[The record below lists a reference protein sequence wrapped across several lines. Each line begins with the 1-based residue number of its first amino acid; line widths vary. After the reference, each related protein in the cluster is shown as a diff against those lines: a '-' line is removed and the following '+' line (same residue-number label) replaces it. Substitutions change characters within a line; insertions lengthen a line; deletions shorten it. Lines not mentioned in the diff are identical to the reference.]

1 MLDKKKI
8 NFRRK
13 RMMTPDKRYRYSI
26 RKFNVGIA
34 SVAIAAFMFLGNG
47 AVSVSAND
55 LASNEEVIPTS
66 GPVSEEDLSSST
78 EIKETDPV
86 SSSTLPTETPEE
98 TPTAL
103 PAQTEKVVTEETVP
117 VAENADSLP
126 TNESQQ
132 ESLSTTESDDAL
144 AAAKK
149 VLEEVISEA
158 EVLSADALRK
168 AAKSTADTSSLQSA
182 ANATKA
188 AAEAANQVF
197 ADEHASLEDINAQIT
212 AIRTAVGNLVP
223 ELTSFTGTE
232 EVTVMLAA
240 TTSGAADAN
249 QSGIDEISERT
260 GQYTAI
266 SVTQNF
272 KWTDILENPIIALK
286 MTDGTYKYKKF
297 SGTVTMDIAKAAY
310 VAGEFED
317 AAAYKAT
324 NGTLQAGDKVYIIQ
338 ESDFTSA
345 PTSIEESYDLTKFH
359 HRKNLIFG
367 GDSIWEGVTSAELAE
382 GDADSSAFIAL
393 ARPGSFVSEIWFH
406 KAEISADGGDRY
418 LPKENNT
425 LLVADSISE
434 ALSQSEPSY
443 KNFGLFLSHIDV
455 NDDKVNKPNTVME
468 LPEGVEVVFADRSG
482 QQTTFAGAMDE
493 IMAALRYDE
502 NDDTLLNTQQKLK
515 FKFIVKKDGVQIQE
529 DADWREITLH
539 VYSSAEKVKGLVKT
553 TLTNTRN
560 DFEAGI
566 VDNINFSG
574 LPEEMKN
581 EAIDMEKTYPNVDG
595 TLPQDGQL
603 PEFSNPDNK
612 DYDWIDKDREESD
625 GTHAT
630 SPARYFPY
638 DMGLFQGEGDRI
650 TGKLRGYLPYISGYN
665 MPADEDRIE
674 AEHGRISIPPSEHDK
689 ELLPYFTLGSIF
701 SKTMFG
707 RSMTPEPGGVNKSYW
722 HSLTQAMPIPQ
733 LDFEPEVNLDIV
745 TLSDNPQPNPK
756 GTVKIVYKALNAD
769 GTDVDSS
776 VVLRADV
783 TDTEDAAVGT
793 PWNAKETGVDHD
805 KDAATAPIDE
815 RPETFTTQ
823 ATETNPSREYKLV
836 SAKTTVQT
844 PTDAAPVTVTDD
856 AQLEGQVI
864 EGTTTVTY
872 YYALVQE
879 QPATSREVKGDVVIK
894 YEDTVGTEIKGQLK
908 DTDQGVVATYTTPSR
923 RYIKVDNQV
932 TYLDSEPAETVE
944 LSNLAYNAD
953 QTREDGTVEKPA
965 TIESAG
971 KTYRFI
977 KLKDDS
983 ATVTGLVT
991 EATKT
996 VTYVYAPEQT
1006 RQVPTEKTGSVI
1018 VEYKLEGSE
1027 TPEKPEGTK
1036 LQADFNDTTDQLVST
1051 STVTE
1056 TYYVDANGKE
1066 QVTNTSE
1073 PVVTLTNATYEV
1085 TKAEAPDVLTIG
1097 EKTYHKVRVNGTENG
1112 TLPAGETKVTYYY
1125 AEEQVEEGVIEEKG
1139 NVTVKYETEGGAPL
1153 KPDYKDSE
1161 NVLVSSTPT
1170 TRRYYLKDGKKV
1182 YLDDQ
1187 PVRGTTTKTDATY
1200 DTREDKSET
1209 GGVNE
1214 KPATLTDESGTT
1226 YHLIKTKDKTP
1237 ENGTLPAGD
1246 TVVTYVYAPEQTRE
1260 VSTEKTGSVIVE
1272 YKLEGSETPEKPEGE
1287 KLQADFNDTT
1297 DQLVSTSTVTET
1309 YYVDE
1314 NGEEQVT
1321 NTSEPVVTNTNATYE
1336 VTKDEAPDVL
1346 TIGGKTYH
1354 KVRVTGTE
1362 NGTLPA
1368 GETKVTYYYAEEQ
1381 VEKGVIEEKGN
1392 VTVKYETEGGAP
1404 LKPAYKDSEN
1414 VLVSSTPTTRR
1425 YYLKDG
1431 NKVYLDDQPV
1441 RGTTT
1446 KTDAT
1451 YDTREDKSETG
1462 GVNEKPATLTDESGT
1477 TYHLIKTKDKTPENG
1492 TLPAGDTVVTYVY
1505 APEQTEIIP
1514 TENKAKVTVNYYI
1527 LGTSTPLQP
1536 SYEDTP
1542 ATKISETVTTNT
1554 YYLDAN
1560 NERVP
1565 VGDPAVVINPV
1576 DPAVSYDT
1584 TETKNG
1590 KEERPT
1596 TLKSGDKT
1604 YHLVE
1609 AATTFTEGTGV
1620 SGTLTKDTVVNY
1632 YYAEIKEEVNTERTN
1647 GSVTIK
1653 YESTDGTPLR
1663 DDKEDTASTVI
1674 STKTTTKKYYEYD
1687 GQKVYVGDPVESTET
1702 VDLSYNTTEAD
1713 KDEKPS
1719 TLEKDD
1725 KTYQLVA
1732 VKAGSADENGK
1743 VTGDHVVTYVYAE
1756 IKDEVTTEPTNGS
1769 VTIKYESTDGTPLRD
1784 DKEDTAS
1791 TVISTKTTTKKYY
1804 EYDGQKVYVGD
1815 PVESTETKDLSYD
1828 TTEADKDEKPETL
1841 QKGDKTYQLVAVK
1854 ADSAAEKGKVT
1865 GDHVV
1870 TYVYAEIKEEV
1881 TTEPTNGSVTIKY
1894 ETTDGTPLRD
1904 DKEDTAS
1911 TVISTKTTTKKYY
1924 EYDGQ
1929 KVYVGDPVESTE
1941 TKDLSYDTTE
1951 ADKDEKPETLQKG
1964 DKTYQLV
1971 AVKAGSADENGKVTG
1986 DHVVTYVYAE
1996 VPEEPKPEEP
2006 KPEEPKPG
2014 EPTPGEPTPPTD
2026 GGTTP
2031 PTDGGVNPPTDGGTT
2046 PPTDGGVNPPTDGG
2060 TTPPTDGGVNPP
2072 TDGGTTPPTD
2082 GGVNPPTDGG
2092 TTPPTDGGTTPP
2104 TDGGTTPPTDGG
2116 TTPPTDGGT
2125 TPPTD
2130 GGTTPPTDGGVN
2142 PPTDGGVNPPT
2153 DGGTTPPIDGGTTPP
2168 TDGGVNP
2175 PTDGG
2180 TTPPTDGGTTPPTDG
2195 GVNPPTDGGTTP
2207 PTDGGTTPPTDGG
2220 TTPPTDGGTT
2230 PPTDGG
2236 TTPPTDGGTTPP
2248 TDGGTTPPTDGGTT
2262 PPTDGG
2268 TTPPT
2273 DGGTTPPTDGG
2284 TTPPTDG
2291 GTTPPTDGGTTP
2303 PTDGGTTPPTDGG
2316 TTPPTD
2322 GGVNPPTDGGVNPPT
2337 DGGTTPPTDGGTTPP
2352 TDGGTTPP
2360 TDGGTTPPTDGGV
2373 NPPTDGGTTPPTDGG
2388 TTPPTDGGTTPPTD
2402 GGTTPPTDG
2411 GTTPPTDGGTTPP
2424 TDGGTTPPTDGGTT
2438 PPTDGG
2444 TTPPTDGGTTPPTDG
2459 GVNPP
2464 TDGGTTPPTDGGTTP
2479 PTDGGTTPPTDGGT
2493 TPPTDG
2499 GTTPPTDGGV
2509 NPPTDGGT
2517 TPTPPTGTITVT
2529 PKAGTA
2535 QLPNTGEAST
2545 SPLYGVL
2552 AFATGLAGLFG
2563 LVKKKKEEDQ

>member
-13 RMMTPDKRYRYSI
+13 RMTTPDKHYRYSI

-47 AVSVSAND
+47 AVSVSANE

-66 GPVSEEDLSSST
+66 GPVSEEDLSSSA
-78 EIKETDPV
+78 EIKESELVP
-86 SSSTLPTETPEE
+86 SSTPNTGTPAET
-98 TPTAL
+98 
-103 PAQTEKVVTEETVP
+103 PAQTEKVVAEETVP

-132 ESLSTTESDDAL
+132 ESLSTKESDDAL

-197 ADEHASLEDINAQIT
+197 ADEHVSLEDINAQIT

-249 QSGIDEISERT
+249 QSGIDAISANN

-272 KWTDILENPIIALK
+272 KWEDMVSDPIIALK
-286 MTDGTYKYKKF
+286 MTDGSYKYKKF
-297 SGTVTMDIAKAAY
+297 SDPVTVDKAKAAY
-310 VAGEFED
+310 AAGEFVD
-317 AAAYKAT
+317 AATYKVA
-324 NGTLQAGDKVYIIQ
+324 NGPLHADDKVYIIQ

-359 HRKNLIFG
+359 HRENLVLG
-367 GDSIWEGVTSAELAE
+367 GDNFFDGATID
-382 GDADSSAFIAL
+382 DAASDSVLIAL
-393 ARPGSFVSEIWFH
+393 ARPGSFVSEIEF
-406 KAEISADGGDRY
+406 KNASEPGEPSIY

-425 LLVADSISE
+425 LLVVDNIRE
-434 ALSQSEPSY
+434 AVEQAGPNDQSY
-443 KNFGLFLSHIDV
+443 KNFGLFLSYIAV
-455 NDDKVNKPNTVME
+455 SDDKVNKPNTVMK
-468 LPEGVEVVFADRSG
+468 LPEGVEVVFADSSG
-482 QQTTFAGAMDE
+482 QQTTFNAAMAE
-493 IMAALRYDE
+493 MMNRLEY
-502 NDDTLLNTQQKLK
+502 NDAEWTVLNPQQKLK
-515 FKFIVKKDGVQIQE
+515 FKFIVKKDGRIIQE
-529 DADWREITLH
+529 DKNWREITLH
-539 VYSSAEKVKGLVKT
+539 VYNTLDAVKGMVKT
-553 TLTNTRN
+553 KLENTQN
-560 DFEAGI
+560 DFTKGI
-566 VDNINFSG
+566 VDNIDFSG
-574 LPEEMKN
+574 LPEVMKN
-581 EAIDMEKTYPNVDG
+581 EAVEMERKYPNVDG
-595 TLPQDGQL
+595 STPQDGAL
-603 PEFSNPDNK
+603 PQFLNPTNK
-612 DYDWIDKDREESD
+612 RYDWIDKDRGESD

-630 SPARYFPY
+630 SPVRYFPY
-638 DMGLFQGEGDRI
+638 DMGLFQGEGDKI
-650 TGKLRGYLPYISGYN
+650 NKKLRGYLPYITDYK
-665 MPADEDRIE
+665 MPPDESAWE
-674 AEHGRISIPPSEHDK
+674 AENGIIDIPPTEHDK
-689 ELLPYFTLGSIF
+689 ELMPYFTIGSVF
-701 SKTMFG
+701 TRTMFD
-707 RSMTPEPGGVNKSYW
+707 RNMTPEPGGVNNSYW
-722 HSLTQAMPIPQ
+722 NSLVQDAPIPQ

-879 QPATSREVKGDVVIK
+879 QPATSREVKGDVIIK
-894 YEDTVGTEIKGQLK
+894 YEDTAGTEIKGQLK

-1006 RQVPTEKTGSVI
+1006 RQVSTPSNGSVI

-1027 TPEKPEGTK
+1027 TPEKPEGEK
-1036 LQADFNDTTDQLVST
+1036 LQADFKDTTDQLVST

-1056 TYYVDANGKE
+1056 TYYVDANGEE

-1085 TKAEAPDVLTIG
+1085 TKAEAPDILTIG

-1139 NVTVKYETEGGAPL
+1139 NVTVKYETEGGTTL
-1153 KPDYKDSE
+1153 KPAYKDSE

-1182 YLDDQ
+1182 YLDEQ

-1200 DTREDKSET
+1200 DTREDKSAT

-1237 ENGTLPAGD
+1237 ENG
-1246 TVVTYVYAPEQTRE
+1246 
-1260 VSTEKTGSVIVE
+1260 I
-1272 YKLEGSETPEKPEGE
+1272 
-1287 KLQADFNDTT
+1287 
-1297 DQLVSTSTVTET
+1297 
-1309 YYVDE
+1309 
-1314 NGEEQVT
+1314 
-1321 NTSEPVVTNTNATYE
+1321 
-1336 VTKDEAPDVL
+1336 
-1346 TIGGKTYH
+1346 
-1354 KVRVTGTE
+1354 
-1362 NGTLPA
+1362 
-1368 GETKVTYYYAEEQ
+1368 
-1381 VEKGVIEEKGN
+1381 
-1392 VTVKYETEGGAP
+1392 
-1404 LKPAYKDSEN
+1404 
-1414 VLVSSTPTTRR
+1414 
-1425 YYLKDG
+1425 
-1431 NKVYLDDQPV
+1431 
-1441 RGTTT
+1441 
-1446 KTDAT
+1446 
-1451 YDTREDKSETG
+1451 
-1462 GVNEKPATLTDESGT
+1462 
-1477 TYHLIKTKDKTPENG
+1477 
-1492 TLPAGDTVVTYVY
+1492 LPAGDTVVTYVY

-1565 VGDPAVVINPV
+1565 VGDPTVVINPV

-1596 TLKSGDKT
+1596 TLESGGKT

-1632 YYAEIKEEVNTERTN
+1632 YYAEIKEEVTTEPTN

-1653 YESTDGTPLR
+1653 YETVDGKELQSPFPDTPST
-1663 DDKEDTASTVI
+1663 EI
-1674 STKTTTKKYYEYD
+1674 SSITTKRNYYEYN
-1687 GQKVYVGDPVESTET
+1687 GVKTYVGEAEVTPSTKD
-1702 VDLSYNTTEAD
+1702 VPYNTTED
-1713 KDEKPS
+1713 NEKPE
-1719 TLEKDD
+1719 TLQKGG

-1756 IKDEVTTEPTNGS
+1756 IKEEVNTERTNGS
-1769 VTIKYESTDGTPLRD
+1769 VTIKYETVDGKELQSPFPDTPST
-1784 DKEDTAS
+1784 E
-1791 TVISTKTTTKKYY
+1791 ISSITTKRNYY
-1804 EYDGQKVYVGD
+1804 EYNGVKTYVGEAE
-1815 PVESTETKDLSYD
+1815 VTLSTKDVPYN
-1828 TTEADKDEKPETL
+1828 TTEDNEKPEIL
-1841 QKGDKTYQLVAVK
+1841 QKGGKTYQLVAVK
-1854 ADSAAEKGKVT
+1854 AGSADENGKVT

-1924 EYDGQ
+1924 EYNGEKVYVGDPVESTETVDLSYNTTEADKDEKPSTLEKDGKTYQ
-1929 KVYVGDPVESTE
+1929 LVAVKDGSADENGKVTGDHVVTYVYAEIKEEVTTEPTNGSVTIKYESTDGTPLRDDKEDTASTVISTKTTTKKYYEYNGEKVYVGDPVESTE

-1951 ADKDEKPETLQKG
+1951 ADKDEKPETLQKDG
-1964 DKTYQLV
+1964 KTYQLV
-1971 AVKAGSADENGKVTG
+1971 AVKAGSADEKGNVSGEL
-1986 DHVVTYVYAE
+1986 VVTYVYAE

-2006 KPEEPKPG
+2006 KPEEP
-2014 EPTPGEPTPPTD
+2014 
-2026 GGTTP
+2026 
-2031 PTDGGVNPPTDGGTT
+2031 
-2046 PPTDGGVNPPTDGG
+2046 
-2060 TTPPTDGGVNPP
+2060 
-2072 TDGGTTPPTD
+2072 TPPTD

-2130 GGTTPPTDGGVN
+2130 GGTTPPTDGGSTPPTDGGTTPPTDGGVT

-2153 DGGTTPPIDGGTTPP
+2153 DGGITPPTDGGVTPPTDGGTTPPTDGGTTPPTDGGTTPPTDGGTTPPTDGGTTPPTDGGTTPP

-2220 TTPPTDGGTT
+2220 TTPPTDGG
-2230 PPTDGG
+2230 
-2236 TTPPTDGGTTPP
+2236 
-2248 TDGGTTPPTDGGTT
+2248 
-2262 PPTDGG
+2262 
-2268 TTPPT
+2268 
-2273 DGGTTPPTDGG
+2273 
-2284 TTPPTDG
+2284 
-2291 GTTPPTDGGTTP
+2291 
-2303 PTDGGTTPPTDGG
+2303 
-2316 TTPPTD
+2316 
-2322 GGVNPPTDGGVNPPT
+2322 VNPPTDGGVNPPT
-2337 DGGTTPPTDGGTTPP
+2337 GGGTTPP

-2424 TDGGTTPPTDGGTT
+2424 TDGGTPGE
-2438 PPTDGG
+2438 
-2444 TTPPTDGGTTPPTDG
+2444 
-2459 GVNPP
+2459 
-2464 TDGGTTPPTDGGTTP
+2464 
-2479 PTDGGTTPPTDGGT
+2479 
-2493 TPPTDG
+2493 
-2499 GTTPPTDGGV
+2499 
-2509 NPPTDGGT
+2509 
-2517 TPTPPTGTITVT
+2517 PTPPAPPAVT

>member
-66 GPVSEEDLSSST
+66 GPVSEEELSSSA
-78 EIKETDPV
+78 EIKESELVP
-86 SSSTLPTETPEE
+86 SSTPNTETPAE
-98 TPTAL
+98 TP
-103 PAQTEKVVTEETVP
+103 AQSEKVVTEGTVP
-117 VAENADSLP
+117 VTENADSLP

-132 ESLSTTESDDAL
+132 ESLSTKESDDAL

-212 AIRTAVGNLVP
+212 AIRTAVGNLGP

-266 SVTQNF
+266 SVTTQNF
-272 KWTDILENPIIALK
+272 KWEDMEPSPIIALK
-286 MTDGTYKYKKF
+286 KTDGTYKYKKF
-297 SGTVTMDIAKAAY
+297 SGPVTVDIAKAAQR
-310 VAGEFED
+310 AGQFVD

-359 HRKNLIFG
+359 HRKHLIFG
-367 GDSIWEGVTSAELAE
+367 GDLIYEGAPIEDLAAP
-382 GDADSSAFIAL
+382 DADATYSAFIAL
-393 ARPGSFVSEIWFH
+393 ARPDSFVSEIGFTDTGWD
-406 KAEISADGGDRY
+406 SDGVFSPRY

-425 LLVADSISE
+425 VLVADSIRE
-434 ALSQSEPSY
+434 ALGQAEQNEQSY
-443 KNFGLFLSHIDV
+443 KNFGLFLSHIDG

-468 LPEGVEVVFADRSG
+468 LPKGVEVVFADKNS
-482 QQTTFAGAMDE
+482 QPTTFAEAMAE
-493 IMAALRYDE
+493 ILEALRYDE
-502 NDDTLLNTQQKLK
+502 NYEIVNHKDTLK
-515 FKFIVKKDGVQIQE
+515 FKFIVKKDGQIIQE
-529 DADWREITLH
+529 DAAWREITLH
-539 VYSSAEKVKGLVKT
+539 VYSSTEKVQGLVKT
-553 TLTNTRN
+553 KLTNTQN
-560 DFEAGI
+560 NFAAGI
-566 VDNINFSG
+566 VDNIDFSG
-574 LPEEMKN
+574 LPEEMKK
-581 EAIDMEKTYPNVDG
+581 EAIEMEKTYRNVDG
-595 TLPQDGQL
+595 SLPQDGAL
-603 PEFSNPDNK
+603 PQFSNPDNK
-612 DYDWIDKDREESD
+612 HYDWINKDGEESA
-625 GTHAT
+625 GNHAT

-638 DMGLFQGEGDRI
+638 DMDLFQGDGNRI
-650 TGKLRGYLPYISGYN
+650 TEALLGYIPYIQDYN
-665 MPADEDRIE
+665 PGLSATNDVPNDALIKDI
-674 AEHGRISIPPSEHDK
+674 APSEHDR
-689 ELLPYFTLGSIF
+689 ELVPYFTLGSIF

-805 KDAATAPIDE
+805 KDTATDSIDE

-823 ATETNPSREYKLV
+823 ATETNPSREYKLA

-844 PTDAAPVTVTDD
+844 PTDAAPVTVTND
-856 AQLEGQVI
+856 AQLEGKVI

-879 QPATSREVKGDVVIK
+879 QPATSREVKGDVIIK
-894 YEDTVGTEIKGQLK
+894 YEDTAGTEIKGQLK

-932 TYLDSEPAETVE
+932 TYLDSEPAETVK

-1006 RQVPTEKTGSVI
+1006 REVPTEKTGSVI

-1056 TYYVDANGKE
+1056 TYYVDANGVEK
-1066 QVTNTSE
+1066 VTNTSE
-1073 PVVTLTNATYEV
+1073 PVVTLTNAIYEV

-1097 EKTYHKVRVNGTENG
+1097 GKTYHKVRVNGTENG

-1125 AEEQVEEGVIEEKG
+1125 AEEQVEESVIEEKG

-1182 YLDDQ
+1182 YLDEQ

-1200 DTREDKSET
+1200 DTREDKSAT

-1214 KPATLTDESGTT
+1214 KPATLTDETGTT
-1226 YHLIKTKDKTP
+1226 YHLIKTKDETP

-1260 VSTEKTGSVIVE
+1260 VPTEKTGSVIVE
-1272 YKLEGSETPEKPEGE
+1272 YKLEGSETPEKPEGT
-1287 KLQADFNDTT
+1287 KLQADFKDTT

-1309 YYVDE
+1309 YYVDA
-1314 NGEEQVT
+1314 NGVEKVT

-1431 NKVYLDDQPV
+1431 KKVYLDEQPV

-1451 YDTREDKSETG
+1451 YDTREDKSATG
-1462 GVNEKPATLTDESGT
+1462 GVNEKPATLTDESGKK
-1477 TYHLIKTKDKTPENG
+1477 YHLIKTKDKTPENG

-1542 ATKISETVTTNT
+1542 ATKISETVTTKT

-1565 VGDPAVVINPV
+1565 VGDPAVVTNPV
-1576 DPAVSYDT
+1576 DPAVTYNT
-1584 TETKNG
+1584 TLTKADG
-1590 KEERPT
+1590 TAERPT
-1596 TLKSGDKT
+1596 TLESGGKT

-1609 AATTFTEGTGV
+1609 AATTFTDGTGIR
-1620 SGTLTKDTVVNY
+1620 GNLTKDTVVNY
-1632 YYAEIKEEVNTERTN
+1632 YYAEIKDEVTTEPTN

-1713 KDEKPS
+1713 KDEKPE
-1719 TLEKDD
+1719 TLQKDG
-1725 KTYQLVA
+1725 KTYQRVA

-1756 IKDEVTTEPTNGS
+1756 IKDEV
-1769 VTIKYESTDGTPLRD
+1769 
-1784 DKEDTAS
+1784 
-1791 TVISTKTTTKKYY
+1791 
-1804 EYDGQKVYVGD
+1804 
-1815 PVESTETKDLSYD
+1815 
-1828 TTEADKDEKPETL
+1828 
-1841 QKGDKTYQLVAVK
+1841 
-1854 ADSAAEKGKVT
+1854 
-1865 GDHVV
+1865 
-1870 TYVYAEIKEEV
+1870 
-1881 TTEPTNGSVTIKY
+1881 
-1894 ETTDGTPLRD
+1894 
-1904 DKEDTAS
+1904 
-1911 TVISTKTTTKKYY
+1911 
-1924 EYDGQ
+1924 
-1929 KVYVGDPVESTE
+1929 
-1941 TKDLSYDTTE
+1941 
-1951 ADKDEKPETLQKG
+1951 
-1964 DKTYQLV
+1964 
-1971 AVKAGSADENGKVTG
+1971 
-1986 DHVVTYVYAE
+1986 
-1996 VPEEPKPEEP
+1996 
-2006 KPEEPKPG
+2006 
-2014 EPTPGEPTPPTD
+2014 
-2026 GGTTP
+2026 
-2031 PTDGGVNPPTDGGTT
+2031 
-2046 PPTDGGVNPPTDGG
+2046 
-2060 TTPPTDGGVNPP
+2060 
-2072 TDGGTTPPTD
+2072 
-2082 GGVNPPTDGG
+2082 
-2092 TTPPTDGGTTPP
+2092 
-2104 TDGGTTPPTDGG
+2104 
-2116 TTPPTDGGT
+2116 
-2125 TPPTD
+2125 
-2130 GGTTPPTDGGVN
+2130 
-2142 PPTDGGVNPPT
+2142 
-2153 DGGTTPPIDGGTTPP
+2153 
-2168 TDGGVNP
+2168 
-2175 PTDGG
+2175 
-2180 TTPPTDGGTTPPTDG
+2180 
-2195 GVNPPTDGGTTP
+2195 
-2207 PTDGGTTPPTDGG
+2207 
-2220 TTPPTDGGTT
+2220 
-2230 PPTDGG
+2230 
-2236 TTPPTDGGTTPP
+2236 
-2248 TDGGTTPPTDGGTT
+2248 
-2262 PPTDGG
+2262 
-2268 TTPPT
+2268 
-2273 DGGTTPPTDGG
+2273 
-2284 TTPPTDG
+2284 
-2291 GTTPPTDGGTTP
+2291 
-2303 PTDGGTTPPTDGG
+2303 
-2316 TTPPTD
+2316 
-2322 GGVNPPTDGGVNPPT
+2322 
-2337 DGGTTPPTDGGTTPP
+2337 
-2352 TDGGTTPP
+2352 
-2360 TDGGTTPPTDGGV
+2360 
-2373 NPPTDGGTTPPTDGG
+2373 
-2388 TTPPTDGGTTPPTD
+2388 
-2402 GGTTPPTDG
+2402 
-2411 GTTPPTDGGTTPP
+2411 
-2424 TDGGTTPPTDGGTT
+2424 
-2438 PPTDGG
+2438 
-2444 TTPPTDGGTTPPTDG
+2444 
-2459 GVNPP
+2459 
-2464 TDGGTTPPTDGGTTP
+2464 
-2479 PTDGGTTPPTDGGT
+2479 
-2493 TPPTDG
+2493 
-2499 GTTPPTDGGV
+2499 
-2509 NPPTDGGT
+2509 
-2517 TPTPPTGTITVT
+2517 
-2529 PKAGTA
+2529 
-2535 QLPNTGEAST
+2535 
-2545 SPLYGVL
+2545 
-2552 AFATGLAGLFG
+2552 
-2563 LVKKKKEEDQ
+2563 

>member
-13 RMMTPDKRYRYSI
+13 RMTTPDKRYRYSI

-55 LASNEEVIPTS
+55 LASNEEAIPTS

-78 EIKETDPV
+78 EIKETEPV

-98 TPTAL
+98 T

-132 ESLSTTESDDAL
+132 ESLGTKESDDAL

-149 VLEEVISEA
+149 VLEQVISEA

-212 AIRTAVGNLVP
+212 AIRTAVVNLGP

-240 TTSGAADAN
+240 TTSGVADAN

-266 SVTQNF
+266 SVTTQNF
-272 KWTDILENPIIALK
+272 KWEDMASDPIIALK
-286 MTDGTYKYKKF
+286 KTDGTYKYKKF
-297 SGTVTMDIAKAAY
+297 SGSVTVDIAKAAQR
-310 VAGEFED
+310 AGQFVD
-317 AAAYKAT
+317 AATYISA

-367 GDSIWEGVTSAELAE
+367 GDGIYEGATVDELADPFY
-382 GDADSSAFIAL
+382 DADNSAFIAL
-393 ARPGSFVSEIWFH
+393 ARPGSFVSEIRFH

-434 ALSQSEPSY
+434 ALRQSEPSY
-443 KNFGLFLSHIDV
+443 KNFGLFLSHIAV
-455 NDDKVNKPNTVME
+455 SDDKVNKPNTVME
-468 LPEGVEVVFADRSG
+468 LPQGVEVVFANQSG

-493 IMAALRYDE
+493 IMAALQYDPDYGTVV
-502 NDDTLLNTQQKLK
+502 NPQQKLK
-515 FKFIVKKDGVQIQE
+515 FKFIVKKDGVQIQ
-529 DADWREITLH
+529 ADENWREITLH
-539 VYSSAEKVKGLVKT
+539 VYSSSDAVKGLVKT
-553 TLTNTRN
+553 TLTNTPN
-560 DFEAGI
+560 NFEAGI
-566 VDNINFSG
+566 VDNIDFSG

-595 TLPQDGQL
+595 STPEDGAL

-612 DYDWIDKDREESD
+612 DYDWIDKDRQESA
-625 GTHAT
+625 GNHAT

-638 DMGLFQGEGDRI
+638 DMDLFQGDGNRI
-650 TGKLRGYLPYISGYN
+650 NETLRGYIPYLQAYKRGNSDVPI
-665 MPADEDRIE
+665 DEPGIT
-674 AEHGRISIPPSEHDK
+674 PSEHDK
-689 ELLPYFTLGSIF
+689 ALLPYFTLGSIF
-701 SKTMFG
+701 TNTLFG
-707 RSMTPEPGGVNKSYW
+707 RSMTPEPGGVNGSYW

-805 KDAATAPIDE
+805 KDTATDSIDE

-856 AQLEGQVI
+856 AQLEGKVI

-932 TYLDSEPAETVE
+932 TYLDSEPTETVE
-944 LSNLAYNAD
+944 LSNFAYNAD

-996 VTYVYAPEQT
+996 VTYVYVPEQT
-1006 RQVPTEKTGSVI
+1006 RQVPTPSNGSVIVEYKLEGSETTENPEGTKLQADFNDTTDQLVSTSTVTETYYVDANGVEKVTNTSEPVVTLTNATYEVTKDEAPDVLTIGGKTYHKVRVTGTENGTLPAGETKVTYYYAEEQVEEGVIEEKGNVTVKYETEGGAPLKPAYKDSENVLVSSTPTTRRYYLKDGKKVYLDEQPVRGTTTKTDATYDTREDKSATGGVNEKPATLTDESGTTYHLIKTKDETPENGTLPAGDTVVTYVYAPEQTREVPTPSNGSVI

-1097 EKTYHKVRVNGTENG
+1097 GKTYHKVRVNGTENG
-1112 TLPAGETKVTYYY
+1112 TLPVGETKVTYYY
-1125 AEEQVEEGVIEEKG
+1125 AEEQVEE
-1139 NVTVKYETEGGAPL
+1139 
-1153 KPDYKDSE
+1153 
-1161 NVLVSSTPT
+1161 
-1170 TRRYYLKDGKKV
+1170 
-1182 YLDDQ
+1182 
-1187 PVRGTTTKTDATY
+1187 
-1200 DTREDKSET
+1200 
-1209 GGVNE
+1209 
-1214 KPATLTDESGTT
+1214 
-1226 YHLIKTKDKTP
+1226 
-1237 ENGTLPAGD
+1237 
-1246 TVVTYVYAPEQTRE
+1246 
-1260 VSTEKTGSVIVE
+1260 
-1272 YKLEGSETPEKPEGE
+1272 
-1287 KLQADFNDTT
+1287 
-1297 DQLVSTSTVTET
+1297 
-1309 YYVDE
+1309 
-1314 NGEEQVT
+1314 
-1321 NTSEPVVTNTNATYE
+1321 
-1336 VTKDEAPDVL
+1336 
-1346 TIGGKTYH
+1346 
-1354 KVRVTGTE
+1354 
-1362 NGTLPA
+1362 
-1368 GETKVTYYYAEEQ
+1368 
-1381 VEKGVIEEKGN
+1381 GVIEEKGN

-1431 NKVYLDDQPV
+1431 KKVYLDEQPV

-1451 YDTREDKSETG
+1451 YDTREDKSATG
-1462 GVNEKPATLTDESGT
+1462 GVNEKPATLTDETGT
-1477 TYHLIKTKDKTPENG
+1477 TYHLIKTKDETPENG

-1505 APEQTEIIP
+1505 APEQTREVP
-1514 TENKAKVTVNYYI
+1514 TEKTGSVIVEYKLEGSETPEKPEGTKLQADFKDTTDQLVSTSTVTETYYVDANGVEKVTN
-1527 LGTSTPLQP
+1527 TSEP
-1536 SYEDTP
+1536 
-1542 ATKISETVTTNT
+1542 VVTNT
-1554 YYLDAN
+1554 NATY
-1560 NERVP
+1560 EV
-1565 VGDPAVVINPV
+1565 
-1576 DPAVSYDT
+1576 
-1584 TETKNG
+1584 TKDEAPDVLTIG
-1590 KEERPT
+1590 
-1596 TLKSGDKT
+1596 GKT
-1604 YHLVE
+1604 YHKVRVNG
-1609 AATTFTEGTGV
+1609 TEN
-1620 SGTLTKDTVVNY
+1620 GTLPAGETKVTY
-1632 YYAEIKEEVNTERTN
+1632 YYAEEQVEE
-1647 GSVTIK
+1647 G
-1653 YESTDGTPLR
+1653 
-1663 DDKEDTASTVI
+1663 VI
-1674 STKTTTKKYYEYD
+1674 E
-1687 GQKVYVGDPVESTET
+1687 
-1702 VDLSYNTTEAD
+1702 
-1713 KDEKPS
+1713 
-1719 TLEKDD
+1719 
-1725 KTYQLVA
+1725 
-1732 VKAGSADENGK
+1732 
-1743 VTGDHVVTYVYAE
+1743 
-1756 IKDEVTTEPTNGS
+1756 
-1769 VTIKYESTDGTPLRD
+1769 
-1784 DKEDTAS
+1784 
-1791 TVISTKTTTKKYY
+1791 
-1804 EYDGQKVYVGD
+1804 
-1815 PVESTETKDLSYD
+1815 
-1828 TTEADKDEKPETL
+1828 
-1841 QKGDKTYQLVAVK
+1841 
-1854 ADSAAEKGKVT
+1854 EKG
-1865 GDHVV
+1865 
-1870 TYVYAEIKEEV
+1870 
-1881 TTEPTNGSVTIKY
+1881 NVTIKY
-1894 ETTDGTPLRD
+1894 ETEGGAPLKSDYKDSENVLVSSTPTTRRYYLKDGKKVYLDEQPVRG
-1904 DKEDTAS
+1904 
-1911 TVISTKTTTKKYY
+1911 TTTKTDATYDTREDKSATGGVNEKPATLTDESGKKYHLI
-1924 EYDGQ
+1924 
-1929 KVYVGDPVESTE
+1929 K
-1941 TKDLSYDTTE
+1941 TKDNT
-1951 ADKDEKPETLQKG
+1951 P
-1964 DKTYQLV
+1964 
-1971 AVKAGSADENGKVTG
+1971 ENGTLPAG
-1986 DHVVTYVYAE
+1986 DTVVTYVYAE

-2006 KPEEPKPG
+2006 KPG
-2014 EPTPGEPTPPTD
+2014 EPTPPTDGGTTPPTDGGTTPPTDGGTTPPTDGGVNPPTDGGVNPPTDGGTTPPTD

-2046 PPTDGGVNPPTDGG
+2046 PPTDGGTTPPTDGGTTPPTDGGVNPPTDGGTTPPIDGGTTPPTDGG

-2130 GGTTPPTDGGVN
+2130 GGTTP
-2142 PPTDGGVNPPT
+2142 
-2153 DGGTTPPIDGGTTPP
+2153 
-2168 TDGGVNP
+2168 
-2175 PTDGG
+2175 
-2180 TTPPTDGGTTPPTDG
+2180 
-2195 GVNPPTDGGTTP
+2195 
-2207 PTDGGTTPPTDGG
+2207 
-2220 TTPPTDGGTT
+2220 
-2230 PPTDGG
+2230 
-2236 TTPPTDGGTTPP
+2236 
-2248 TDGGTTPPTDGGTT
+2248 
-2262 PPTDGG
+2262 
-2268 TTPPT
+2268 
-2273 DGGTTPPTDGG
+2273 
-2284 TTPPTDG
+2284 
-2291 GTTPPTDGGTTP
+2291 
-2303 PTDGGTTPPTDGG
+2303 
-2316 TTPPTD
+2316 
-2322 GGVNPPTDGGVNPPT
+2322 
-2337 DGGTTPPTDGGTTPP
+2337 
-2352 TDGGTTPP
+2352 
-2360 TDGGTTPPTDGGV
+2360 
-2373 NPPTDGGTTPPTDGG
+2373 
-2388 TTPPTDGGTTPPTD
+2388 
-2402 GGTTPPTDG
+2402 
-2411 GTTPPTDGGTTPP
+2411 
-2424 TDGGTTPPTDGGTT
+2424 
-2438 PPTDGG
+2438 
-2444 TTPPTDGGTTPPTDG
+2444 
-2459 GVNPP
+2459 
-2464 TDGGTTPPTDGGTTP
+2464 
-2479 PTDGGTTPPTDGGT
+2479 
-2493 TPPTDG
+2493 
-2499 GTTPPTDGGV
+2499 
-2509 NPPTDGGT
+2509 
-2517 TPTPPTGTITVT
+2517 TPPTGTITVT

>member
-55 LASNEEVIPTS
+55 LASNEEAIPTS

-78 EIKETDPV
+78 EIKETEPV

-98 TPTAL
+98 TP
-103 PAQTEKVVTEETVP
+103 AQTEKVVTEETVP
-117 VAENADSLP
+117 VTENADSLP

-132 ESLSTTESDDAL
+132 ESLSTKESDDAL

-149 VLEEVISEA
+149 VLEQVISEA

-232 EVTVMLAA
+232 EVTVMLAT
-240 TTSGAADAN
+240 TTSGVADAN

-266 SVTQNF
+266 SVTTQNF
-272 KWTDILENPIIALK
+272 KWEDMEPSPIIALK
-286 MTDGTYKYKKF
+286 KTDGTYKYKKF
-297 SGTVTMDIAKAAY
+297 SGQVTMDIAKAAQR
-310 VAGEFED
+310 AGEFVD
-317 AAAYKAT
+317 AATYISA

-359 HRKNLIFG
+359 HRKHLIFG
-367 GDSIWEGVTSAELAE
+367 GDSIYEGATVEGLADA
-382 GDADSSAFIAL
+382 DADSSAFIAL
-393 ARPGSFVSEIWFH
+393 ARPGSFVSEIEFDDPWLNVG
-406 KAEISADGGDRY
+406 KKY

-434 ALSQSEPSY
+434 ALRQSEQSY
-443 KNFGLFLSHIDV
+443 KNFGLFLSYIDV

-468 LPEGVEVVFADRSG
+468 LPKGVEVVFANQND
-482 QQTTFAGAMDE
+482 QPTTFAEAMDE
-493 IMAALRYDE
+493 IMAALQEDE
-502 NDDTLLNTQQKLK
+502 NYEIVNHKDTLK
-515 FKFIVKKDGVQIQE
+515 FKFIVKKDGQIIKE
-529 DADWREITLH
+529 DAYWREITLH

-553 TLTNTRN
+553 KLTNTAN
-560 DFEAGI
+560 NFEAGI
-566 VDNINFSG
+566 VDNIDFSG

-595 TLPQDGQL
+595 SLPQDGQL

-612 DYDWIDKDREESD
+612 DYDWIDKDREASD
-625 GTHAT
+625 GNHAT

-638 DMGLFQGEGDRI
+638 DMDLFQGDGNRI
-650 TGKLRGYLPYISGYN
+650 NEKLRGYIPELPDYKHGN
-665 MPADEDRIE
+665 GEDKII
-674 AEHGRISIPPSEHDK
+674 AIPPSEHDK
-689 ELLPYFTLGSIF
+689 ALLPYFTIGSVF
-701 SKTMFG
+701 TRTMFD
-707 RSMTPEPGGVNKSYW
+707 RNMTPESGGVNESYW

-879 QPATSREVKGDVVIK
+879 QPATSREVKGDVIIK
-894 YEDTVGTEIKGQLK
+894 YEDTAGTEIKGQLK

-996 VTYVYAPEQT
+996 VTYVYVPEQT
-1006 RQVPTEKTGSVI
+1006 RQVPTPSNGSVI

-1027 TPEKPEGTK
+1027 TTENPEGTK

-1056 TYYVDANGKE
+1056 TYYVDANGVEK
-1066 QVTNTSE
+1066 VTNTSE

-1085 TKAEAPDVLTIG
+1085 TKDEAPDVLTIG
-1097 EKTYHKVRVNGTENG
+1097 GKTYHKVRVTGTENG

-1139 NVTVKYETEGGAPL
+1139 NVTIKYETEGGAPL
-1153 KPDYKDSE
+1153 KSDYKDSE

-1170 TRRYYLKDGKKV
+1170 TRRYYLKDGNKV
-1182 YLDDQ
+1182 YLDEQ

-1200 DTREDKSET
+1200 DTREDKSAT

-1297 DQLVSTSTVTET
+1297 NQLVSTSTVTET
-1309 YYVDE
+1309 YYVDA
-1314 NGEEQVT
+1314 NGVEKVT
-1321 NTSEPVVTNTNATYE
+1321 NTSEPVVTLTNATYE
-1336 VTKDEAPDVL
+1336 VTKAEAPDAL

-1354 KVRVTGTE
+1354 KVRVNGTE

-1381 VEKGVIEEKGN
+1381 VEEGVIEEKGN
-1392 VTVKYETEGGAP
+1392 VTIKYETEGGAP

-1431 NKVYLDDQPV
+1431 NKVYLDEQPV

-1451 YDTREDKSETG
+1451 YDTREDKSATG

-1632 YYAEIKEEVNTERTN
+1632 YYAEIKEEVTTVPTN

-1653 YESTDGTPLR
+1653 YETVDGKELQSPFPDTPSTEISSITTKRNYYEYNGVKTYVGEAEVTPSTKDVPYNTTEDNEKPEILQKGGKTYQLVAVKAGSADENGKVTGDHVVTYVYAEIKEEVTTEPTNGSVTIKYETTDGTPLR
-1663 DDKEDTASTVI
+1663 DDKEDTTSTVI
-1674 STKTTTKKYYEYD
+1674 STKTTTKKYYEYN
-1687 GQKVYVGDPVESTET
+1687 GEKVYVGDPVESTET

-1756 IKDEVTTEPTNGS
+1756 VPEEP
-1769 VTIKYESTDGTPLRD
+1769 K
-1784 DKEDTAS
+1784 
-1791 TVISTKTTTKKYY
+1791 
-1804 EYDGQKVYVGD
+1804 
-1815 PVESTETKDLSYD
+1815 
-1828 TTEADKDEKPETL
+1828 
-1841 QKGDKTYQLVAVK
+1841 
-1854 ADSAAEKGKVT
+1854 
-1865 GDHVV
+1865 
-1870 TYVYAEIKEEV
+1870 
-1881 TTEPTNGSVTIKY
+1881 
-1894 ETTDGTPLRD
+1894 
-1904 DKEDTAS
+1904 
-1911 TVISTKTTTKKYY
+1911 
-1924 EYDGQ
+1924 
-1929 KVYVGDPVESTE
+1929 
-1941 TKDLSYDTTE
+1941 
-1951 ADKDEKPETLQKG
+1951 
-1964 DKTYQLV
+1964 
-1971 AVKAGSADENGKVTG
+1971 
-1986 DHVVTYVYAE
+1986 
-1996 VPEEPKPEEP
+1996 PEEPKPEEP

-2014 EPTPGEPTPPTD
+2014 EP
-2026 GGTTP
+2026 
-2031 PTDGGVNPPTDGGTT
+2031 
-2046 PPTDGGVNPPTDGG
+2046 
-2060 TTPPTDGGVNPP
+2060 
-2072 TDGGTTPPTD
+2072 
-2082 GGVNPPTDGG
+2082 
-2092 TTPPTDGGTTPP
+2092 
-2104 TDGGTTPPTDGG
+2104 
-2116 TTPPTDGGT
+2116 

-2153 DGGTTPPIDGGTTPP
+2153 DGGTTPPIDGGTT
-2168 TDGGVNP
+2168 
-2175 PTDGG
+2175 
-2180 TTPPTDGGTTPPTDG
+2180 
-2195 GVNPPTDGGTTP
+2195 
-2207 PTDGGTTPPTDGG
+2207 
-2220 TTPPTDGGTT
+2220 
-2230 PPTDGG
+2230 
-2236 TTPPTDGGTTPP
+2236 
-2248 TDGGTTPPTDGGTT
+2248 
-2262 PPTDGG
+2262 
-2268 TTPPT
+2268 
-2273 DGGTTPPTDGG
+2273 
-2284 TTPPTDG
+2284 
-2291 GTTPPTDGGTTP
+2291 
-2303 PTDGGTTPPTDGG
+2303 
-2316 TTPPTD
+2316 
-2322 GGVNPPTDGGVNPPT
+2322 
-2337 DGGTTPPTDGGTTPP
+2337 
-2352 TDGGTTPP
+2352 
-2360 TDGGTTPPTDGGV
+2360 
-2373 NPPTDGGTTPPTDGG
+2373 
-2388 TTPPTDGGTTPPTD
+2388 
-2402 GGTTPPTDG
+2402 
-2411 GTTPPTDGGTTPP
+2411 
-2424 TDGGTTPPTDGGTT
+2424 
-2438 PPTDGG
+2438 
-2444 TTPPTDGGTTPPTDG
+2444 
-2459 GVNPP
+2459 
-2464 TDGGTTPPTDGGTTP
+2464 
-2479 PTDGGTTPPTDGGT
+2479 
-2493 TPPTDG
+2493 
-2499 GTTPPTDGGV
+2499 
-2509 NPPTDGGT
+2509 
-2517 TPTPPTGTITVT
+2517 
-2529 PKAGTA
+2529 
-2535 QLPNTGEAST
+2535 
-2545 SPLYGVL
+2545 
-2552 AFATGLAGLFG
+2552 
-2563 LVKKKKEEDQ
+2563 

>member
-1 MLDKKKI
+1 MLDKKKV

-13 RMMTPDKRYRYSI
+13 RMTTPDKHYRYSI

-55 LASNEEVIPTS
+55 LASNEEAIPTS

-78 EIKETDPV
+78 EIKETEPV

-98 TPTAL
+98 TP
-103 PAQTEKVVTEETVP
+103 AQTEKVVTEETVP
-117 VAENADSLP
+117 VTENADSLP

-132 ESLSTTESDDAL
+132 ESLSTKESDDAL

-149 VLEEVISEA
+149 VLEQVISEA

-232 EVTVMLAA
+232 EVTVMLAT
-240 TTSGAADAN
+240 TTSGVADAN
-249 QSGIDEISERT
+249 QSGIDAISANN

-272 KWTDILENPIIALK
+272 KWTDIEENPIIALK
-286 MTDGTYKYKKF
+286 MADGTYKYKKF
-297 SGTVTMDIAKAAY
+297 SGTVTVDRAKAAKD
-310 VAGEFED
+310 EFVD
-317 AAAYKAT
+317 AATYKTA
-324 NGTLQAGDKVYIIQ
+324 NGPLQAGDKVYIIQ

-359 HRKNLIFG
+359 HRENMILAG
-367 GDSIWEGVTSAELAE
+367 WSISPGITSADLADPDA
-382 GDADSSAFIAL
+382 DADSSALIAL
-393 ARPGSFVSEIWFH
+393 ARPGSFESEIEFKDANH
-406 KAEISADGGDRY
+406 PGEPSIY

-425 LLVADSISE
+425 VLVADSISE
-434 ALSQSEPSY
+434 ALRQEEPSY
-443 KNFGLFLSHIDV
+443 KNFGLFLSHIAV

-468 LPEGVEVVFADRSG
+468 LPKGVEVVFAD
-482 QQTTFAGAMDE
+482 QNDQPTTFAEAMNE
-493 IMAALRYDE
+493 IMAALQYDTDE
-502 NDDTLLNTQQKLK
+502 WTILNPQQKLK

-539 VYSSAEKVKGLVKT
+539 VYNDTDVVKGMVKT
-553 TLTNTRN
+553 TLTNTPN

-566 VDNINFSG
+566 VDNIDFSG
-574 LPEEMKN
+574 LPEEMKK
-581 EAIDMEKTYPNVDG
+581 EAIEMEKTYPNVDG
-595 TLPQDGQL
+595 SLPQDGQL

-612 DYDWIDKDREESD
+612 RYDWINKDGEGSD

-638 DMGLFQGEGDRI
+638 DMDLFQGEGAEVD
-650 TGKLRGYLPYISGYN
+650 KHLVGYIPYIQDYKPGN
-665 MPADEDRIE
+665 GDDLGIA
-674 AEHGRISIPPSEHDK
+674 PSEHDK
-689 ELLPYFTLGSIF
+689 KLVPYYPLGPIFT
-701 SKTMFG
+701 KTMFG
-707 RSMTPEPGGVNKSYW
+707 RSMTPEQGGVNGSYW

-793 PWNAKETGVDHD
+793 PWNAAEQEKDEKPETLTHEATNTVYHLVKTAVVVPGVDGESTQTEGTVVAGD
-805 KDAATAPIDE
+805 TVVTYFYAPEQTETIPTENKAKVTVNYYILDTSTPLQPSYEDTPATKISETVTTNTYYLDANNERVPVGDPAVVTNPVDPAVTYNTTETKNGKEE
-815 RPETFTTQ
+815 RPTTLESGGKTYHLVETATTFTDGTGIRGNLTKDTVVNYYYAEEQ
-823 ATETNPSREYKLV
+823 VEEGVIEEKGNVTVKYETEGGAPLKPAYKDSENVLV
-836 SAKTTVQT
+836 SST
-844 PTDAAPVTVTDD
+844 PTTRRYYLKDGKKVYLDEQPVR
-856 AQLEGQVI
+856 
-864 EGTTTVTY
+864 GTTT
-872 YYALVQE
+872 
-879 QPATSREVKGDVVIK
+879 K
-894 YEDTVGTEIKGQLK
+894 
-908 DTDQGVVATYTTPSR
+908 TDATY
-923 RYIKVDNQV
+923 D
-932 TYLDSEPAETVE
+932 
-944 LSNLAYNAD
+944 
-953 QTREDGTVEKPA
+953 TREDKSETGGVNEKPA
-965 TIESAG
+965 TLTDESGKKYHLIKTKDKTPENGTLPAG
-971 KTYRFI
+971 
-977 KLKDDS
+977 D
-983 ATVTGLVT
+983 TV
-991 EATKT
+991 

-1006 RQVPTEKTGSVI
+1006 REVSTPSNGSVIVEYKLEGSETPEKPEGTKLQADFKDTTDQLVSTSTVTETYYVDENGEEQVTNTSEPVVTLTNATYEVTKDEAPDVLTIGGKTYHKVRVNGTENGTLPAGETKVTYYYAEEQVEEGVIEEKGNVTVKYETESGTTLKPSYKDSENVLVSSTPTTRRYYLKDGNKVYLDDQPVRGTTTKTDATYDTREDKSATGGVNEKPSTLTDESGTTYHLIKTKDETPENGILPAGDTVVTYVYAPEQTREVPTPSNGSVIVEYKLEGSETPEKPEGTKLQADFKDTTDQLVSTSTVTETYYVDANGKEQVTNISEPVVTLTNATYEVTKAEAPDILTIGEKTYHKVRVNGTENGTLPAGETKVTYYYAEEQVEEGVIEEKGNVTVKYETESGATLKPDYKDSENVLVSSTPTTRRYYLKDGKKVYLDEQPVRGTTTKTDATYDTREDKSETGGVNEKPATLTDESGTTYHLIKTKDKTPENGILPAGDTVVTYVYAPEQTREVPTPSNGSVI

-1097 EKTYHKVRVNGTENG
+1097 GKTYHKVRVNGTEKG

-1125 AEEQVEEGVIEEKG
+1125 APEQVEEGVIEEKG
-1139 NVTVKYETEGGAPL
+1139 NVTVKYETEDGATL

-1182 YLDDQ
+1182 YLDEQ
-1187 PVRGTTTKTDATY
+1187 PVRGATTKTDATY
-1200 DTREDKSET
+1200 DTREDKSAT

-1226 YHLIKTKDKTP
+1226 YHLIKTKD
-1237 ENGTLPAGD
+1237 E
-1246 TVVTYVYAPEQTRE
+1246 
-1260 VSTEKTGSVIVE
+1260 
-1272 YKLEGSETPEKPEGE
+1272 
-1287 KLQADFNDTT
+1287 
-1297 DQLVSTSTVTET
+1297 
-1309 YYVDE
+1309 
-1314 NGEEQVT
+1314 
-1321 NTSEPVVTNTNATYE
+1321 
-1336 VTKDEAPDVL
+1336 
-1346 TIGGKTYH
+1346 
-1354 KVRVTGTE
+1354 
-1362 NGTLPA
+1362 
-1368 GETKVTYYYAEEQ
+1368 
-1381 VEKGVIEEKGN
+1381 
-1392 VTVKYETEGGAP
+1392 
-1404 LKPAYKDSEN
+1404 
-1414 VLVSSTPTTRR
+1414 
-1425 YYLKDG
+1425 
-1431 NKVYLDDQPV
+1431 
-1441 RGTTT
+1441 
-1446 KTDAT
+1446 
-1451 YDTREDKSETG
+1451 
-1462 GVNEKPATLTDESGT
+1462 
-1477 TYHLIKTKDKTPENG
+1477 TPENG

-1542 ATKISETVTTNT
+1542 ATKISETVTTKT

-1565 VGDPAVVINPV
+1565 VGDPAVVTNPV
-1576 DPAVSYDT
+1576 DPAVTYNT
-1584 TETKNG
+1584 TLTKADG
-1590 KEERPT
+1590 TAERPT
-1596 TLKSGDKT
+1596 TLESGDKT

-1653 YESTDGTPLR
+1653 YETTDGTPLR

-1674 STKTTTKKYYEYD
+1674 STKTTTKKYY
-1687 GQKVYVGDPVESTET
+1687 VY
-1702 VDLSYNTTEAD
+1702 
-1713 KDEKPS
+1713 
-1719 TLEKDD
+1719 
-1725 KTYQLVA
+1725 
-1732 VKAGSADENGK
+1732 NG
-1743 VTGDHVVTYVYAE
+1743 E
-1756 IKDEVTTEPTNGS
+1756 
-1769 VTIKYESTDGTPLRD
+1769 
-1784 DKEDTAS
+1784 
-1791 TVISTKTTTKKYY
+1791 
-1804 EYDGQKVYVGD
+1804 KVYVGD

-1841 QKGDKTYQLVAVK
+1841 QKDGKTYQRVAVK
-1854 ADSAAEKGKVT
+1854 AGSADENGKVT

-1911 TVISTKTTTKKYY
+1911 TAISTKTTTKKYY

-1941 TKDLSYDTTE
+1941 TVDLSYDTTE

-1971 AVKAGSADENGKVTG
+1971 AVKADSAAEKGKVTD

-1996 VPEEPKPEEP
+1996 VPEEPKP
-2006 KPEEPKPG
+2006 G
-2014 EPTPGEPTPPTD
+2014 EP
-2026 GGTTP
+2026 
-2031 PTDGGVNPPTDGGTT
+2031 
-2046 PPTDGGVNPPTDGG
+2046 
-2060 TTPPTDGGVNPP
+2060 
-2072 TDGGTTPPTD
+2072 
-2082 GGVNPPTDGG
+2082 
-2092 TTPPTDGGTTPP
+2092 
-2104 TDGGTTPPTDGG
+2104 
-2116 TTPPTDGGT
+2116 
-2125 TPPTD
+2125 
-2130 GGTTPPTDGGVN
+2130 
-2142 PPTDGGVNPPT
+2142 
-2153 DGGTTPPIDGGTTPP
+2153 
-2168 TDGGVNP
+2168 
-2175 PTDGG
+2175 
-2180 TTPPTDGGTTPPTDG
+2180 TPPTDGGTTPPTDG

-2220 TTPPTDGGTT
+2220 TT
-2230 PPTDGG
+2230 
-2236 TTPPTDGGTTPP
+2236 
-2248 TDGGTTPPTDGGTT
+2248 
-2262 PPTDGG
+2262 
-2268 TTPPT
+2268 
-2273 DGGTTPPTDGG
+2273 
-2284 TTPPTDG
+2284 
-2291 GTTPPTDGGTTP
+2291 
-2303 PTDGGTTPPTDGG
+2303 
-2316 TTPPTD
+2316 
-2322 GGVNPPTDGGVNPPT
+2322 
-2337 DGGTTPPTDGGTTPP
+2337 
-2352 TDGGTTPP
+2352 
-2360 TDGGTTPPTDGGV
+2360 
-2373 NPPTDGGTTPPTDGG
+2373 
-2388 TTPPTDGGTTPPTD
+2388 
-2402 GGTTPPTDG
+2402 
-2411 GTTPPTDGGTTPP
+2411 
-2424 TDGGTTPPTDGGTT
+2424 
-2438 PPTDGG
+2438 
-2444 TTPPTDGGTTPPTDG
+2444 
-2459 GVNPP
+2459 
-2464 TDGGTTPPTDGGTTP
+2464 
-2479 PTDGGTTPPTDGGT
+2479 
-2493 TPPTDG
+2493 
-2499 GTTPPTDGGV
+2499 
-2509 NPPTDGGT
+2509 
-2517 TPTPPTGTITVT
+2517 
-2529 PKAGTA
+2529 
-2535 QLPNTGEAST
+2535 
-2545 SPLYGVL
+2545 
-2552 AFATGLAGLFG
+2552 
-2563 LVKKKKEEDQ
+2563 

>member
-66 GPVSEEDLSSST
+66 GPVSEEELSSSA
-78 EIKETDPV
+78 EIKESELVP
-86 SSSTLPTETPEE
+86 SSTPNTETPAE
-98 TPTAL
+98 TP
-103 PAQTEKVVTEETVP
+103 AQSEKVVTEGTVP
-117 VAENADSLP
+117 VTENADSLP

-132 ESLSTTESDDAL
+132 ESLGTKESDDAL

-149 VLEEVISEA
+149 VLEQVISEA

-249 QSGIDEISERT
+249 QSGIDAISANN
-260 GQYTAI
+260 GQYT
-266 SVTQNF
+266 VTSEHTNF

-310 VAGEFED
+310 VADEFVD
-317 AAAYKAT
+317 AATYISA
-324 NGTLQAGDKVYIIQ
+324 NGTLQATDKVYIIQ
-338 ESDFTSA
+338 ESDFTTD
-345 PTSIEESYDLTKFH
+345 PTSISIEESYDLTKFH
-359 HRKNLIFG
+359 HREHLIFG
-367 GDSIWEGVTSAELAE
+367 GDSIYEGATVEGLAE

-393 ARPGSFVSEIWFH
+393 ARPGSFVSEIRFH

-434 ALSQSEPSY
+434 ALRQSEPSY
-443 KNFGLFLSHIDV
+443 KNFGLFLSHIAV
-455 NDDKVNKPNTVME
+455 SDDKVNKPNTVME
-468 LPEGVEVVFADRSG
+468 LPQGVEVVFANQSG

-493 IMAALRYDE
+493 IMAALQYDPDYGTVV
-502 NDDTLLNTQQKLK
+502 NPQQKLK
-515 FKFIVKKDGVQIQE
+515 FKFIVKKDGVQIQ
-529 DADWREITLH
+529 ADENWREITLH
-539 VYSSAEKVKGLVKT
+539 VYSSSDAVKGLVKT
-553 TLTNTRN
+553 TLTNTPN
-560 DFEAGI
+560 NFEAGI
-566 VDNINFSG
+566 VDNIDFSG

-595 TLPQDGQL
+595 STPEDGAL

-612 DYDWIDKDREESD
+612 DYDWIDKDRQESA
-625 GTHAT
+625 GNHAT

-638 DMGLFQGEGDRI
+638 DMDLFQGDGNRI
-650 TGKLRGYLPYISGYN
+650 NETLRGYIPYLQAYKRGNSDVPI
-665 MPADEDRIE
+665 DEPGIT
-674 AEHGRISIPPSEHDK
+674 PSEHDK
-689 ELLPYFTLGSIF
+689 ALLPYFTLGSIF
-701 SKTMFG
+701 TNTLFG
-707 RSMTPEPGGVNKSYW
+707 RSMTPEPGGVNGSYW

-805 KDAATAPIDE
+805 KDTATDSIDE

-894 YEDTVGTEIKGQLK
+894 YEDTAGTEIKGQLK

-932 TYLDSEPAETVE
+932 TYLDSEPAETVK

-977 KLKDDS
+977 KRKDDS

-1006 RQVPTEKTGSVI
+1006 REVPTPSNGSVI

-1036 LQADFNDTTDQLVST
+1036 LQADFKDTTDQLVST

-1085 TKAEAPDVLTIG
+1085 TKDEAPDVLTIG
-1097 EKTYHKVRVNGTENG
+1097 EKTYHKVRVNGTEKG

-1153 KPDYKDSE
+1153 KPAYKDSE

-1182 YLDDQ
+1182 YLDEQ

-1200 DTREDKSET
+1200 DTREDKSAT

-1451 YDTREDKSETG
+1451 YDTREDKSATG

-1576 DPAVSYDT
+1576 DPAVTYDT

-1609 AATTFTEGTGV
+1609 AATTFTDGTGIR
-1620 SGTLTKDTVVNY
+1620 GNLTKDTVVNY
-1632 YYAEIKEEVNTERTN
+1632 Y
-1647 GSVTIK
+1647 
-1653 YESTDGTPLR
+1653 
-1663 DDKEDTASTVI
+1663 
-1674 STKTTTKKYYEYD
+1674 
-1687 GQKVYVGDPVESTET
+1687 
-1702 VDLSYNTTEAD
+1702 
-1713 KDEKPS
+1713 
-1719 TLEKDD
+1719 
-1725 KTYQLVA
+1725 
-1732 VKAGSADENGK
+1732 
-1743 VTGDHVVTYVYAE
+1743 YAE

-1769 VTIKYESTDGTPLRD
+1769 VTIKYETVDGKELQSPFPDTPST
-1784 DKEDTAS
+1784 E
-1791 TVISTKTTTKKYY
+1791 ISSITTKRKYY
-1804 EYDGQKVYVGD
+1804 EYNGVKTYVGEAEVT
-1815 PVESTETKDLSYD
+1815 PSTKDVPYN
-1828 TTEADKDEKPETL
+1828 TTEDNEKPETL
-1841 QKGDKTYQLVAVK
+1841 QKG
-1854 ADSAAEKGKVT
+1854 G
-1865 GDHVV
+1865 
-1870 TYVYAEIKEEV
+1870 
-1881 TTEPTNGSVTIKY
+1881 
-1894 ETTDGTPLRD
+1894 
-1904 DKEDTAS
+1904 
-1911 TVISTKTTTKKYY
+1911 
-1924 EYDGQ
+1924 
-1929 KVYVGDPVESTE
+1929 
-1941 TKDLSYDTTE
+1941 
-1951 ADKDEKPETLQKG
+1951 
-1964 DKTYQLV
+1964 KTYQLV
-1971 AVKAGSADENGKVTG
+1971 AVKAGSADEKGNVSGEL
-1986 DHVVTYVYAE
+1986 VVTYVYAE

-2006 KPEEPKPG
+2006 K
-2014 EPTPGEPTPPTD
+2014 PGEPTPPTD

-2046 PPTDGGVNPPTDGG
+2046 PPTD
-2060 TTPPTDGGVNPP
+2060 
-2072 TDGGTTPPTD
+2072 
-2082 GGVNPPTDGG
+2082 
-2092 TTPPTDGGTTPP
+2092 
-2104 TDGGTTPPTDGG
+2104 
-2116 TTPPTDGGT
+2116 
-2125 TPPTD
+2125 
-2130 GGTTPPTDGGVN
+2130 
-2142 PPTDGGVNPPT
+2142 
-2153 DGGTTPPIDGGTTPP
+2153 
-2168 TDGGVNP
+2168 
-2175 PTDGG
+2175 
-2180 TTPPTDGGTTPPTDG
+2180 
-2195 GVNPPTDGGTTP
+2195 
-2207 PTDGGTTPPTDGG
+2207 
-2220 TTPPTDGGTT
+2220 
-2230 PPTDGG
+2230 
-2236 TTPPTDGGTTPP
+2236 
-2248 TDGGTTPPTDGGTT
+2248 
-2262 PPTDGG
+2262 
-2268 TTPPT
+2268 
-2273 DGGTTPPTDGG
+2273 
-2284 TTPPTDG
+2284 
-2291 GTTPPTDGGTTP
+2291 
-2303 PTDGGTTPPTDGG
+2303 
-2316 TTPPTD
+2316 
-2322 GGVNPPTDGGVNPPT
+2322 
-2337 DGGTTPPTDGGTTPP
+2337 
-2352 TDGGTTPP
+2352 
-2360 TDGGTTPPTDGGV
+2360 
-2373 NPPTDGGTTPPTDGG
+2373 
-2388 TTPPTDGGTTPPTD
+2388 
-2402 GGTTPPTDG
+2402 
-2411 GTTPPTDGGTTPP
+2411 
-2424 TDGGTTPPTDGGTT
+2424 
-2438 PPTDGG
+2438 
-2444 TTPPTDGGTTPPTDG
+2444 
-2459 GVNPP
+2459 
-2464 TDGGTTPPTDGGTTP
+2464 
-2479 PTDGGTTPPTDGGT
+2479 
-2493 TPPTDG
+2493 
-2499 GTTPPTDGGV
+2499 
-2509 NPPTDGGT
+2509 
-2517 TPTPPTGTITVT
+2517 
-2529 PKAGTA
+2529 
-2535 QLPNTGEAST
+2535 
-2545 SPLYGVL
+2545 
-2552 AFATGLAGLFG
+2552 
-2563 LVKKKKEEDQ
+2563 

>member
-47 AVSVSAND
+47 AVSVSANE

-78 EIKETDPV
+78 KIKESELVP
-86 SSSTLPTETPEE
+86 SSTPITETPAE
-98 TPTAL
+98 T

-117 VAENADSLP
+117 ATENADSLP

-132 ESLSTTESDDAL
+132 ESLGTKESDDAL

-188 AAEAANQVF
+188 AAEIANQVF
-197 ADEHASLEDINAQIT
+197 ADEHASLEEVNAQIT

-249 QSGIDEISERT
+249 QSGIDAISANN

-266 SVTQNF
+266 SVTAQNF
-272 KWTDILENPIIALK
+272 KWEDMEPSPIIALK

-297 SGTVTMDIAKAAY
+297 SGSVTVDIAKAAKD
-310 VAGEFED
+310 EFVD
-317 AAAYKAT
+317 AATYKAA
-324 NGTLQAGDKVYIIQ
+324 NGPLQAGDKVYIIQ
-338 ESDFTSA
+338 ESDFNSA

-367 GDSIWEGVTSAELAE
+367 GYSIWEGATIAEVAE
-382 GDADSSAFIAL
+382 NDPADSVFVAL
-393 ARPGSFVSEIWFH
+393 ARPGSFVSEIEFKDASH
-406 KAEISADGGDRY
+406 PGEPSIY

-425 LLVADSISE
+425 VLVADSISE
-434 ALSQSEPSY
+434 ALRQSEQSY
-443 KNFGLFLSHIDV
+443 KNFGLFLSYIDG

-468 LPEGVEVVFADRSG
+468 LPEGVEVVFANRSG
-482 QQTTFAGAMDE
+482 QQTTFAAAMDE
-493 IMAALRYDE
+493 IMGALRSNEDGE
-502 NDDTLLNTQQKLK
+502 IVNHEDTLK
-515 FKFIVKKDGVQIQE
+515 FKFIVKKDGQIIKE
-529 DADWREITLH
+529 DADWRTVTLH
-539 VYSSAEKVKGLVKT
+539 MYDGIDKVQGLVKT
-553 TLTNTRN
+553 TLTNTQN
-560 DFEAGI
+560 DFETGI
-566 VDNINFSG
+566 VDNIDFSG
-574 LPEEMKN
+574 LPEEMKK

-595 TLPQDGQL
+595 STPEDGAL

-612 DYDWIDKDREESD
+612 DYDWIDKDRQESA
-625 GTHAT
+625 GNHAT

-638 DMGLFQGEGDRI
+638 DMDLFQGDGNRI
-650 TGKLRGYLPYISGYN
+650 NETLRGYIPYLQAYKRGNSDVPI
-665 MPADEDRIE
+665 DEPGIT
-674 AEHGRISIPPSEHDK
+674 PSEHDK
-689 ELLPYFTLGSIF
+689 ALLPYFTLGSIF
-701 SKTMFG
+701 TNTLFG
-707 RSMTPEPGGVNKSYW
+707 RSMTPEPGGVNGSYW

-805 KDAATAPIDE
+805 KDTATDSIDE

-879 QPATSREVKGDVVIK
+879 QPATSREVKGDVIIK
-894 YEDTVGTEIKGQLK
+894 YEDTAGTEIKGQLK

-932 TYLDSEPAETVE
+932 TYLDSEPAETVK

-1006 RQVPTEKTGSVI
+1006 RQVPTPSTGSVI

-1036 LQADFNDTTDQLVST
+1036 LQADFNDTTNQLVST

-1056 TYYVDANGKE
+1056 TYYVDANGVEK
-1066 QVTNTSE
+1066 VTNTSE

-1085 TKAEAPDVLTIG
+1085 TKAEAPDALTIG
-1097 EKTYHKVRVNGTENG
+1097 GKTYHKVRVNGTENG

-1139 NVTVKYETEGGAPL
+1139 NVTIKYETEGGAPL
-1153 KPDYKDSE
+1153 KPAYKDSE

-1170 TRRYYLKDGKKV
+1170 TRRYYLKDGNKV
-1182 YLDDQ
+1182 YLDEQ

-1200 DTREDKSET
+1200 DTREDKSAT

-1451 YDTREDKSETG
+1451 YDTREDKSATG

-1632 YYAEIKEEVNTERTN
+1632 YYAEIKEEVTTVPTN

-1653 YESTDGTPLR
+1653 YETVDGKELQSPFPDTPSTEISSITTKRNYYEYNGVKTYVGEAEVTPSTKDVPYNTTEDNEKPEILQKGGKTYQLVAVKAGSADENGKVTGDHVVTYVYAEIKEEVTTEPTNGSVTIKYETTDGTPLR
-1663 DDKEDTASTVI
+1663 DDKEDTTSTVI
-1674 STKTTTKKYYEYD
+1674 STKTTTKKYYEYN
-1687 GQKVYVGDPVESTET
+1687 GEKVYVGDPVESTET

-1756 IKDEVTTEPTNGS
+1756 V
-1769 VTIKYESTDGTPLRD
+1769 
-1784 DKEDTAS
+1784 
-1791 TVISTKTTTKKYY
+1791 
-1804 EYDGQKVYVGD
+1804 
-1815 PVESTETKDLSYD
+1815 
-1828 TTEADKDEKPETL
+1828 
-1841 QKGDKTYQLVAVK
+1841 
-1854 ADSAAEKGKVT
+1854 
-1865 GDHVV
+1865 
-1870 TYVYAEIKEEV
+1870 
-1881 TTEPTNGSVTIKY
+1881 
-1894 ETTDGTPLRD
+1894 
-1904 DKEDTAS
+1904 
-1911 TVISTKTTTKKYY
+1911 
-1924 EYDGQ
+1924 
-1929 KVYVGDPVESTE
+1929 
-1941 TKDLSYDTTE
+1941 
-1951 ADKDEKPETLQKG
+1951 
-1964 DKTYQLV
+1964 
-1971 AVKAGSADENGKVTG
+1971 
-1986 DHVVTYVYAE
+1986 
-1996 VPEEPKPEEP
+1996 
-2006 KPEEPKPG
+2006 PEEPKPG
-2014 EPTPGEPTPPTD
+2014 EP
-2026 GGTTP
+2026 
-2031 PTDGGVNPPTDGGTT
+2031 
-2046 PPTDGGVNPPTDGG
+2046 
-2060 TTPPTDGGVNPP
+2060 
-2072 TDGGTTPPTD
+2072 
-2082 GGVNPPTDGG
+2082 
-2092 TTPPTDGGTTPP
+2092 
-2104 TDGGTTPPTDGG
+2104 
-2116 TTPPTDGGT
+2116 

-2153 DGGTTPPIDGGTTPP
+2153 DGGTTPPIDGGT
-2168 TDGGVNP
+2168 
-2175 PTDGG
+2175 
-2180 TTPPTDGGTTPPTDG
+2180 
-2195 GVNPPTDGGTTP
+2195 
-2207 PTDGGTTPPTDGG
+2207 
-2220 TTPPTDGGTT
+2220 
-2230 PPTDGG
+2230 
-2236 TTPPTDGGTTPP
+2236 
-2248 TDGGTTPPTDGGTT
+2248 
-2262 PPTDGG
+2262 
-2268 TTPPT
+2268 
-2273 DGGTTPPTDGG
+2273 
-2284 TTPPTDG
+2284 
-2291 GTTPPTDGGTTP
+2291 
-2303 PTDGGTTPPTDGG
+2303 
-2316 TTPPTD
+2316 
-2322 GGVNPPTDGGVNPPT
+2322 
-2337 DGGTTPPTDGGTTPP
+2337 
-2352 TDGGTTPP
+2352 
-2360 TDGGTTPPTDGGV
+2360 
-2373 NPPTDGGTTPPTDGG
+2373 
-2388 TTPPTDGGTTPPTD
+2388 
-2402 GGTTPPTDG
+2402 
-2411 GTTPPTDGGTTPP
+2411 
-2424 TDGGTTPPTDGGTT
+2424 
-2438 PPTDGG
+2438 
-2444 TTPPTDGGTTPPTDG
+2444 
-2459 GVNPP
+2459 
-2464 TDGGTTPPTDGGTTP
+2464 
-2479 PTDGGTTPPTDGGT
+2479 
-2493 TPPTDG
+2493 
-2499 GTTPPTDGGV
+2499 
-2509 NPPTDGGT
+2509 
-2517 TPTPPTGTITVT
+2517 
-2529 PKAGTA
+2529 
-2535 QLPNTGEAST
+2535 
-2545 SPLYGVL
+2545 
-2552 AFATGLAGLFG
+2552 
-2563 LVKKKKEEDQ
+2563 

>member
-1 MLDKKKI
+1 MLDKKKV

-47 AVSVSAND
+47 AVSVSANE

-66 GPVSEEDLSSST
+66 GPVSEEDLSSSA
-78 EIKETDPV
+78 EIKESELVP
-86 SSSTLPTETPEE
+86 SSTPNTGTPAET
-98 TPTAL
+98 
-103 PAQTEKVVTEETVP
+103 PAQTEKVVAEETVP
-117 VAENADSLP
+117 VTENADSLP
-126 TNESQQ
+126 TNQSQQ
-132 ESLSTTESDDAL
+132 ESLSTKESDDAL

-188 AAEAANQVF
+188 AAEIANQVF
-197 ADEHASLEDINAQIT
+197 ADEHASLEEVNAQIT

-249 QSGIDEISERT
+249 QSGIDAISANN

-272 KWTDILENPIIALK
+272 KWTDIEENPIIALK
-286 MTDGTYKYKKF
+286 MADGTYKYKKF
-297 SGTVTMDIAKAAY
+297 SGTVTVDRAKAAKD
-310 VAGEFED
+310 EFVD
-317 AAAYKAT
+317 AATYKTA
-324 NGTLQAGDKVYIIQ
+324 NGPLQAGDKVYIIQ

-359 HRKNLIFG
+359 HRKHLIFG
-367 GDSIWEGVTSAELAE
+367 GDSIYEGATVEGLADA
-382 GDADSSAFIAL
+382 DADSSAFIAL
-393 ARPGSFVSEIWFH
+393 ARPGSFVSEIKFH

-443 KNFGLFLSHIDV
+443 KNFGLFLSHIAV
-455 NDDKVNKPNTVME
+455 SDDKVNKPNTVME
-468 LPEGVEVVFADRSG
+468 LPQGVEVVFANQSG

-493 IMAALRYDE
+493 IMAALQYDPDYGTVV
-502 NDDTLLNTQQKLK
+502 NPQQKLK
-515 FKFIVKKDGVQIQE
+515 FKFIVKKDGVQIQ
-529 DADWREITLH
+529 ADENWREITLH
-539 VYSSAEKVKGLVKT
+539 VYDSTEKVQGLVKT
-553 TLTNTRN
+553 KLTNTQN
-560 DFEAGI
+560 DFAAGI
-566 VDNINFSG
+566 VDNIDFSG
-574 LPEEMKN
+574 LPEEMKK
-581 EAIDMEKTYPNVDG
+581 EAIEMEKTYRNVDG
-595 TLPQDGQL
+595 SLPQDGAL
-603 PEFSNPDNK
+603 PQFSNPDNK
-612 DYDWIDKDREESD
+612 HYDWIDKDYGESD
-625 GTHAT
+625 GNHAT

-638 DMGLFQGEGDRI
+638 DMDLFQGDGNRI
-650 TGKLRGYLPYISGYN
+650 NETLRGYIPYLQAYKRGNSDVPI
-665 MPADEDRIE
+665 DEPGIT
-674 AEHGRISIPPSEHDK
+674 PSEHDK
-689 ELLPYFTLGSIF
+689 ALLPYFTLGSIF
-701 SKTMFG
+701 TNTLFG
-707 RSMTPEPGGVNKSYW
+707 RSMTPEPGGVNGSYW

-805 KDAATAPIDE
+805 KDTATDSIDE

-894 YEDTVGTEIKGQLK
+894 YEDTAGTEIKGQLK

-932 TYLDSEPAETVE
+932 TYLDSEPAETVK

-1006 RQVPTEKTGSVI
+1006 RQVPTPSNGSVI

-1027 TPEKPEGTK
+1027 TPEKPEGEK
-1036 LQADFNDTTDQLVST
+1036 LQADFKDTTDQLVST

-1085 TKAEAPDVLTIG
+1085 TKDEAPDVLTIG
-1097 EKTYHKVRVNGTENG
+1097 GKTYHKVRVNGTENG

-1139 NVTVKYETEGGAPL
+1139 NVTVKYETEGG
-1153 KPDYKDSE
+1153 
-1161 NVLVSSTPT
+1161 T
-1170 TRRYYLKDGKKV
+1170 T
-1182 YLDDQ
+1182 
-1187 PVRGTTTKTDATY
+1187 
-1200 DTREDKSET
+1200 
-1209 GGVNE
+1209 
-1214 KPATLTDESGTT
+1214 
-1226 YHLIKTKDKTP
+1226 
-1237 ENGTLPAGD
+1237 
-1246 TVVTYVYAPEQTRE
+1246 
-1260 VSTEKTGSVIVE
+1260 
-1272 YKLEGSETPEKPEGE
+1272 
-1287 KLQADFNDTT
+1287 
-1297 DQLVSTSTVTET
+1297 
-1309 YYVDE
+1309 
-1314 NGEEQVT
+1314 
-1321 NTSEPVVTNTNATYE
+1321 
-1336 VTKDEAPDVL
+1336 
-1346 TIGGKTYH
+1346 
-1354 KVRVTGTE
+1354 
-1362 NGTLPA
+1362 
-1368 GETKVTYYYAEEQ
+1368 
-1381 VEKGVIEEKGN
+1381 
-1392 VTVKYETEGGAP
+1392 

-1431 NKVYLDDQPV
+1431 NKVYLDEQPV

-1451 YDTREDKSETG
+1451 YDTREDKSATG

-1596 TLKSGDKT
+1596 TLESGGKT

-1632 YYAEIKEEVNTERTN
+1632 Y
-1647 GSVTIK
+1647 
-1653 YESTDGTPLR
+1653 
-1663 DDKEDTASTVI
+1663 
-1674 STKTTTKKYYEYD
+1674 
-1687 GQKVYVGDPVESTET
+1687 
-1702 VDLSYNTTEAD
+1702 
-1713 KDEKPS
+1713 
-1719 TLEKDD
+1719 
-1725 KTYQLVA
+1725 
-1732 VKAGSADENGK
+1732 
-1743 VTGDHVVTYVYAE
+1743 
-1756 IKDEVTTEPTNGS
+1756 
-1769 VTIKYESTDGTPLRD
+1769 
-1784 DKEDTAS
+1784 
-1791 TVISTKTTTKKYY
+1791 
-1804 EYDGQKVYVGD
+1804 
-1815 PVESTETKDLSYD
+1815 
-1828 TTEADKDEKPETL
+1828 
-1841 QKGDKTYQLVAVK
+1841 
-1854 ADSAAEKGKVT
+1854 
-1865 GDHVV
+1865 
-1870 TYVYAEIKEEV
+1870 YAEIKEEV

-1911 TVISTKTTTKKYY
+1911 TVISTKTT
-1924 EYDGQ
+1924 
-1929 KVYVGDPVESTE
+1929 
-1941 TKDLSYDTTE
+1941 
-1951 ADKDEKPETLQKG
+1951 
-1964 DKTYQLV
+1964 
-1971 AVKAGSADENGKVTG
+1971 
-1986 DHVVTYVYAE
+1986 
-1996 VPEEPKPEEP
+1996 
-2006 KPEEPKPG
+2006 
-2014 EPTPGEPTPPTD
+2014 
-2026 GGTTP
+2026 
-2031 PTDGGVNPPTDGGTT
+2031 
-2046 PPTDGGVNPPTDGG
+2046 
-2060 TTPPTDGGVNPP
+2060 
-2072 TDGGTTPPTD
+2072 
-2082 GGVNPPTDGG
+2082 
-2092 TTPPTDGGTTPP
+2092 
-2104 TDGGTTPPTDGG
+2104 
-2116 TTPPTDGGT
+2116 
-2125 TPPTD
+2125 
-2130 GGTTPPTDGGVN
+2130 
-2142 PPTDGGVNPPT
+2142 
-2153 DGGTTPPIDGGTTPP
+2153 
-2168 TDGGVNP
+2168 
-2175 PTDGG
+2175 
-2180 TTPPTDGGTTPPTDG
+2180 
-2195 GVNPPTDGGTTP
+2195 
-2207 PTDGGTTPPTDGG
+2207 
-2220 TTPPTDGGTT
+2220 
-2230 PPTDGG
+2230 
-2236 TTPPTDGGTTPP
+2236 
-2248 TDGGTTPPTDGGTT
+2248 
-2262 PPTDGG
+2262 
-2268 TTPPT
+2268 
-2273 DGGTTPPTDGG
+2273 
-2284 TTPPTDG
+2284 
-2291 GTTPPTDGGTTP
+2291 
-2303 PTDGGTTPPTDGG
+2303 
-2316 TTPPTD
+2316 
-2322 GGVNPPTDGGVNPPT
+2322 
-2337 DGGTTPPTDGGTTPP
+2337 
-2352 TDGGTTPP
+2352 
-2360 TDGGTTPPTDGGV
+2360 
-2373 NPPTDGGTTPPTDGG
+2373 
-2388 TTPPTDGGTTPPTD
+2388 
-2402 GGTTPPTDG
+2402 
-2411 GTTPPTDGGTTPP
+2411 
-2424 TDGGTTPPTDGGTT
+2424 
-2438 PPTDGG
+2438 
-2444 TTPPTDGGTTPPTDG
+2444 
-2459 GVNPP
+2459 
-2464 TDGGTTPPTDGGTTP
+2464 
-2479 PTDGGTTPPTDGGT
+2479 
-2493 TPPTDG
+2493 
-2499 GTTPPTDGGV
+2499 
-2509 NPPTDGGT
+2509 
-2517 TPTPPTGTITVT
+2517 
-2529 PKAGTA
+2529 
-2535 QLPNTGEAST
+2535 
-2545 SPLYGVL
+2545 
-2552 AFATGLAGLFG
+2552 
-2563 LVKKKKEEDQ
+2563 

>member
-240 TTSGAADAN
+240 TTSGVAATN
-249 QSGIDEISERT
+249 QSGIDAISANN
-260 GQYTAI
+260 GQYT
-266 SVTQNF
+266 VTSEHTNF
-272 KWTDILENPIIALK
+272 KWTDILKNPIIALK
-286 MTDGTYKYKKF
+286 MADGTYKYKKF
-297 SGTVTMDIAKAAY
+297 SGPVTVDIAKEAQR
-310 VAGEFED
+310 AGEFED
-317 AAAYKAT
+317 AAAYKAA

-393 ARPGSFVSEIWFH
+393 ARPGSFVSEIRFH

-443 KNFGLFLSHIDV
+443 KNFGLFLSHIAV

-468 LPEGVEVVFADRSG
+468 LPQGVEVVFADRSG

-502 NDDTLLNTQQKLK
+502 NDGTPLNPQQKLK
-515 FKFIVKKDGVQIQE
+515 FKFIVKKDGVQIQ
-529 DADWREITLH
+529 ADENWREITLH
-539 VYSSAEKVKGLVKT
+539 VYSSSDAVKGLVKT
-553 TLTNTRN
+553 TLTNTKN

-566 VDNINFSG
+566 VDNIDFSG

-581 EAIDMEKTYPNVDG
+581 EAIEMEKTYPNVDG
-595 TLPQDGQL
+595 SLPQDGQL

-612 DYDWIDKDREESD
+612 DYDWIDKDRQESA
-625 GTHAT
+625 GNHAT

-638 DMGLFQGEGDRI
+638 DMDLFQGDGNRI
-650 TGKLRGYLPYISGYN
+650 NETLRGYIPYLGAYKYARGDDII
-665 MPADEDRIE
+665 A
-674 AEHGRISIPPSEHDK
+674 IPPSEHEQK
-689 ELLPYFTLGSIF
+689 LFPYYTLGSIF
-701 SKTMFG
+701 TNTMFG
-707 RSMTPEPGGVNKSYW
+707 RNMTPEQGGVNGSYW

-805 KDAATAPIDE
+805 KDTATDSIDE

-894 YEDTVGTEIKGQLK
+894 YEDTAGTEIKGQLK

-1006 RQVPTEKTGSVI
+1006 RQVSTPSNGSVI

-1036 LQADFNDTTDQLVST
+1036 LQADFKDTTDQLVST

-1056 TYYVDANGKE
+1056 TYYVDANGVEK
-1066 QVTNTSE
+1066 VTNTSE

-1085 TKAEAPDVLTIG
+1085 TKDEAPDVLTIG
-1097 EKTYHKVRVNGTENG
+1097 GKTYHKVRVNGTENG

-1139 NVTVKYETEGGAPL
+1139 NVTVKYETEGGTTL
-1153 KPDYKDSE
+1153 KPAYKDSE

-1170 TRRYYLKDGKKV
+1170 TRRYYLKDGNKV
-1182 YLDDQ
+1182 YLDEQ

-1200 DTREDKSET
+1200 DTREDKSAT

-1321 NTSEPVVTNTNATYE
+1321 NTSEPVVTLTNATYE

-1354 KVRVTGTE
+1354 KVRVNGTE

-1381 VEKGVIEEKGN
+1381 VEEDVIEEKGN
-1392 VTVKYETEGGAP
+1392 VTVKYETESGTT

-1431 NKVYLDDQPV
+1431 NKVYLDEQPV

-1451 YDTREDKSETG
+1451 YDTREDKSATG
-1462 GVNEKPATLTDESGT
+1462 GVNEKPATLTDETGKK
-1477 TYHLIKTKDKTPENG
+1477 YHLIKTKDKTPENG

-1596 TLKSGDKT
+1596 TLESGGKT

-1653 YESTDGTPLR
+1653 YETVDGKELQSPFPDTPST
-1663 DDKEDTASTVI
+1663 EI
-1674 STKTTTKKYYEYD
+1674 SSITTKRNYYEYN
-1687 GQKVYVGDPVESTET
+1687 GVKTYVGEAEVTPSTKD
-1702 VDLSYNTTEAD
+1702 VPYNTTED
-1713 KDEKPS
+1713 
-1719 TLEKDD
+1719 
-1725 KTYQLVA
+1725 
-1732 VKAGSADENGK
+1732 N
-1743 VTGDHVVTYVYAE
+1743 
-1756 IKDEVTTEPTNGS
+1756 
-1769 VTIKYESTDGTPLRD
+1769 
-1784 DKEDTAS
+1784 
-1791 TVISTKTTTKKYY
+1791 
-1804 EYDGQKVYVGD
+1804 
-1815 PVESTETKDLSYD
+1815 
-1828 TTEADKDEKPETL
+1828 EKPETL

-1941 TKDLSYDTTE
+1941 TVDLSYNTTEEDKDEKPDTLQKDGKTYQRVAVKAGSADENGKVTGDHVVTYVYAEIKDEVTTEPTNGSVTIKYETTDGTPLRDDKEDTALTVISTKTTTKKYYVYNGEKVYVGDPVESTETKDLSYDTTE

-1971 AVKAGSADENGKVTG
+1971 AVKADSAAEKGKVTG

-2014 EPTPGEPTPPTD
+2014 EP
-2026 GGTTP
+2026 
-2031 PTDGGVNPPTDGGTT
+2031 
-2046 PPTDGGVNPPTDGG
+2046 
-2060 TTPPTDGGVNPP
+2060 
-2072 TDGGTTPPTD
+2072 TPPTD

-2125 TPPTD
+2125 T
-2130 GGTTPPTDGGVN
+2130 
-2142 PPTDGGVNPPT
+2142 
-2153 DGGTTPPIDGGTTPP
+2153 
-2168 TDGGVNP
+2168 P

-2248 TDGGTTPPTDGGTT
+2248 TDGGTTPPTDGG
-2262 PPTDGG
+2262 
-2268 TTPPT
+2268 
-2273 DGGTTPPTDGG
+2273 
-2284 TTPPTDG
+2284 
-2291 GTTPPTDGGTTP
+2291 
-2303 PTDGGTTPPTDGG
+2303 
-2316 TTPPTD
+2316 
-2322 GGVNPPTDGGVNPPT
+2322 VNPPT
-2337 DGGTTPPTDGGTTPP
+2337 DGGTIPPTDGGVNPP

-2464 TDGGTTPPTDGGTTP
+2464 TDGGTTPPTDGGVNPPTDGGTTPPTDGGTTP

-2509 NPPTDGGT
+2509 NPPTDGGVNPPTDGGT
-2517 TPTPPTGTITVT
+2517 TPPTDGGVNPPTDGGTIPPTDGGVNPPTDGGTTPPTDGGTTPPTDGGTTPPTDGGTTPPTDGGITPPTDGGTTPPTDGGTTPPTDGGTTPPTDGGTTPPTGTITVT

-2545 SPLYGVL
+2545 SPLYGL
-2552 AFATGLAGLFG
+2552 LSLATGLAGLFS

>member
-1 MLDKKKI
+1 MLDKKKV

-13 RMMTPDKRYRYSI
+13 RMTTPDKRYRYSI

-47 AVSVSAND
+47 AVSVSANE

-78 EIKETDPV
+78 KIKETELV
-86 SSSTLPTETPEE
+86 SSSTPLTETPEE
-98 TPTAL
+98 T

-132 ESLSTTESDDAL
+132 ESLSTKESDDAL

-168 AAKSTADTSSLQSA
+168 AAKPTADTSSLQSA

-212 AIRTAVGNLVP
+212 AIRTAVGNLGP
-223 ELTSFTGTE
+223 ELTSFTGAE

-240 TTSGAADAN
+240 TTSGVADAN

-272 KWTDILENPIIALK
+272 KWTDIEENPIIALK
-286 MTDGTYKYKKF
+286 KTDGSYKYKKF
-297 SGTVTMDIAKAAY
+297 SGQVTVDIAKAAQR
-310 VAGEFED
+310 AGQFVD
-317 AAAYKAT
+317 AETYKTA
-324 NGTLQAGDKVYIIQ
+324 NGPLQAGDKVYIIQ

-345 PTSIEESYDLTKFH
+345 PTSIEESYDLTKFR
-359 HRKNLIFG
+359 HRKHLIFG
-367 GDSIWEGVTSAELAE
+367 GDLIYEGAPIEDLASD
-382 GDADSSAFIAL
+382 DADATYSAFIAL
-393 ARPGSFVSEIWFH
+393 ARPDSFVSEIEFEDPWLNVG
-406 KAEISADGGDRY
+406 KKY

-425 LLVADSISE
+425 VLVADSISE
-434 ALSQSEPSY
+434 ALRQAEPSY
-443 KNFGLFLSHIDV
+443 KNFGLFLSHIAV
-455 NDDKVNKPNTVME
+455 SDDKVNKPNTVME
-468 LPEGVEVVFADRSG
+468 LPKGVEVIFADQSG
-482 QQTTFAGAMDE
+482 QQTTFNAAMNE
-493 IMAALRYDE
+493 IMAALQPNEEGLIE
-502 NDDTLLNTQQKLK
+502 NQQEKLK
-515 FKFIVKKDGVQIQE
+515 FKFIVKKDGKIIKE
-529 DADWREITLH
+529 DADWRTITLH
-539 VYSSAEKVKGLVKT
+539 VYSSAEKVQGMVKT
-553 TLTNTRN
+553 TLTNTQN
-560 DFEAGI
+560 DFAAGI
-566 VDNINFSG
+566 VDNIDFSG
-574 LPEEMKN
+574 LPEEMKK
-581 EAIDMEKTYPNVDG
+581 EAVEMEKTYRNVDG
-595 TLPQDGQL
+595 TLPQDGAL
-603 PEFSNPDNK
+603 PQFSNPDNK
-612 DYDWIDKDREESD
+612 HYDWINKDGEGSD
-625 GTHAT
+625 GNHAT

-638 DMGLFQGEGDRI
+638 DMDLFQGDRI
-650 TGKLRGYLPYISGYN
+650 DDKLRGYIPYLPDYKPASGEN
-665 MPADEDRIE
+665 SSENDDDHI
-674 AEHGRISIPPSEHDK
+674 IDEHDK
-689 ELLPYFTLGSIF
+689 ELIPYFSLGPIF

-707 RSMTPEPGGVNKSYW
+707 RSMTPEPGGVNGSYW

-805 KDAATAPIDE
+805 KDTATDSIDE

-856 AQLEGQVI
+856 AQLEGKVI

-908 DTDQGVVATYTTPSR
+908 DTVQGVVATYTTPSR

-932 TYLDSEPAETVE
+932 TYLDSEPTETVE

-977 KLKDDS
+977 KRKDDS

-1006 RQVPTEKTGSVI
+1006 REVPTPSNGSVI

-1027 TPEKPEGTK
+1027 TTENPEGTK

-1066 QVTNTSE
+1066 QVTNISE
-1073 PVVTLTNATYEV
+1073 PVVTLTNAIYEV
-1085 TKAEAPDVLTIG
+1085 TKDEAPDVLTIG
-1097 EKTYHKVRVNGTENG
+1097 GKTYHKVRVNGTENG

-1153 KPDYKDSE
+1153 KPAYKDSE

-1182 YLDDQ
+1182 YLDEQ

-1200 DTREDKSET
+1200 DTREDKSAT

-1214 KPATLTDESGTT
+1214 KPATLTDESGKK

-1260 VSTEKTGSVIVE
+1260 VPTPSNGSVIVE
-1272 YKLEGSETPEKPEGE
+1272 YKLEGSETTENPEGT
-1287 KLQADFNDTT
+1287 KLQADFKDTT

-1309 YYVDE
+1309 YYVDA
-1314 NGEEQVT
+1314 NGKEQVT
-1321 NTSEPVVTNTNATYE
+1321 NISEPVVTLTNATYE
-1336 VTKDEAPDVL
+1336 VTKAEAPDVL

-1354 KVRVTGTE
+1354 KVRVNGTE

-1381 VEKGVIEEKGN
+1381 VEEGVIEEKGN

-1431 NKVYLDDQPV
+1431 NKVYLDEQPV

-1451 YDTREDKSETG
+1451 YDTREDKSATG

-1492 TLPAGDTVVTYVY
+1492 ILPAGDTVVTYVY

-1542 ATKISETVTTNT
+1542 ATKISETVTTKT

-1565 VGDPAVVINPV
+1565 VGDPAVVTNPV
-1576 DPAVSYDT
+1576 DPAVTYNT
-1584 TETKNG
+1584 TLTKADG
-1590 KEERPT
+1590 TAERPT
-1596 TLKSGDKT
+1596 TLESGGKS

-1609 AATTFTEGTGV
+1609 AATTFTDGTGIR
-1620 SGTLTKDTVVNY
+1620 GNLTKDTVVNY
-1632 YYAEIKEEVNTERTN
+1632 YYAEIKDEVTTEPTN

-1653 YESTDGTPLR
+1653 YETTDGTPLR

-1713 KDEKPS
+1713 KDEKPE
-1719 TLEKDD
+1719 TLQKDG
-1725 KTYQLVA
+1725 KTYQRVA

-1769 VTIKYESTDGTPLRD
+1769 VTIKYETTDGTPLRDDKEDTASTAISTKTTTKKYYEYDGQKVYVGDPVESTETVDLSYNTTEEDKDEKPDTLQKDGKTYQRVAVKAGSADENGKVTGDHVVTYVYAEIKDEVTTEPTNGSVTIKYETTDGTPLRD

-1841 QKGDKTYQLVAVK
+1841 QKDGKTYQLVAVK
-1854 ADSAAEKGKVT
+1854 AGSADEKGNVS
-1865 GDHVV
+1865 GELVV
-1870 TYVYAEIKEEV
+1870 TYVYAEIKDEV

-1894 ETTDGTPLRD
+1894 ESTDGTPLRD

-2006 KPEEPKPG
+2006 
-2014 EPTPGEPTPPTD
+2014 TPP
-2026 GGTTP
+2026 
-2031 PTDGGVNPPTDGGTT
+2031 
-2046 PPTDGGVNPPTDGG
+2046 
-2060 TTPPTDGGVNPP
+2060 
-2072 TDGGTTPPTD
+2072 
-2082 GGVNPPTDGG
+2082 
-2092 TTPPTDGGTTPP
+2092 
-2104 TDGGTTPPTDGG
+2104 
-2116 TTPPTDGGT
+2116 
-2125 TPPTD
+2125 
-2130 GGTTPPTDGGVN
+2130 
-2142 PPTDGGVNPPT
+2142 
-2153 DGGTTPPIDGGTTPP
+2153 
-2168 TDGGVNP
+2168 
-2175 PTDGG
+2175 
-2180 TTPPTDGGTTPPTDG
+2180 
-2195 GVNPPTDGGTTP
+2195 
-2207 PTDGGTTPPTDGG
+2207 
-2220 TTPPTDGGTT
+2220 
-2230 PPTDGG
+2230 
-2236 TTPPTDGGTTPP
+2236 
-2248 TDGGTTPPTDGGTT
+2248 
-2262 PPTDGG
+2262 
-2268 TTPPT
+2268 
-2273 DGGTTPPTDGG
+2273 
-2284 TTPPTDG
+2284 
-2291 GTTPPTDGGTTP
+2291 
-2303 PTDGGTTPPTDGG
+2303 
-2316 TTPPTD
+2316 
-2322 GGVNPPTDGGVNPPT
+2322 
-2337 DGGTTPPTDGGTTPP
+2337 
-2352 TDGGTTPP
+2352 
-2360 TDGGTTPPTDGGV
+2360 
-2373 NPPTDGGTTPPTDGG
+2373 
-2388 TTPPTDGGTTPPTD
+2388 
-2402 GGTTPPTDG
+2402 
-2411 GTTPPTDGGTTPP
+2411 
-2424 TDGGTTPPTDGGTT
+2424 
-2438 PPTDGG
+2438 
-2444 TTPPTDGGTTPPTDG
+2444 
-2459 GVNPP
+2459 
-2464 TDGGTTPPTDGGTTP
+2464 
-2479 PTDGGTTPPTDGGT
+2479 
-2493 TPPTDG
+2493 
-2499 GTTPPTDGGV
+2499 
-2509 NPPTDGGT
+2509 
-2517 TPTPPTGTITVT
+2517 
-2529 PKAGTA
+2529 
-2535 QLPNTGEAST
+2535 
-2545 SPLYGVL
+2545 
-2552 AFATGLAGLFG
+2552 
-2563 LVKKKKEEDQ
+2563 

>member
-8 NFRRK
+8 NLRRK
-13 RMMTPDKRYRYSI
+13 RMTTPDKHYRYSI

-47 AVSVSAND
+47 AVSVSANE
-55 LASNEEVIPTS
+55 LASNEEAIPTS
-66 GPVSEEDLSSST
+66 GPVSEEDLSSSA
-78 EIKETDPV
+78 EIKESELVP
-86 SSSTLPTETPEE
+86 SSTPNTGTPAET
-98 TPTAL
+98 
-103 PAQTEKVVTEETVP
+103 PAQTEKVVAEETVP
-117 VAENADSLP
+117 VTENADSLP

-132 ESLSTTESDDAL
+132 ESLSTKESDDAL
-144 AAAKK
+144 AEAKK
-149 VLEEVISEA
+149 VLEQVISEA

-188 AAEAANQVF
+188 AAETANQVF

-212 AIRTAVGNLVP
+212 AIRTAVGNLGT

-266 SVTQNF
+266 SVTTQNF
-272 KWTDILENPIIALK
+272 KWEDMEPSPIIALK
-286 MTDGTYKYKKF
+286 KTDGTYKYKKF
-297 SGTVTMDIAKAAY
+297 SGPVTVDIAKEAQQ
-310 VAGEFED
+310 AGQFVD
-317 AAAYKAT
+317 AATYKAA
-324 NGTLQAGDKVYIIQ
+324 NGPLQAGDKVYIIQ

-493 IMAALRYDE
+493 IMAALQYDPDYGTVV
-502 NDDTLLNTQQKLK
+502 NPQQKLK
-515 FKFIVKKDGVQIQE
+515 FKFIVKKDGVQIQ
-529 DADWREITLH
+529 ADENWREITLH
-539 VYSSAEKVKGLVKT
+539 VYSSSDAVKGLVKT
-553 TLTNTRN
+553 TLTNTPN
-560 DFEAGI
+560 NFEAGI
-566 VDNINFSG
+566 VDNIDFSG

-595 TLPQDGQL
+595 STPEDGAL

-612 DYDWIDKDREESD
+612 DYDWIDKDRQESA
-625 GTHAT
+625 GNHAT

-638 DMGLFQGEGDRI
+638 DMDLFQGDGNRI
-650 TGKLRGYLPYISGYN
+650 NETLRGYIPELPDYKYVTGDDDIIG
-665 MPADEDRIE
+665 
-674 AEHGRISIPPSEHDK
+674 IPPTEHDQK
-689 ELLPYFTLGSIF
+689 LFPYYTLGSIF
-701 SKTMFG
+701 TNTMFG
-707 RSMTPEPGGVNKSYW
+707 RNMTPELGGVNQSYW
-722 HSLTQAMPIPQ
+722 NSLVEDMPIPQ

-879 QPATSREVKGDVVIK
+879 QPATSREVKGDVIIK
-894 YEDTVGTEIKGQLK
+894 YEDTAGTEIKGQLK

-932 TYLDSEPAETVE
+932 TYLDSEPAETVK

-977 KLKDDS
+977 KRKDDS

-1006 RQVPTEKTGSVI
+1006 REVPTPSNGSVI

-1036 LQADFNDTTDQLVST
+1036 LQADFKDTTDQLVST

-1056 TYYVDANGKE
+1056 TYYVDANGKEQVTNTSEPVVTLTNAIYEVTKDEAPDVLTIGGKTYHKVRVNGQENGTLPAGETKVTYYYAEEQVEEGVIEEKGNVTVKYETESGTTLKPDYKDSENVLVSSTPTTRRYYLKDGKKVYLDEQPVRGTTTKTDATYDTREDKSATGGVNEKPATLTDESGTTYHLIKTKDKTPENGTLPAGDTVVTYVYAPEQTREVPTPSNGSVIVEYKLEGSETPEKPEGEKLQADFNDTTNQLVSTSTVTETYYVDENGEE

-1125 AEEQVEEGVIEEKG
+1125 AEEQVEE
-1139 NVTVKYETEGGAPL
+1139 
-1153 KPDYKDSE
+1153 D
-1161 NVLVSSTPT
+1161 
-1170 TRRYYLKDGKKV
+1170 
-1182 YLDDQ
+1182 
-1187 PVRGTTTKTDATY
+1187 
-1200 DTREDKSET
+1200 
-1209 GGVNE
+1209 
-1214 KPATLTDESGTT
+1214 
-1226 YHLIKTKDKTP
+1226 
-1237 ENGTLPAGD
+1237 
-1246 TVVTYVYAPEQTRE
+1246 
-1260 VSTEKTGSVIVE
+1260 
-1272 YKLEGSETPEKPEGE
+1272 
-1287 KLQADFNDTT
+1287 
-1297 DQLVSTSTVTET
+1297 
-1309 YYVDE
+1309 
-1314 NGEEQVT
+1314 
-1321 NTSEPVVTNTNATYE
+1321 
-1336 VTKDEAPDVL
+1336 
-1346 TIGGKTYH
+1346 
-1354 KVRVTGTE
+1354 
-1362 NGTLPA
+1362 
-1368 GETKVTYYYAEEQ
+1368 
-1381 VEKGVIEEKGN
+1381 VIEEKGN

-1451 YDTREDKSETG
+1451 YDTREDKSATG
-1462 GVNEKPATLTDESGT
+1462 GVNEKPATLTDESGKK
-1477 TYHLIKTKDKTPENG
+1477 YHLIKTKDKTPENG

-1542 ATKISETVTTNT
+1542 ATKISETVTTKT

-1565 VGDPAVVINPV
+1565 VGDPAVVTNPV
-1576 DPAVSYDT
+1576 DPAVTYNT
-1584 TETKNG
+1584 TLTKADG
-1590 KEERPT
+1590 TAERPT
-1596 TLKSGDKT
+1596 TLESGGKT

-1609 AATTFTEGTGV
+1609 AATTFTDGTGIR
-1620 SGTLTKDTVVNY
+1620 GNLTKDTVVNY
-1632 YYAEIKEEVNTERTN
+1632 YYAEIKDEVTTEPTN

-1713 KDEKPS
+1713 KDEKP
-1719 TLEKDD
+1719 
-1725 KTYQLVA
+1725 
-1732 VKAGSADENGK
+1732 
-1743 VTGDHVVTYVYAE
+1743 
-1756 IKDEVTTEPTNGS
+1756 
-1769 VTIKYESTDGTPLRD
+1769 
-1784 DKEDTAS
+1784 
-1791 TVISTKTTTKKYY
+1791 
-1804 EYDGQKVYVGD
+1804 
-1815 PVESTETKDLSYD
+1815 
-1828 TTEADKDEKPETL
+1828 ETL
-1841 QKGDKTYQLVAVK
+1841 QKDGKTYQ
-1854 ADSAAEKGKVT
+1854 
-1865 GDHVV
+1865 
-1870 TYVYAEIKEEV
+1870 
-1881 TTEPTNGSVTIKY
+1881 
-1894 ETTDGTPLRD
+1894 R
-1904 DKEDTAS
+1904 
-1911 TVISTKTTTKKYY
+1911 
-1924 EYDGQ
+1924 
-1929 KVYVGDPVESTE
+1929 
-1941 TKDLSYDTTE
+1941 
-1951 ADKDEKPETLQKG
+1951 
-1964 DKTYQLV
+1964 V

-2006 KPEEPKPG
+2006 KP
-2014 EPTPGEPTPPTD
+2014 GEPTPPTD

-2031 PTDGGVNPPTDGGTT
+2031 PTDGG
-2046 PPTDGGVNPPTDGG
+2046 
-2060 TTPPTDGGVNPP
+2060 
-2072 TDGGTTPPTD
+2072 
-2082 GGVNPPTDGG
+2082 
-2092 TTPPTDGGTTPP
+2092 
-2104 TDGGTTPPTDGG
+2104 
-2116 TTPPTDGGT
+2116 
-2125 TPPTD
+2125 
-2130 GGTTPPTDGGVN
+2130 
-2142 PPTDGGVNPPT
+2142 
-2153 DGGTTPPIDGGTTPP
+2153 
-2168 TDGGVNP
+2168 
-2175 PTDGG
+2175 
-2180 TTPPTDGGTTPPTDG
+2180 
-2195 GVNPPTDGGTTP
+2195 
-2207 PTDGGTTPPTDGG
+2207 
-2220 TTPPTDGGTT
+2220 
-2230 PPTDGG
+2230 
-2236 TTPPTDGGTTPP
+2236 
-2248 TDGGTTPPTDGGTT
+2248 
-2262 PPTDGG
+2262 
-2268 TTPPT
+2268 
-2273 DGGTTPPTDGG
+2273 
-2284 TTPPTDG
+2284 
-2291 GTTPPTDGGTTP
+2291 
-2303 PTDGGTTPPTDGG
+2303 
-2316 TTPPTD
+2316 
-2322 GGVNPPTDGGVNPPT
+2322 
-2337 DGGTTPPTDGGTTPP
+2337 
-2352 TDGGTTPP
+2352 
-2360 TDGGTTPPTDGGV
+2360 
-2373 NPPTDGGTTPPTDGG
+2373 
-2388 TTPPTDGGTTPPTD
+2388 
-2402 GGTTPPTDG
+2402 
-2411 GTTPPTDGGTTPP
+2411 
-2424 TDGGTTPPTDGGTT
+2424 
-2438 PPTDGG
+2438 
-2444 TTPPTDGGTTPPTDG
+2444 
-2459 GVNPP
+2459 
-2464 TDGGTTPPTDGGTTP
+2464 
-2479 PTDGGTTPPTDGGT
+2479 
-2493 TPPTDG
+2493 
-2499 GTTPPTDGGV
+2499 
-2509 NPPTDGGT
+2509 
-2517 TPTPPTGTITVT
+2517 
-2529 PKAGTA
+2529 
-2535 QLPNTGEAST
+2535 
-2545 SPLYGVL
+2545 
-2552 AFATGLAGLFG
+2552 
-2563 LVKKKKEEDQ
+2563 

>member
-8 NFRRK
+8 NLRRK
-13 RMMTPDKRYRYSI
+13 RMTTPDKHYRYSI

-47 AVSVSAND
+47 AVSVSANE

-66 GPVSEEDLSSST
+66 GPVSEEDLSSSA
-78 EIKETDPV
+78 EIKESELVP
-86 SSSTLPTETPEE
+86 SSTPNTGTPAET
-98 TPTAL
+98 
-103 PAQTEKVVTEETVP
+103 PAQTEKVVAEETVP
-117 VAENADSLP
+117 VTENADSLP

-132 ESLSTTESDDAL
+132 ESLSTKESDDAL

-249 QSGIDEISERT
+249 QSGIDAISANN
-260 GQYTAI
+260 GQYT
-266 SVTQNF
+266 VTSEHTNF
-272 KWTDILENPIIALK
+272 KWTNIQENSIIVLK
-286 MTDGTYKYKKF
+286 MTDGSYKYKKF
-297 SGTVTMDIAKAAY
+297 SDPVTVDKAKAAY
-310 VAGEFED
+310 AAGEFVD
-317 AAAYKAT
+317 AAAYKTA
-324 NGTLQAGDKVYIIQ
+324 NGPLQADDKVYIIQ

-359 HRKNLIFG
+359 HRQNLVFG
-367 GDSIWEGVTSAELAE
+367 GDSISEGATID
-382 GDADSSAFIAL
+382 DAASDSVLVAL
-393 ARPGSFVSEIWFH
+393 ARPGSFVSEIEF
-406 KAEISADGGDRY
+406 KNMENPGTPSIY
-418 LPKENNT
+418 LPEENNT
-425 LLVADSISE
+425 LLVVDNIRE
-434 ALSQSEPSY
+434 AVEQAGPNDQSY
-443 KNFGLFLSHIDV
+443 KNFGLFLSHIAV
-455 NDDKVNKPNTVME
+455 SDDKVNKPNTVMK
-468 LPEGVEVVFADRSG
+468 LPEGVEVIFADSSG
-482 QQTTFAGAMDE
+482 QQTTFAGAMNE
-493 IMAALRYDE
+493 IMAALQYNTDE
-502 NDDTLLNTQQKLK
+502 WTVLNPQQKLK
-515 FKFIVKKDGVQIQE
+515 FKFIVKKDGRIIQE
-529 DADWREITLH
+529 DKNWREITLH
-539 VYSSAEKVKGLVKT
+539 VYNTLDAVKNLVKT
-553 TLTNTRN
+553 TLENTEN
-560 DFEAGI
+560 NFAKGI
-566 VDNINFSG
+566 VDNIDFSG
-574 LPEEMKN
+574 LPEVMKN
-581 EAIDMEKTYPNVDG
+581 EAVEMEKKYPNVDG
-595 TLPQDGQL
+595 STPQDGAL
-603 PEFSNPDNK
+603 PQFSNPTNK
-612 DYDWIDKDREESD
+612 QYNWVTKDEETSNGD
-625 GTHAT
+625 HAT

-638 DMGLFQGEGDRI
+638 DMDLFQGDGDDI
-650 TGKLRGYLPYISGYN
+650 TEALRGYIPYINDY
-665 MPADEDRIE
+665 
-674 AEHGRISIPPSEHDK
+674 IPPRDSGEPAKIEPSDHDK
-689 ELLPYFTLGSIF
+689 ELIDYYSPGPIFT
-701 SKTMFG
+701 KTMFTHNF
-707 RSMTPEPGGVNKSYW
+707 TPEPGGVNESYW
-722 HSLTQAMPIPQ
+722 NSLVQDIPIPQ
-733 LDFEPEVNLDIV
+733 LDFEPKVNLDIV
-745 TLSDNPQPNPK
+745 TLSDSPQPNPK

-805 KDAATAPIDE
+805 KDSATAPIDE

-879 QPATSREVKGDVVIK
+879 QPATSREVKGDVIIK
-894 YEDTVGTEIKGQLK
+894 YEDTAGTEIKGQLK

-932 TYLDSEPAETVE
+932 TYLDSEPAETVK

-977 KLKDDS
+977 KRKDDS

-1006 RQVPTEKTGSVI
+1006 REVPTPSNGSVIVEYKLEGSETPEKPEGEKLQADFNDTTNQLVSTSTVTETYYVDANGVEKVTNTSEPVVTNTNATYEVTKAEAPDVLTIGGKTYHKVRVNGTENGTLPAGETKVTYYYAEEQVEEGVIEEKGNVTVKYETEGGTTLKPAYKDSENVLVSSTPTTRRYYLKDGNKVYLDDQPVRGTTTKTDATYDTREDKSATGGVNEKPATLTDESGKKYHLIKTKDKTPENGILPAGDTVVTYVYAPEQTREVPTPSNGSVI

-1085 TKAEAPDVLTIG
+1085 TKAEAPDILTIG

-1139 NVTVKYETEGGAPL
+1139 NVTVKYETESGA
-1153 KPDYKDSE
+1153 
-1161 NVLVSSTPT
+1161 T
-1170 TRRYYLKDGKKV
+1170 
-1182 YLDDQ
+1182 
-1187 PVRGTTTKTDATY
+1187 
-1200 DTREDKSET
+1200 
-1209 GGVNE
+1209 
-1214 KPATLTDESGTT
+1214 
-1226 YHLIKTKDKTP
+1226 
-1237 ENGTLPAGD
+1237 
-1246 TVVTYVYAPEQTRE
+1246 
-1260 VSTEKTGSVIVE
+1260 
-1272 YKLEGSETPEKPEGE
+1272 
-1287 KLQADFNDTT
+1287 
-1297 DQLVSTSTVTET
+1297 
-1309 YYVDE
+1309 
-1314 NGEEQVT
+1314 
-1321 NTSEPVVTNTNATYE
+1321 
-1336 VTKDEAPDVL
+1336 
-1346 TIGGKTYH
+1346 
-1354 KVRVTGTE
+1354 
-1362 NGTLPA
+1362 
-1368 GETKVTYYYAEEQ
+1368 
-1381 VEKGVIEEKGN
+1381 
-1392 VTVKYETEGGAP
+1392 

-1431 NKVYLDDQPV
+1431 NKVYLDEQPV

-1451 YDTREDKSETG
+1451 YDTREDKSATG

-1477 TYHLIKTKDKTPENG
+1477 TYHLIKTKDETPENG

-1542 ATKISETVTTNT
+1542 ATKISETVTTKT

-1565 VGDPAVVINPV
+1565 VGDPAVVTNPV
-1576 DPAVSYDT
+1576 DPAVTYNT
-1584 TETKNG
+1584 TLTKADG
-1590 KEERPT
+1590 TAERPT
-1596 TLKSGDKT
+1596 TLESGGKT

-1609 AATTFTEGTGV
+1609 AATTFTDGTGIR
-1620 SGTLTKDTVVNY
+1620 GNLTKDTVVNY
-1632 YYAEIKEEVNTERTN
+1632 YYAEIKDEVTTEPTN

-1713 KDEKPS
+1713 KDEKPE
-1719 TLEKDD
+1719 TLQKDG
-1725 KTYQLVA
+1725 KTYQRVA

-1769 VTIKYESTDGTPLRD
+1769 VTIKYETTDGTPLRD

-1791 TVISTKTTTKKYY
+1791 TVISAKTTTKKYY
-1804 EYDGQKVYVGD
+1804 VYDGQKVYVGD

-1854 ADSAAEKGKVT
+1854 ADSAAE
-1865 GDHVV
+1865 
-1870 TYVYAEIKEEV
+1870 
-1881 TTEPTNGSVTIKY
+1881 
-1894 ETTDGTPLRD
+1894 
-1904 DKEDTAS
+1904 
-1911 TVISTKTTTKKYY
+1911 
-1924 EYDGQ
+1924 
-1929 KVYVGDPVESTE
+1929 
-1941 TKDLSYDTTE
+1941 
-1951 ADKDEKPETLQKG
+1951 
-1964 DKTYQLV
+1964 
-1971 AVKAGSADENGKVTG
+1971 NGKVTG

-2006 KPEEPKPG
+2006 KPEEPKPEEPKPEEPKPG
-2014 EPTPGEPTPPTD
+2014 EPTPPTDGGVNPPTDGGTTPPTD

-2072 TDGGTTPPTD
+2072 TDGG
-2082 GGVNPPTDGG
+2082 
-2092 TTPPTDGGTTPP
+2092 
-2104 TDGGTTPPTDGG
+2104 
-2116 TTPPTDGGT
+2116 
-2125 TPPTD
+2125 
-2130 GGTTPPTDGGVN
+2130 
-2142 PPTDGGVNPPT
+2142 
-2153 DGGTTPPIDGGTTPP
+2153 
-2168 TDGGVNP
+2168 
-2175 PTDGG
+2175 
-2180 TTPPTDGGTTPPTDG
+2180 
-2195 GVNPPTDGGTTP
+2195 
-2207 PTDGGTTPPTDGG
+2207 
-2220 TTPPTDGGTT
+2220 
-2230 PPTDGG
+2230 
-2236 TTPPTDGGTTPP
+2236 
-2248 TDGGTTPPTDGGTT
+2248 
-2262 PPTDGG
+2262 
-2268 TTPPT
+2268 
-2273 DGGTTPPTDGG
+2273 
-2284 TTPPTDG
+2284 
-2291 GTTPPTDGGTTP
+2291 
-2303 PTDGGTTPPTDGG
+2303 
-2316 TTPPTD
+2316 
-2322 GGVNPPTDGGVNPPT
+2322 
-2337 DGGTTPPTDGGTTPP
+2337 
-2352 TDGGTTPP
+2352 
-2360 TDGGTTPPTDGGV
+2360 
-2373 NPPTDGGTTPPTDGG
+2373 
-2388 TTPPTDGGTTPPTD
+2388 
-2402 GGTTPPTDG
+2402 
-2411 GTTPPTDGGTTPP
+2411 
-2424 TDGGTTPPTDGGTT
+2424 
-2438 PPTDGG
+2438 
-2444 TTPPTDGGTTPPTDG
+2444 
-2459 GVNPP
+2459 
-2464 TDGGTTPPTDGGTTP
+2464 
-2479 PTDGGTTPPTDGGT
+2479 
-2493 TPPTDG
+2493 
-2499 GTTPPTDGGV
+2499 
-2509 NPPTDGGT
+2509 
-2517 TPTPPTGTITVT
+2517 
-2529 PKAGTA
+2529 
-2535 QLPNTGEAST
+2535 
-2545 SPLYGVL
+2545 
-2552 AFATGLAGLFG
+2552 
-2563 LVKKKKEEDQ
+2563 

>member
-13 RMMTPDKRYRYSI
+13 RMMTPDKHYRYSI

-78 EIKETDPV
+78 EIKETEPV

-117 VAENADSLP
+117 VTENADSLP
-126 TNESQQ
+126 TNQSQQ
-132 ESLSTTESDDAL
+132 ESLSTKESDDAL

-188 AAEAANQVF
+188 AAEIANQVF
-197 ADEHASLEDINAQIT
+197 ADEHASLEEVNAQIT

-249 QSGIDEISERT
+249 QSGIDAISANN

-272 KWTDILENPIIALK
+272 KWTDIEENPIIALK
-286 MTDGTYKYKKF
+286 MADGTYKYKKF
-297 SGTVTMDIAKAAY
+297 SGTVTVDRAKAAKD
-310 VAGEFED
+310 EFVD
-317 AAAYKAT
+317 AATYKTA
-324 NGTLQAGDKVYIIQ
+324 NGPLQAGDKVYIIQ

-359 HRKNLIFG
+359 HRKHLIFG
-367 GDSIWEGVTSAELAE
+367 GDSIYEGATVEGLADA
-382 GDADSSAFIAL
+382 DADSSAFIAL
-393 ARPGSFVSEIWFH
+393 ARPGSFVSEIKFH

-443 KNFGLFLSHIDV
+443 KNFGLFLSHIAV
-455 NDDKVNKPNTVME
+455 SDDKVNKPNTVME
-468 LPEGVEVVFADRSG
+468 LPQGVEVVFANQSG

-493 IMAALRYDE
+493 IMAALQYDPDYGTVV
-502 NDDTLLNTQQKLK
+502 NPQQKLK
-515 FKFIVKKDGVQIQE
+515 FKFIVKKDGVQIQ
-529 DADWREITLH
+529 ADENWREITLH
-539 VYSSAEKVKGLVKT
+539 VYDSTEKVQGLVKT
-553 TLTNTRN
+553 KLTNTQN
-560 DFEAGI
+560 DFAAGI
-566 VDNINFSG
+566 VDNIDFSG
-574 LPEEMKN
+574 LPEEMKK
-581 EAIDMEKTYPNVDG
+581 EAIEMEKTYRNVDG
-595 TLPQDGQL
+595 SLPQDGAL
-603 PEFSNPDNK
+603 PQFSNPDNK
-612 DYDWIDKDREESD
+612 HYDWIDKDYGESD
-625 GTHAT
+625 GNHAT

-638 DMGLFQGEGDRI
+638 DMDLFQGDGNRI
-650 TGKLRGYLPYISGYN
+650 NETLRGYIPYLQAYKRGNSDVPI
-665 MPADEDRIE
+665 DEPGIT
-674 AEHGRISIPPSEHDK
+674 PSEHDK
-689 ELLPYFTLGSIF
+689 ALLPYFTLGSIF
-701 SKTMFG
+701 TNTLFG
-707 RSMTPEPGGVNKSYW
+707 RSMTPEPGGVNGSYW

-805 KDAATAPIDE
+805 KDTATDSIDE

-894 YEDTVGTEIKGQLK
+894 YEDTAGTEIKGQLK

-932 TYLDSEPAETVE
+932 TYLDSEPAETVK

-1006 RQVPTEKTGSVI
+1006 RQVPTPSNGSVI

-1027 TPEKPEGTK
+1027 TPEKPEGEK

-1056 TYYVDANGKE
+1056 TYYVDANGEE

-1085 TKAEAPDVLTIG
+1085 TKDEAPDVLTIG

-1153 KPDYKDSE
+1153 KSDYKDSE

-1182 YLDDQ
+1182 YLDEQ

-1200 DTREDKSET
+1200 DTREDKSAT

-1246 TVVTYVYAPEQTRE
+1246 TVVTYVYAPEQTRQ
-1260 VSTEKTGSVIVE
+1260 VPTPSNGSVIVE
-1272 YKLEGSETPEKPEGE
+1272 YKLEGSETTENPEGT
-1287 KLQADFNDTT
+1287 KLQADFKDTT

-1309 YYVDE
+1309 YYVDA
-1314 NGEEQVT
+1314 NGKEQVT
-1321 NTSEPVVTNTNATYE
+1321 NISEPVVTLTNATYE
-1336 VTKDEAPDVL
+1336 VTKAEAPDVL

-1354 KVRVTGTE
+1354 KVRVNGTE

-1381 VEKGVIEEKGN
+1381 VEEGVIEEKGN

-1431 NKVYLDDQPV
+1431 KKVYLDEQPV

-1451 YDTREDKSETG
+1451 YDTREDKSATG
-1462 GVNEKPATLTDESGT
+1462 GVNEKPATLTDESGKK
-1477 TYHLIKTKDKTPENG
+1477 YHLIKTKDKTPENG

-1542 ATKISETVTTNT
+1542 ATKISETVTTKT

-1632 YYAEIKEEVNTERTN
+1632 YYAEIKDEVTTEPTN

-1713 KDEKPS
+1713 KDEKPE
-1719 TLEKDD
+1719 TLQKDG

-1756 IKDEVTTEPTNGS
+1756 IKEEVTTEPTNGS
-1769 VTIKYESTDGTPLRD
+1769 VTIKYEATDGTPLRD

-1815 PVESTETKDLSYD
+1815 PVESTETVDLSYN

-1841 QKGDKTYQLVAVK
+1841 QKG
-1854 ADSAAEKGKVT
+1854 G
-1865 GDHVV
+1865 
-1870 TYVYAEIKEEV
+1870 
-1881 TTEPTNGSVTIKY
+1881 
-1894 ETTDGTPLRD
+1894 
-1904 DKEDTAS
+1904 
-1911 TVISTKTTTKKYY
+1911 
-1924 EYDGQ
+1924 
-1929 KVYVGDPVESTE
+1929 
-1941 TKDLSYDTTE
+1941 
-1951 ADKDEKPETLQKG
+1951 
-1964 DKTYQLV
+1964 KTYQLV
-1971 AVKAGSADENGKVTG
+1971 AVKAGSADEKGNVSGEL
-1986 DHVVTYVYAE
+1986 VVTYVYAE
-1996 VPEEPKPEEP
+1996 VPEEPKPEEPKPEEPKPEEPKPGEPKPEEPKPEEPKPEEPKPEEPKPEEPKPEEPKPEEPKPGEPKPEEPKPEEPKPEEPKPDEP

-2031 PTDGGVNPPTDGGTT
+2031 PTDGGTT
-2046 PPTDGGVNPPTDGG
+2046 PPTDGGVN
-2060 TTPPTDGGVNPP
+2060 
-2072 TDGGTTPPTD
+2072 
-2082 GGVNPPTDGG
+2082 
-2092 TTPPTDGGTTPP
+2092 PPTDGGTTPP

-2153 DGGTTPPIDGGTTPP
+2153 DGGTTPP
-2168 TDGGVNP
+2168 TDGGVN
-2175 PTDGG
+2175 
-2180 TTPPTDGGTTPPTDG
+2180 PPTDG

-2284 TTPPTDG
+2284 VNPPTDGGTTPPTDGGVNPPTDGGTIPPTDG

-2322 GGVNPPTDGGVNPPT
+2322 GGTTPPT

-2459 GVNPP
+2459 G
-2464 TDGGTTPPTDGGTTP
+2464 TTPPI
-2479 PTDGGTTPPTDGGT
+2479 
-2493 TPPTDG
+2493 DG

-2517 TPTPPTGTITVT
+2517 TPPTDGGTTPPIDGGTTPPTDGGVNPPTDGGVNPPTDGGTPKTPPTGTITVT

-2552 AFATGLAGLFG
+2552 AFATGLAGLFS

>member
-13 RMMTPDKRYRYSI
+13 RMTTPDKRYRYSI

-78 EIKETDPV
+78 EIKETEPV

-98 TPTAL
+98 T

-126 TNESQQ
+126 TNESQE
-132 ESLSTTESDDAL
+132 ESLSTKESDDAL

-168 AAKSTADTSSLQSA
+168 VAKSTADTSSLQSA

-212 AIRTAVGNLVP
+212 AIRTAVGNLGP

-240 TTSGAADAN
+240 TTSGVADAN

-272 KWTDILENPIIALK
+272 KWTDIEENPIIALK
-286 MTDGTYKYKKF
+286 MADGTYKYKKF
-297 SGTVTMDIAKAAY
+297 SGPVTVNIAKEAQR
-310 VAGEFED
+310 AGQFVD
-317 AAAYKAT
+317 AATYISA

-359 HRKNLIFG
+359 HRKHLIFG
-367 GDSIWEGVTSAELAE
+367 GDSIYEGATVEGLADA
-382 GDADSSAFIAL
+382 DADSSAFIAL
-393 ARPGSFVSEIWFH
+393 ARPGSFVSEIKFH

-443 KNFGLFLSHIDV
+443 KNFGLFLSHIAV
-455 NDDKVNKPNTVME
+455 SDDKVNKPNTVME
-468 LPEGVEVVFADRSG
+468 LPQGVEVVFADKNS
-482 QQTTFAGAMDE
+482 QQTTFAEAMAE
-493 IMAALRYDE
+493 ILEALRYDE
-502 NDDTLLNTQQKLK
+502 NYEIVNHKDTLK
-515 FKFIVKKDGVQIQE
+515 FKFIVKKDGVQIQ
-529 DADWREITLH
+529 ADENWREITLH
-539 VYSSAEKVKGLVKT
+539 VYSSTEKVQGLVKT
-553 TLTNTRN
+553 KLTNTQN
-560 DFEAGI
+560 NFAAGI
-566 VDNINFSG
+566 VDNIDFSG
-574 LPEEMKN
+574 LPEEMKK
-581 EAIDMEKTYPNVDG
+581 EAIEMEKTYRNVDG
-595 TLPQDGQL
+595 SLPQDGAL
-603 PEFSNPDNK
+603 PQFSNPGDK
-612 DYDWIDKDREESD
+612 HYDWINKDGEGSD

-638 DMGLFQGEGDRI
+638 DMDLFQGDGAEVD
-650 TGKLRGYLPYISGYN
+650 KHLKGYIPYIQGYKN
-665 MPADEDRIE
+665 ERDYDDI
-674 AEHGRISIPPSEHDK
+674 GIDPSEHDK
-689 ELLPYFTLGSIF
+689 ELVPYFTLGSIF

-707 RSMTPEPGGVNKSYW
+707 RSMTPEPGGVNGSYW

-805 KDAATAPIDE
+805 KDTATDSIDE

-879 QPATSREVKGDVVIK
+879 QPATSREVKGDVIIK
-894 YEDTVGTEIKGQLK
+894 YEDTAGTEIKGQLK

-932 TYLDSEPAETVE
+932 TYLDSEPAETVK

-1006 RQVPTEKTGSVI
+1006 RQVSTPSNGSVIVEYKLEGSETPEKPEGEKLQADFNDTTDQLVSTSTVTETYYVDANGVEKVTNTSEPVVTLTNATYEVTKAEAPDVLTIGGKTYHKVRVNGTENGTLPAGETKVTYYYAEEQVEEGVIEEKGNVTVKYETEGGTTLKPAYKDSENVLVSSTPTTRRYYLKDGKKVYLDEQPVRGTTTKTDATYDTREDKSATGGVNEKPATLTDESGTTYHLIKTKDETPENGTLPAGDTVVTYVYAPEQTREVPTPSNGSVI

-1056 TYYVDANGKE
+1056 TYYVDENGEE

-1085 TKAEAPDVLTIG
+1085 TKDEAPDVLTIG
-1097 EKTYHKVRVNGTENG
+1097 GKTYHKVRVNGTENG

-1153 KPDYKDSE
+1153 KPAYKDSE

-1182 YLDDQ
+1182 YLDEQ

-1200 DTREDKSET
+1200 DTREDKSAT

-1214 KPATLTDESGTT
+1214 KPATLTDESG
-1226 YHLIKTKDKTP
+1226 KK
-1237 ENGTLPAGD
+1237 
-1246 TVVTYVYAPEQTRE
+1246 
-1260 VSTEKTGSVIVE
+1260 
-1272 YKLEGSETPEKPEGE
+1272 
-1287 KLQADFNDTT
+1287 
-1297 DQLVSTSTVTET
+1297 
-1309 YYVDE
+1309 
-1314 NGEEQVT
+1314 
-1321 NTSEPVVTNTNATYE
+1321 
-1336 VTKDEAPDVL
+1336 
-1346 TIGGKTYH
+1346 
-1354 KVRVTGTE
+1354 
-1362 NGTLPA
+1362 
-1368 GETKVTYYYAEEQ
+1368 
-1381 VEKGVIEEKGN
+1381 
-1392 VTVKYETEGGAP
+1392 
-1404 LKPAYKDSEN
+1404 
-1414 VLVSSTPTTRR
+1414 
-1425 YYLKDG
+1425 
-1431 NKVYLDDQPV
+1431 
-1441 RGTTT
+1441 
-1446 KTDAT
+1446 
-1451 YDTREDKSETG
+1451 
-1462 GVNEKPATLTDESGT
+1462 
-1477 TYHLIKTKDKTPENG
+1477 YHLIKTKDKTPENG

-1565 VGDPAVVINPV
+1565 VGAPKVVTNPV
-1576 DPAVSYDT
+1576 DPAVTYNT
-1584 TETKNG
+1584 TLTKADG
-1590 KEERPT
+1590 TAERPT
-1596 TLKSGDKT
+1596 TLESGGKT

-1632 YYAEIKEEVNTERTN
+1632 YYAEIKEEVTTEPTN

-1653 YESTDGTPLR
+1653 YEATDGTPLR

-1702 VDLSYNTTEAD
+1702 VDLSYNTTEED
-1713 KDEKPS
+1713 KDEKPE
-1719 TLEKDD
+1719 TLQKDG
-1725 KTYQLVA
+1725 KTYQRVA
-1732 VKAGSADENGK
+1732 VKAGSAAENGK

-1756 IKDEVTTEPTNGS
+1756 IKEEVTTEPTNGS
-1769 VTIKYESTDGTPLRD
+1769 VTIKYETTDGTPLRD

-1791 TVISTKTTTKKYY
+1791 TAISTKTTTKKYY

-1870 TYVYAEIKEEV
+1870 TYVYAEV
-1881 TTEPTNGSVTIKY
+1881 
-1894 ETTDGTPLRD
+1894 
-1904 DKEDTAS
+1904 
-1911 TVISTKTTTKKYY
+1911 
-1924 EYDGQ
+1924 
-1929 KVYVGDPVESTE
+1929 
-1941 TKDLSYDTTE
+1941 
-1951 ADKDEKPETLQKG
+1951 
-1964 DKTYQLV
+1964 
-1971 AVKAGSADENGKVTG
+1971 
-1986 DHVVTYVYAE
+1986 
-1996 VPEEPKPEEP
+1996 PEEP

-2014 EPTPGEPTPPTD
+2014 EPT
-2026 GGTTP
+2026 
-2031 PTDGGVNPPTDGGTT
+2031 
-2046 PPTDGGVNPPTDGG
+2046 
-2060 TTPPTDGGVNPP
+2060 PP

-2142 PPTDGGVNPPT
+2142 PPTDGGTTPPTDGGITPPT
-2153 DGGTTPPIDGGTTPP
+2153 DGGTTPPTDGGTTPPTDGGTTPP

-2180 TTPPTDGGTTPPTDG
+2180 VNPPTDGGVNPPTDG

-2220 TTPPTDGGTT
+2220 TTPPTDGGI
-2230 PPTDGG
+2230 
-2236 TTPPTDGGTTPP
+2236 
-2248 TDGGTTPPTDGGTT
+2248 
-2262 PPTDGG
+2262 
-2268 TTPPT
+2268 
-2273 DGGTTPPTDGG
+2273 
-2284 TTPPTDG
+2284 TPPTDG

-2337 DGGTTPPTDGGTTPP
+2337 DGGVN
-2352 TDGGTTPP
+2352 
-2360 TDGGTTPPTDGGV
+2360 PPTDGGV
-2373 NPPTDGGTTPPTDGG
+2373 NPLT
-2388 TTPPTDGGTTPPTD
+2388 
-2402 GGTTPPTDG
+2402 
-2411 GTTPPTDGGTTPP
+2411 
-2424 TDGGTTPPTDGGTT
+2424 
-2438 PPTDGG
+2438 
-2444 TTPPTDGGTTPPTDG
+2444 
-2459 GVNPP
+2459 
-2464 TDGGTTPPTDGGTTP
+2464 
-2479 PTDGGTTPPTDGGT
+2479 
-2493 TPPTDG
+2493 
-2499 GTTPPTDGGV
+2499 
-2509 NPPTDGGT
+2509 
-2517 TPTPPTGTITVT
+2517 
-2529 PKAGTA
+2529 
-2535 QLPNTGEAST
+2535 
-2545 SPLYGVL
+2545 
-2552 AFATGLAGLFG
+2552 
-2563 LVKKKKEEDQ
+2563 

>member
-1 MLDKKKI
+1 MT
-8 NFRRK
+8 
-13 RMMTPDKRYRYSI
+13 TPDKRYRYSI

-47 AVSVSAND
+47 AVSVSANE
-55 LASNEEVIPTS
+55 LASNEEAIPTS

-78 EIKETDPV
+78 KIKETELVP
-86 SSSTLPTETPEE
+86 SSTPLTETPEE
-98 TPTAL
+98 T

-132 ESLSTTESDDAL
+132 ESLGTKESDDAL

-212 AIRTAVGNLVP
+212 AIRTAVGNLGP

-240 TTSGAADAN
+240 TISGAADAN
-249 QSGIDEISERT
+249 QSGIDAISANN
-260 GQYTAI
+260 GQYT
-266 SVTQNF
+266 VTSEHTNF
-272 KWTDILENPIIALK
+272 KWTDILKNPIIVLK
-286 MTDGTYKYKKF
+286 MTDGSYKYKKF
-297 SGTVTMDIAKAAY
+297 SDPVTVDKAKAAY
-310 VAGEFED
+310 VADEFVD
-317 AAAYKAT
+317 AATYKTA
-324 NGTLQAGDKVYIIQ
+324 NGPLQATDKVYIIQ
-338 ESDFTSA
+338 ESDFTTD
-345 PTSIEESYDLTKFH
+345 PTSISIEESYDLTKFH
-359 HRKNLIFG
+359 HRQNLVLG
-367 GDSIWEGVTSAELAE
+367 GDSFSEGATIE
-382 GDADSSAFIAL
+382 DAASDSVLIAL
-393 ARPGSFVSEIWFH
+393 ARPGSFVSEIEF
-406 KAEISADGGDRY
+406 KNANNPGTPSIY
-418 LPKENNT
+418 LPEENNT
-425 LLVADSISE
+425 LLVVDNIRE
-434 ALSQSEPSY
+434 AVEQAGPNDQSY
-443 KNFGLFLSHIDV
+443 TNFGLFLSHIAV
-455 NDDKVNKPNTVME
+455 SDDKVNKPNTVMK
-468 LPEGVEVVFADRSG
+468 LPEGVEVVFADSSG
-482 QQTTFAGAMDE
+482 QQTTFAGAMNE
-493 IMAALRYDE
+493 IMAALQYNTDE
-502 NDDTLLNTQQKLK
+502 WTVLNPQQKLK
-515 FKFIVKKDGVQIQE
+515 FKFIVKKDEQIIQQ
-529 DADWREITLH
+529 DKNWREITLH
-539 VYSSAEKVKGLVKT
+539 VYNTLDAVKNLVKT
-553 TLTNTRN
+553 TLDNTEN
-560 DFEAGI
+560 NFAEGI
-566 VDNINFSG
+566 VDNIDFSG
-574 LPEEMKN
+574 LPEVMKN
-581 EAIDMEKTYPNVDG
+581 EAVEMERKYPNVDG
-595 TLPQDGQL
+595 STPQDGSL
-603 PEFSNPDNK
+603 PQFSNPDNK
-612 DYDWIDKDREESD
+612 DYDWIDKDRQESA
-625 GTHAT
+625 GNHAT

-638 DMGLFQGEGDRI
+638 DMDLFQGDGNRI
-650 TGKLRGYLPYISGYN
+650 NETLRGYIPYLQAYKRGNSDVPI
-665 MPADEDRIE
+665 DEPGIT
-674 AEHGRISIPPSEHDK
+674 PSEHDK
-689 ELLPYFTLGSIF
+689 ALLPYFTLGSIF
-701 SKTMFG
+701 TNTLFG
-707 RSMTPEPGGVNKSYW
+707 RSMTPEPGGVNGSYW

-805 KDAATAPIDE
+805 KDTATAPIDE

-879 QPATSREVKGDVVIK
+879 QPATSREVKGDVIIK
-894 YEDTVGTEIKGQLK
+894 YEDTAGTEIKGQLK

-932 TYLDSEPAETVE
+932 TYLDSEPAETVK

-1006 RQVPTEKTGSVI
+1006 RQVPTPSNGSVI

-1027 TPEKPEGTK
+1027 TTENPEGTK
-1036 LQADFNDTTDQLVST
+1036 LQADFKDTTDQLVST

-1066 QVTNTSE
+1066 QVTNISE

-1085 TKAEAPDVLTIG
+1085 TKAEAPDILTIG

-1139 NVTVKYETEGGAPL
+1139 NVTVKYETESGATL
-1153 KPDYKDSE
+1153 KPAYKDSE

-1170 TRRYYLKDGKKV
+1170 TRRYYLKDGNKV
-1182 YLDDQ
+1182 YLDEQ

-1200 DTREDKSET
+1200 DTREDKSAT

-1226 YHLIKTKDKTP
+1226 YHLIKTKDNTP

-1260 VSTEKTGSVIVE
+1260 VSTPSNGSVIVE

-1321 NTSEPVVTNTNATYE
+1321 NTSEPVVTLTNATYE

-1354 KVRVTGTE
+1354 KVRVNGTE

-1381 VEKGVIEEKGN
+1381 VEEGVIEEKGN
-1392 VTVKYETEGGAP
+1392 VTVKYETESGTT
-1404 LKPAYKDSEN
+1404 LKPSYKDSEN

-1431 NKVYLDDQPV
+1431 NKVYLDEQPV

-1451 YDTREDKSETG
+1451 YDTREDKSATG

-1477 TYHLIKTKDKTPENG
+1477 TYHLIKTKDNTPENG

-1505 APEQTEIIP
+1505 AEVPEEP
-1514 TENKAKVTVNYYI
+1514 
-1527 LGTSTPLQP
+1527 
-1536 SYEDTP
+1536 
-1542 ATKISETVTTNT
+1542 
-1554 YYLDAN
+1554 
-1560 NERVP
+1560 
-1565 VGDPAVVINPV
+1565 
-1576 DPAVSYDT
+1576 
-1584 TETKNG
+1584 
-1590 KEERPT
+1590 
-1596 TLKSGDKT
+1596 
-1604 YHLVE
+1604 
-1609 AATTFTEGTGV
+1609 
-1620 SGTLTKDTVVNY
+1620 
-1632 YYAEIKEEVNTERTN
+1632 
-1647 GSVTIK
+1647 
-1653 YESTDGTPLR
+1653 
-1663 DDKEDTASTVI
+1663 
-1674 STKTTTKKYYEYD
+1674 
-1687 GQKVYVGDPVESTET
+1687 
-1702 VDLSYNTTEAD
+1702 
-1713 KDEKPS
+1713 KP
-1719 TLEKDD
+1719 E
-1725 KTYQLVA
+1725 
-1732 VKAGSADENGK
+1732 
-1743 VTGDHVVTYVYAE
+1743 
-1756 IKDEVTTEPTNGS
+1756 EPTP
-1769 VTIKYESTDGTPLRD
+1769 EEPTPEEPKL
-1784 DKEDTAS
+1784 E
-1791 TVISTKTTTKKYY
+1791 
-1804 EYDGQKVYVGD
+1804 E
-1815 PVESTETKDLSYD
+1815 P
-1828 TTEADKDEKPETL
+1828 KPEEP
-1841 QKGDKTYQLVAVK
+1841 KP
-1854 ADSAAEKGKVT
+1854 E
-1865 GDHVV
+1865 
-1870 TYVYAEIKEEV
+1870 
-1881 TTEPTNGSVTIKY
+1881 EPTP
-1894 ETTDGTPLRD
+1894 EEP
-1904 DKEDTAS
+1904 
-1911 TVISTKTTTKKYY
+1911 
-1924 EYDGQ
+1924 
-1929 KVYVGDPVESTE
+1929 
-1941 TKDLSYDTTE
+1941 
-1951 ADKDEKPETLQKG
+1951 KPEEPTPEEPKPEEP
-1964 DKTYQLV
+1964 KPEEPTPEEP
-1971 AVKAGSADENGKVTG
+1971 KPEEPKPEEPTPEEPKPEEPKPEEP
-1986 DHVVTYVYAE
+1986 TPE
-1996 VPEEPKPEEP
+1996 EPKPEEPKPEEPTPEEPKPEEP
-2006 KPEEPKPG
+2006 KPEEPKPEEPKPEEPKPEEPTPEEPTPEEPKPEEPKPEEPTPEEPTPEEPKPG
-2014 EPTPGEPTPPTD
+2014 EPTPGEP
-2026 GGTTP
+2026 
-2031 PTDGGVNPPTDGGTT
+2031 
-2046 PPTDGGVNPPTDGG
+2046 
-2060 TTPPTDGGVNPP
+2060 
-2072 TDGGTTPPTD
+2072 
-2082 GGVNPPTDGG
+2082 
-2092 TTPPTDGGTTPP
+2092 
-2104 TDGGTTPPTDGG
+2104 
-2116 TTPPTDGGT
+2116 
-2125 TPPTD
+2125 
-2130 GGTTPPTDGGVN
+2130 
-2142 PPTDGGVNPPT
+2142 
-2153 DGGTTPPIDGGTTPP
+2153 
-2168 TDGGVNP
+2168 
-2175 PTDGG
+2175 
-2180 TTPPTDGGTTPPTDG
+2180 TPPTDGGTTPPTDG

-2236 TTPPTDGGTTPP
+2236 VNPPTDGGTI
-2248 TDGGTTPPTDGGTT
+2248 
-2262 PPTDGG
+2262 
-2268 TTPPT
+2268 
-2273 DGGTTPPTDGG
+2273 
-2284 TTPPTDG
+2284 
-2291 GTTPPTDGGTTP
+2291 
-2303 PTDGGTTPPTDGG
+2303 PPTDGG

-2322 GGVNPPTDGGVNPPT
+2322 GGVNPPI
-2337 DGGTTPPTDGGTTPP
+2337 
-2352 TDGGTTPP
+2352 
-2360 TDGGTTPPTDGGV
+2360 DGGTTPPTDGGV
-2373 NPPTDGGTTPPTDGG
+2373 N
-2388 TTPPTDGGTTPPTD
+2388 PPTDGGTTPPTD

-2464 TDGGTTPPTDGGTTP
+2464 TDGGTTPPTDGGVNPPTDGGTTPPTDGGTTPPTDGGVNP

-2509 NPPTDGGT
+2509 NPPMDGGT

>member
-13 RMMTPDKRYRYSI
+13 RMTTPDKRYRYSI

-78 EIKETDPV
+78 EIKETEPV

-132 ESLSTTESDDAL
+132 ESLSTKESDDAL
-144 AAAKK
+144 AEAKK
-149 VLEEVISEA
+149 VLEQVISEA

-188 AAEAANQVF
+188 AAETANQVF

-212 AIRTAVGNLVP
+212 AIRTAVGNLGT

-266 SVTQNF
+266 SVTTQNF
-272 KWTDILENPIIALK
+272 KWEDMEPSPIIALK
-286 MTDGTYKYKKF
+286 KTDGTYKYKKF
-297 SGTVTMDIAKAAY
+297 SGPVTVDIAKEAQQ
-310 VAGEFED
+310 AGQFVD
-317 AAAYKAT
+317 AATYKAA
-324 NGTLQAGDKVYIIQ
+324 NGPLQAGDKVYIIQ

-612 DYDWIDKDREESD
+612 DYDWIDKDRQESA
-625 GTHAT
+625 GNHAT

-638 DMGLFQGEGDRI
+638 DMDLFQGDGNRI
-650 TGKLRGYLPYISGYN
+650 NETLRGYIPYLQAYKRGNSDVPI
-665 MPADEDRIE
+665 DEPGIT
-674 AEHGRISIPPSEHDK
+674 PSEHDK
-689 ELLPYFTLGSIF
+689 ALLPYFTLGSIF
-701 SKTMFG
+701 TNTLFG
-707 RSMTPEPGGVNKSYW
+707 RSMTPEPGGVNGSYW

-805 KDAATAPIDE
+805 KDTATDSIDE

-894 YEDTVGTEIKGQLK
+894 YEDTAGTEIKGQLK

-932 TYLDSEPAETVE
+932 TYLDSEPAETVK

-977 KLKDDS
+977 KRKDDS

-1006 RQVPTEKTGSVI
+1006 REVPTPSNGSVIVEYKLEGSETPEKPEGTKLQADFKDTTDQLVSTSTVTETYYVDANGKEQVTNTSEPVVTLTNATYEVTKDEAPDVLTIGGKTYHKVRVTGTENGTLPAGETKVTYYYAEEQVEEGVIEEKGNVTIKYETEGGAPLKSDYKDSENVLVSSTPTTRRYYLKDGKKVYLDEQPVRGTTTKTDATYDTREDKSATGGVNEKPATLTDESGKKYHLIKTKDKTPENGTLPAGDTVVTYVYAPEQTREVPTEKTGSVI

-1056 TYYVDANGKE
+1056 TYYVDANGVEK
-1066 QVTNTSE
+1066 VTNTSE

-1139 NVTVKYETEGGAPL
+1139 NVTVKYETESGTTL
-1153 KPDYKDSE
+1153 KPSYKDSE

-1226 YHLIKTKDKTP
+1226 YHLIKTKD
-1237 ENGTLPAGD
+1237 E
-1246 TVVTYVYAPEQTRE
+1246 
-1260 VSTEKTGSVIVE
+1260 
-1272 YKLEGSETPEKPEGE
+1272 
-1287 KLQADFNDTT
+1287 
-1297 DQLVSTSTVTET
+1297 
-1309 YYVDE
+1309 
-1314 NGEEQVT
+1314 
-1321 NTSEPVVTNTNATYE
+1321 
-1336 VTKDEAPDVL
+1336 
-1346 TIGGKTYH
+1346 
-1354 KVRVTGTE
+1354 
-1362 NGTLPA
+1362 
-1368 GETKVTYYYAEEQ
+1368 
-1381 VEKGVIEEKGN
+1381 
-1392 VTVKYETEGGAP
+1392 
-1404 LKPAYKDSEN
+1404 
-1414 VLVSSTPTTRR
+1414 
-1425 YYLKDG
+1425 
-1431 NKVYLDDQPV
+1431 
-1441 RGTTT
+1441 
-1446 KTDAT
+1446 
-1451 YDTREDKSETG
+1451 
-1462 GVNEKPATLTDESGT
+1462 
-1477 TYHLIKTKDKTPENG
+1477 TPENG

-1565 VGDPAVVINPV
+1565 VGDPAVVITPV
-1576 DPAVSYDT
+1576 VPAVSYDT

-1653 YESTDGTPLR
+1653 YETVDGKELQSPFPDTPST
-1663 DDKEDTASTVI
+1663 EI
-1674 STKTTTKKYYEYD
+1674 SSITTKRNYYEYN
-1687 GQKVYVGDPVESTET
+1687 GVKTYVGEAEVTPSTKD
-1702 VDLSYNTTEAD
+1702 VPYNTTED
-1713 KDEKPS
+1713 
-1719 TLEKDD
+1719 
-1725 KTYQLVA
+1725 
-1732 VKAGSADENGK
+1732 N
-1743 VTGDHVVTYVYAE
+1743 
-1756 IKDEVTTEPTNGS
+1756 
-1769 VTIKYESTDGTPLRD
+1769 
-1784 DKEDTAS
+1784 
-1791 TVISTKTTTKKYY
+1791 
-1804 EYDGQKVYVGD
+1804 
-1815 PVESTETKDLSYD
+1815 
-1828 TTEADKDEKPETL
+1828 EKPETL

-1941 TKDLSYDTTE
+1941 TVDLSYNTTE
-1951 ADKDEKPETLQKG
+1951 EDKDEKPDTLQKDG
-1964 DKTYQLV
+1964 KTYQRV

-1996 VPEEPKPEEP
+1996 IKDEVTT
-2006 KPEEPKPG
+2006 
-2014 EPTPGEPTPPTD
+2014 EPTNGSVTIKYETTD
-2026 GGTTP
+2026 GTPLRDDKEDTALTVISTKTTTKKYYVYNGEKVYVGDP
-2031 PTDGGVNPPTDGGTT
+2031 VESTETKDLSYDTT
-2046 PPTDGGVNPPTDGG
+2046 
-2060 TTPPTDGGVNPP
+2060 
-2072 TDGGTTPPTD
+2072 
-2082 GGVNPPTDGG
+2082 
-2092 TTPPTDGGTTPP
+2092 
-2104 TDGGTTPPTDGG
+2104 
-2116 TTPPTDGGT
+2116 
-2125 TPPTD
+2125 
-2130 GGTTPPTDGGVN
+2130 
-2142 PPTDGGVNPPT
+2142 
-2153 DGGTTPPIDGGTTPP
+2153 
-2168 TDGGVNP
+2168 
-2175 PTDGG
+2175 
-2180 TTPPTDGGTTPPTDG
+2180 
-2195 GVNPPTDGGTTP
+2195 
-2207 PTDGGTTPPTDGG
+2207 
-2220 TTPPTDGGTT
+2220 
-2230 PPTDGG
+2230 
-2236 TTPPTDGGTTPP
+2236 
-2248 TDGGTTPPTDGGTT
+2248 
-2262 PPTDGG
+2262 
-2268 TTPPT
+2268 
-2273 DGGTTPPTDGG
+2273 
-2284 TTPPTDG
+2284 
-2291 GTTPPTDGGTTP
+2291 
-2303 PTDGGTTPPTDGG
+2303 
-2316 TTPPTD
+2316 
-2322 GGVNPPTDGGVNPPT
+2322 
-2337 DGGTTPPTDGGTTPP
+2337 
-2352 TDGGTTPP
+2352 
-2360 TDGGTTPPTDGGV
+2360 
-2373 NPPTDGGTTPPTDGG
+2373 
-2388 TTPPTDGGTTPPTD
+2388 
-2402 GGTTPPTDG
+2402 
-2411 GTTPPTDGGTTPP
+2411 
-2424 TDGGTTPPTDGGTT
+2424 
-2438 PPTDGG
+2438 
-2444 TTPPTDGGTTPPTDG
+2444 
-2459 GVNPP
+2459 
-2464 TDGGTTPPTDGGTTP
+2464 
-2479 PTDGGTTPPTDGGT
+2479 
-2493 TPPTDG
+2493 
-2499 GTTPPTDGGV
+2499 
-2509 NPPTDGGT
+2509 
-2517 TPTPPTGTITVT
+2517 
-2529 PKAGTA
+2529 
-2535 QLPNTGEAST
+2535 EAD
-2545 SPLYGVL
+2545 
-2552 AFATGLAGLFG
+2552 
-2563 LVKKKKEEDQ
+2563 K

>member
-1 MLDKKKI
+1 MLDKKKV

-13 RMMTPDKRYRYSI
+13 RMTTPDKRYRYSI

-47 AVSVSAND
+47 AVSVSANE

-66 GPVSEEDLSSST
+66 GPVSEEVLPSST
-78 EIKETDPV
+78 EIKETEPV

-98 TPTAL
+98 TP
-103 PAQTEKVVTEETVP
+103 AQTEKVVTEKTVP

-132 ESLSTTESDDAL
+132 ESLGTKESDDAL

-182 ANATKA
+182 ANTTKA

-212 AIRTAVGNLVP
+212 AIRTAVGNLGP

-249 QSGIDEISERT
+249 QSGIDAISANN

-272 KWTDILENPIIALK
+272 KWTDIEENPIIALK
-286 MTDGTYKYKKF
+286 MADGTYKYKKF
-297 SGTVTMDIAKAAY
+297 SGTVTVDRAKAAKD
-310 VAGEFED
+310 EFVD
-317 AAAYKAT
+317 AATYKTA
-324 NGTLQAGDKVYIIQ
+324 NGPLQAGDKVYIIQ

-359 HRKNLIFG
+359 HRENMILAG
-367 GDSIWEGVTSAELAE
+367 WSISPGITSADLADPDA
-382 GDADSSAFIAL
+382 DADSSALIAL
-393 ARPGSFVSEIWFH
+393 ARPGSFESEIEFKDANH
-406 KAEISADGGDRY
+406 PGEPSIY

-425 LLVADSISE
+425 VLVADSISE
-434 ALSQSEPSY
+434 ALRQEEPSY
-443 KNFGLFLSHIDV
+443 KNFGLFLSHIAV

-468 LPEGVEVVFADRSG
+468 LPKGVEVVFAD
-482 QQTTFAGAMDE
+482 QNDQPTTFAEAMNE
-493 IMAALRYDE
+493 IMAALQYDTDE
-502 NDDTLLNTQQKLK
+502 WTILNPQQKLK

-539 VYSSAEKVKGLVKT
+539 VYNDTDVVKGMVKT
-553 TLTNTRN
+553 TLTNTPN

-566 VDNINFSG
+566 VDNIDFSG

-581 EAIDMEKTYPNVDG
+581 EAIEMEKTYRNVDG

-612 DYDWIDKDREESD
+612 RYDWVVKVGEESD

-638 DMGLFQGEGDRI
+638 DMGLFQGEGDKI
-650 TGKLRGYLPYISGYN
+650 NKKLLGYIPYIQDYKPGN
-665 MPADEDRIE
+665 GDDLGIAPGIA
-674 AEHGRISIPPSEHDK
+674 PSEHDK
-689 ELLPYFTLGSIF
+689 KLVPYYPLGSVF
-701 SKTMFG
+701 TRTMFD
-707 RSMTPEPGGVNKSYW
+707 RNFTPEPGGVNESYW
-722 HSLTQAMPIPQ
+722 NSLVQDIPIPQ

-805 KDAATAPIDE
+805 KDTATDSIDE

-894 YEDTVGTEIKGQLK
+894 YEDTAGTEIKGQLK

-1006 RQVPTEKTGSVI
+1006 REVPTPSNGSVI

-1036 LQADFNDTTDQLVST
+1036 LQADFNDTTNQLVST

-1056 TYYVDANGKE
+1056 TYYVDANGVEK
-1066 QVTNTSE
+1066 VTNTSE
-1073 PVVTLTNATYEV
+1073 PIVTNTNATYEV
-1085 TKAEAPDVLTIG
+1085 TKDEAPDVLTIG
-1097 EKTYHKVRVNGTENG
+1097 GKTYHKVRVNGTENG

-1153 KPDYKDSE
+1153 KP
-1161 NVLVSSTPT
+1161 
-1170 TRRYYLKDGKKV
+1170 
-1182 YLDDQ
+1182 
-1187 PVRGTTTKTDATY
+1187 
-1200 DTREDKSET
+1200 
-1209 GGVNE
+1209 
-1214 KPATLTDESGTT
+1214 
-1226 YHLIKTKDKTP
+1226 
-1237 ENGTLPAGD
+1237 
-1246 TVVTYVYAPEQTRE
+1246 
-1260 VSTEKTGSVIVE
+1260 
-1272 YKLEGSETPEKPEGE
+1272 
-1287 KLQADFNDTT
+1287 
-1297 DQLVSTSTVTET
+1297 
-1309 YYVDE
+1309 
-1314 NGEEQVT
+1314 
-1321 NTSEPVVTNTNATYE
+1321 
-1336 VTKDEAPDVL
+1336 
-1346 TIGGKTYH
+1346 
-1354 KVRVTGTE
+1354 
-1362 NGTLPA
+1362 
-1368 GETKVTYYYAEEQ
+1368 
-1381 VEKGVIEEKGN
+1381 
-1392 VTVKYETEGGAP
+1392 
-1404 LKPAYKDSEN
+1404 AYKDSEN

-1431 NKVYLDDQPV
+1431 NKVYLDEQPV

-1451 YDTREDKSETG
+1451 YDTREDKSATG

-1477 TYHLIKTKDKTPENG
+1477 TYHLIKTKDETPENG

-1527 LGTSTPLQP
+1527 LDTSTPLQP

-1565 VGDPAVVINPV
+1565 VGAPKVVTNPV
-1576 DPAVSYDT
+1576 DPAVTYNT

-1596 TLKSGDKT
+1596 TLESGGKT

-1609 AATTFTEGTGV
+1609 AATTFTDGTGIR
-1620 SGTLTKDTVVNY
+1620 GNLTKDTVVNY
-1632 YYAEIKEEVNTERTN
+1632 Y
-1647 GSVTIK
+1647 
-1653 YESTDGTPLR
+1653 
-1663 DDKEDTASTVI
+1663 
-1674 STKTTTKKYYEYD
+1674 
-1687 GQKVYVGDPVESTET
+1687 
-1702 VDLSYNTTEAD
+1702 
-1713 KDEKPS
+1713 
-1719 TLEKDD
+1719 
-1725 KTYQLVA
+1725 
-1732 VKAGSADENGK
+1732 
-1743 VTGDHVVTYVYAE
+1743 YAE

-1784 DKEDTAS
+1784 DKEDTSS

-1804 EYDGQKVYVGD
+1804 VYNGEKVYVGD

-1828 TTEADKDEKPETL
+1828 TTEAD
-1841 QKGDKTYQLVAVK
+1841 
-1854 ADSAAEKGKVT
+1854 
-1865 GDHVV
+1865 
-1870 TYVYAEIKEEV
+1870 
-1881 TTEPTNGSVTIKY
+1881 
-1894 ETTDGTPLRD
+1894 
-1904 DKEDTAS
+1904 
-1911 TVISTKTTTKKYY
+1911 
-1924 EYDGQ
+1924 
-1929 KVYVGDPVESTE
+1929 
-1941 TKDLSYDTTE
+1941 
-1951 ADKDEKPETLQKG
+1951 
-1964 DKTYQLV
+1964 
-1971 AVKAGSADENGKVTG
+1971 
-1986 DHVVTYVYAE
+1986 
-1996 VPEEPKPEEP
+1996 
-2006 KPEEPKPG
+2006 
-2014 EPTPGEPTPPTD
+2014 
-2026 GGTTP
+2026 
-2031 PTDGGVNPPTDGGTT
+2031 
-2046 PPTDGGVNPPTDGG
+2046 
-2060 TTPPTDGGVNPP
+2060 
-2072 TDGGTTPPTD
+2072 
-2082 GGVNPPTDGG
+2082 
-2092 TTPPTDGGTTPP
+2092 
-2104 TDGGTTPPTDGG
+2104 
-2116 TTPPTDGGT
+2116 
-2125 TPPTD
+2125 
-2130 GGTTPPTDGGVN
+2130 
-2142 PPTDGGVNPPT
+2142 
-2153 DGGTTPPIDGGTTPP
+2153 
-2168 TDGGVNP
+2168 
-2175 PTDGG
+2175 
-2180 TTPPTDGGTTPPTDG
+2180 
-2195 GVNPPTDGGTTP
+2195 
-2207 PTDGGTTPPTDGG
+2207 
-2220 TTPPTDGGTT
+2220 
-2230 PPTDGG
+2230 
-2236 TTPPTDGGTTPP
+2236 
-2248 TDGGTTPPTDGGTT
+2248 
-2262 PPTDGG
+2262 
-2268 TTPPT
+2268 
-2273 DGGTTPPTDGG
+2273 
-2284 TTPPTDG
+2284 
-2291 GTTPPTDGGTTP
+2291 
-2303 PTDGGTTPPTDGG
+2303 
-2316 TTPPTD
+2316 
-2322 GGVNPPTDGGVNPPT
+2322 
-2337 DGGTTPPTDGGTTPP
+2337 
-2352 TDGGTTPP
+2352 
-2360 TDGGTTPPTDGGV
+2360 
-2373 NPPTDGGTTPPTDGG
+2373 
-2388 TTPPTDGGTTPPTD
+2388 
-2402 GGTTPPTDG
+2402 
-2411 GTTPPTDGGTTPP
+2411 
-2424 TDGGTTPPTDGGTT
+2424 
-2438 PPTDGG
+2438 
-2444 TTPPTDGGTTPPTDG
+2444 
-2459 GVNPP
+2459 
-2464 TDGGTTPPTDGGTTP
+2464 
-2479 PTDGGTTPPTDGGT
+2479 
-2493 TPPTDG
+2493 
-2499 GTTPPTDGGV
+2499 
-2509 NPPTDGGT
+2509 
-2517 TPTPPTGTITVT
+2517 
-2529 PKAGTA
+2529 
-2535 QLPNTGEAST
+2535 
-2545 SPLYGVL
+2545 
-2552 AFATGLAGLFG
+2552 
-2563 LVKKKKEEDQ
+2563 

>member
-8 NFRRK
+8 NLRRK
-13 RMMTPDKRYRYSI
+13 RMTTPDKHYRYSI

-78 EIKETDPV
+78 KIKETEPV
-86 SSSTLPTETPEE
+86 SSSTLPTETPAE
-98 TPTAL
+98 TP
-103 PAQTEKVVTEETVP
+103 AQSEKVVTEETVP

-132 ESLSTTESDDAL
+132 ESLGTKESDDAL
-144 AAAKK
+144 AEAKK
-149 VLEEVISEA
+149 VLEQVISEA

-197 ADEHASLEDINAQIT
+197 ADEHASLEEVNAQIT

-266 SVTQNF
+266 SVTTQNF
-272 KWTDILENPIIALK
+272 KWEDMEPSPIIALK
-286 MTDGTYKYKKF
+286 MADGTYKYKKF
-297 SGTVTMDIAKAAY
+297 SGQVTVDIAKAAQR
-310 VAGEFED
+310 AGEFED
-317 AAAYKAT
+317 AATYKAA
-324 NGTLQAGDKVYIIQ
+324 NGTLQATDKVYIIQ

-367 GDSIWEGVTSAELAE
+367 GDSIYEGAPIEDLASD
-382 GDADSSAFIAL
+382 DADATYSAFIAL
-393 ARPGSFVSEIWFH
+393 ARPGSFVSEIEFKDVWDFNVGN
-406 KAEISADGGDRY
+406 KY

-425 LLVADSISE
+425 VLVADSISE
-434 ALSQSEPSY
+434 ALRQSEQSY

-468 LPEGVEVVFADRSG
+468 LPKGVEVVFANQND
-482 QQTTFAGAMDE
+482 QQTTFAEAMAE
-493 IMAALRYDE
+493 ILAALQY
-502 NDDTLLNTQQKLK
+502 NLDDGTVVNPQQKLK
-515 FKFIVKKDGVQIQE
+515 FKFIVKKDGVQIQA

-539 VYSSAEKVKGLVKT
+539 VYNSSDAVKGLVKT
-553 TLTNTRN
+553 KLTNTQN
-560 DFEAGI
+560 NFAAGI
-566 VDNINFSG
+566 VDNIDFSG
-574 LPEEMKN
+574 LPEVMKN
-581 EAIDMEKTYPNVDG
+581 EAVEMERKYPNVDG
-595 TLPQDGQL
+595 STPQDGAMPQ
-603 PEFSNPDNK
+603 FSNPDNK
-612 DYDWIDKDREESD
+612 HYDWINKDGEESA
-625 GTHAT
+625 GNHAT

-638 DMGLFQGEGDRI
+638 DMDLFQGEGDKI
-650 TGKLRGYLPYISGYN
+650 NEKLLGYLPYIQDYKPDDSDD
-665 MPADEDRIE
+665 PTDAHIKDI
-674 AEHGRISIPPSEHDK
+674 APSEHDK
-689 ELLPYFTLGSIF
+689 ELIPYFTLGTIF
-701 SKTMFG
+701 TKTMFD
-707 RSMTPEPGGVNKSYW
+707 RNLTPEPGGVNKSYW
-722 HSLTQAMPIPQ
+722 HSLTQTMPIPQ

-805 KDAATAPIDE
+805 KDTATDSIDE

-894 YEDTVGTEIKGQLK
+894 YEDTAGTEIKGQLK

-1027 TPEKPEGTK
+1027 TAEKPEGEK

-1056 TYYVDANGKE
+1056 TYYVDANGVEK
-1066 QVTNTSE
+1066 VTNTSE
-1073 PVVTLTNATYEV
+1073 PVVTNTNATYEV
-1085 TKAEAPDVLTIG
+1085 TKDEAPDVLTIG
-1097 EKTYHKVRVNGTENG
+1097 GKTYHKVRVNGTENG

-1200 DTREDKSET
+1200 DTREDKSAT

-1214 KPATLTDESGTT
+1214 KPATLTDETGKK

-1260 VSTEKTGSVIVE
+1260 VSTPSTGSVIVE
-1272 YKLEGSETPEKPEGE
+1272 YKLEGSETTENPEGT
-1287 KLQADFNDTT
+1287 KLQADFKDTT

-1309 YYVDE
+1309 YYVDA
-1314 NGEEQVT
+1314 NGKEQVT
-1321 NTSEPVVTNTNATYE
+1321 NTSEPVVTLTNATYE

-1354 KVRVTGTE
+1354 KVRVNGIE

-1381 VEKGVIEEKGN
+1381 VEEGVIEEKGN

-1431 NKVYLDDQPV
+1431 KKVYLDDQPV

-1451 YDTREDKSETG
+1451 YDTREDKSATG

-1505 APEQTEIIP
+1505 APEQTETIP

-1609 AATTFTEGTGV
+1609 AAMTFTDGTGIR
-1620 SGTLTKDTVVNY
+1620 GNLTKDTVVNY

-1653 YESTDGTPLR
+1653 YETTDGTPLR

-1687 GQKVYVGDPVESTET
+1687 GQKVYVGDPVESTETVDLSYDTTEADKDEKPETLQKDGKTYQRVAVKAGSADENGKVTGDHVVTYVYAEIKEEVNTERTNGSVTIKYETTDGTPLRDDKEDTASTVISTKTTTKKYYEYNGQKVYVGDPVESTETVDLSYNTTEADKDEKPSTLEKDGKTYQLVAVKAGSADENGKVTGDHVVIYVYAEIKEEVTTEPTNGSVTIKYETTDGTPLRDDKEDTASTVISTKTTTKKYYEYNGEKVYVGDPVESTET

-1756 IKDEVTTEPTNGS
+1756 
-1769 VTIKYESTDGTPLRD
+1769 
-1784 DKEDTAS
+1784 
-1791 TVISTKTTTKKYY
+1791 
-1804 EYDGQKVYVGD
+1804 
-1815 PVESTETKDLSYD
+1815 
-1828 TTEADKDEKPETL
+1828 
-1841 QKGDKTYQLVAVK
+1841 
-1854 ADSAAEKGKVT
+1854 
-1865 GDHVV
+1865 
-1870 TYVYAEIKEEV
+1870 
-1881 TTEPTNGSVTIKY
+1881 
-1894 ETTDGTPLRD
+1894 
-1904 DKEDTAS
+1904 
-1911 TVISTKTTTKKYY
+1911 
-1924 EYDGQ
+1924 
-1929 KVYVGDPVESTE
+1929 
-1941 TKDLSYDTTE
+1941 
-1951 ADKDEKPETLQKG
+1951 
-1964 DKTYQLV
+1964 
-1971 AVKAGSADENGKVTG
+1971 
-1986 DHVVTYVYAE
+1986 

-2006 KPEEPKPG
+2006 KP
-2014 EPTPGEPTPPTD
+2014 
-2026 GGTTP
+2026 
-2031 PTDGGVNPPTDGGTT
+2031 
-2046 PPTDGGVNPPTDGG
+2046 
-2060 TTPPTDGGVNPP
+2060 
-2072 TDGGTTPPTD
+2072 
-2082 GGVNPPTDGG
+2082 
-2092 TTPPTDGGTTPP
+2092 
-2104 TDGGTTPPTDGG
+2104 
-2116 TTPPTDGGT
+2116 
-2125 TPPTD
+2125 
-2130 GGTTPPTDGGVN
+2130 
-2142 PPTDGGVNPPT
+2142 
-2153 DGGTTPPIDGGTTPP
+2153 
-2168 TDGGVNP
+2168 
-2175 PTDGG
+2175 
-2180 TTPPTDGGTTPPTDG
+2180 
-2195 GVNPPTDGGTTP
+2195 
-2207 PTDGGTTPPTDGG
+2207 
-2220 TTPPTDGGTT
+2220 
-2230 PPTDGG
+2230 
-2236 TTPPTDGGTTPP
+2236 
-2248 TDGGTTPPTDGGTT
+2248 
-2262 PPTDGG
+2262 
-2268 TTPPT
+2268 
-2273 DGGTTPPTDGG
+2273 
-2284 TTPPTDG
+2284 
-2291 GTTPPTDGGTTP
+2291 
-2303 PTDGGTTPPTDGG
+2303 
-2316 TTPPTD
+2316 
-2322 GGVNPPTDGGVNPPT
+2322 
-2337 DGGTTPPTDGGTTPP
+2337 
-2352 TDGGTTPP
+2352 
-2360 TDGGTTPPTDGGV
+2360 
-2373 NPPTDGGTTPPTDGG
+2373 
-2388 TTPPTDGGTTPPTD
+2388 
-2402 GGTTPPTDG
+2402 
-2411 GTTPPTDGGTTPP
+2411 
-2424 TDGGTTPPTDGGTT
+2424 
-2438 PPTDGG
+2438 
-2444 TTPPTDGGTTPPTDG
+2444 
-2459 GVNPP
+2459 
-2464 TDGGTTPPTDGGTTP
+2464 
-2479 PTDGGTTPPTDGGT
+2479 
-2493 TPPTDG
+2493 
-2499 GTTPPTDGGV
+2499 
-2509 NPPTDGGT
+2509 
-2517 TPTPPTGTITVT
+2517 
-2529 PKAGTA
+2529 
-2535 QLPNTGEAST
+2535 
-2545 SPLYGVL
+2545 
-2552 AFATGLAGLFG
+2552 
-2563 LVKKKKEEDQ
+2563 

>member
-55 LASNEEVIPTS
+55 LASNEEAIPTS

-78 EIKETDPV
+78 EIKETEPV
-86 SSSTLPTETPEE
+86 PSSTPITETLEE

-117 VAENADSLP
+117 ATENADSLP

-132 ESLSTTESDDAL
+132 ESLSTKESDDAL

-188 AAEAANQVF
+188 AAEVANQVF

-212 AIRTAVGNLVP
+212 AIRTAVGNLGP

-266 SVTQNF
+266 SVTTQNF
-272 KWTDILENPIIALK
+272 KWEDMEPSPIIALK
-286 MTDGTYKYKKF
+286 KTDGTYKYKKF
-297 SGTVTMDIAKAAY
+297 SGPVTVDIAKEAQQ
-310 VAGEFED
+310 AGQFVD
-317 AAAYKAT
+317 AATYKAA
-324 NGTLQAGDKVYIIQ
+324 NGPLQATDKVYIIQ

-367 GDSIWEGVTSAELAE
+367 GYSIWKGATIAEVAE
-382 GDADSSAFIAL
+382 GDPADNVLVAL
-393 ARPGSFVSEIWFH
+393 ARPDSFVSEIEFTDTGW
-406 KAEISADGGDRY
+406 DGDGVFSPRY

-425 LLVADSISE
+425 VLVADSIRD
-434 ALSQSEPSY
+434 ALRQAEQSY
-443 KNFGLFLSHIDV
+443 KNFGLFLSHIDG
-455 NDDKVNKPNTVME
+455 NDDKVNKPNTIME
-468 LPEGVEVVFADRSG
+468 LPQGVEVVFADRSG
-482 QQTTFAGAMDE
+482 QQTTFNAAMDE
-493 IMAALRYDE
+493 IMGALQYDTDE
-502 NDDTLLNTQQKLK
+502 WTVLNPQQKLK
-515 FKFIVKKDGVQIQE
+515 FKFIVKKDGVQIQ
-529 DADWREITLH
+529 ADENWREITLH
-539 VYSSAEKVKGLVKT
+539 VYSDLDAVKGMVKT
-553 TLTNTRN
+553 TLTNTAN

-566 VDNINFSG
+566 VDNIDFSG
-574 LPEEMKN
+574 LPEEMKK
-581 EAIDMEKTYPNVDG
+581 EAIEMEKTYRNVDG
-595 TLPQDGQL
+595 SLPQDGAL
-603 PEFSNPDNK
+603 PQFSNPDNK
-612 DYDWIDKDREESD
+612 HYDWINKDGEGSD
-625 GTHAT
+625 GNHAT

-638 DMGLFQGEGDRI
+638 DMDLFKGD
-650 TGKLRGYLPYISGYN
+650 GAEVDKHLVGYIPYIQAYKRGNSDV
-665 MPADEDRIE
+665 PIDEPGIT
-674 AEHGRISIPPSEHDK
+674 PSEHDK
-689 ELLPYFTLGSIF
+689 ELVPYFTLGSIF
-701 SKTMFG
+701 TKTMFG
-707 RSMTPEPGGVNKSYW
+707 RSMTPEQGGVNGSYW

-805 KDAATAPIDE
+805 KDTATAPIDE

-879 QPATSREVKGDVVIK
+879 QPATSREVKGDVIIK
-894 YEDTVGTEIKGQLK
+894 YEDTAGTEIKGQLK

-1006 RQVPTEKTGSVI
+1006 REVPTPSNGSVI

-1027 TPEKPEGTK
+1027 TTENPEGTK

-1056 TYYVDANGKE
+1056 TYYVDANGVEK
-1066 QVTNTSE
+1066 VTNTSE

-1085 TKAEAPDVLTIG
+1085 TKAEAPDILTIGEKTYHKVRVNGTENGTLPAGETKVTYYYAEEQVEEGVIEEKGNVTIKYETEGGAPLKPAYKDSENVLVSSTPTTRRYYLKDGNKVYLDEQPVRGTTTKTDATYDTREDKSATGGVNEKPATLTDESGTTYHLIKTKDKTPENGILPAGDTVVTYVYAPEQTREVPTEKTGSVIVEYKLEGSETPEKPEGEKLQADFNDTTDQLVSTSTVTETYYVDANGEEQVTNTSEPVVTLTNATYEVTKDEAPDVLTIG
-1097 EKTYHKVRVNGTENG
+1097 GKTYHKVRVNGTENG

-1153 KPDYKDSE
+1153 KPAYKDSE

-1182 YLDDQ
+1182 YLDEQ

-1200 DTREDKSET
+1200 DTREDKSAT

-1214 KPATLTDESGTT
+1214 KPATLTDESG
-1226 YHLIKTKDKTP
+1226 KK
-1237 ENGTLPAGD
+1237 
-1246 TVVTYVYAPEQTRE
+1246 
-1260 VSTEKTGSVIVE
+1260 
-1272 YKLEGSETPEKPEGE
+1272 
-1287 KLQADFNDTT
+1287 
-1297 DQLVSTSTVTET
+1297 
-1309 YYVDE
+1309 
-1314 NGEEQVT
+1314 
-1321 NTSEPVVTNTNATYE
+1321 
-1336 VTKDEAPDVL
+1336 
-1346 TIGGKTYH
+1346 
-1354 KVRVTGTE
+1354 
-1362 NGTLPA
+1362 
-1368 GETKVTYYYAEEQ
+1368 
-1381 VEKGVIEEKGN
+1381 
-1392 VTVKYETEGGAP
+1392 
-1404 LKPAYKDSEN
+1404 
-1414 VLVSSTPTTRR
+1414 
-1425 YYLKDG
+1425 
-1431 NKVYLDDQPV
+1431 
-1441 RGTTT
+1441 
-1446 KTDAT
+1446 
-1451 YDTREDKSETG
+1451 
-1462 GVNEKPATLTDESGT
+1462 
-1477 TYHLIKTKDKTPENG
+1477 YHLIKTKDKTPENG

-1596 TLKSGDKT
+1596 TLESGGKT

-1653 YESTDGTPLR
+1653 YETVDGKELQSPFPDTPST
-1663 DDKEDTASTVI
+1663 EI
-1674 STKTTTKKYYEYD
+1674 SSITTKRNYYEYN
-1687 GQKVYVGDPVESTET
+1687 GVKTYVGEAEVTPSTKD
-1702 VDLSYNTTEAD
+1702 VPYNTTED
-1713 KDEKPS
+1713 
-1719 TLEKDD
+1719 
-1725 KTYQLVA
+1725 
-1732 VKAGSADENGK
+1732 N
-1743 VTGDHVVTYVYAE
+1743 
-1756 IKDEVTTEPTNGS
+1756 
-1769 VTIKYESTDGTPLRD
+1769 
-1784 DKEDTAS
+1784 
-1791 TVISTKTTTKKYY
+1791 
-1804 EYDGQKVYVGD
+1804 
-1815 PVESTETKDLSYD
+1815 
-1828 TTEADKDEKPETL
+1828 EKPETL

-1941 TKDLSYDTTE
+1941 TVDLSYNTTE
-1951 ADKDEKPETLQKG
+1951 EDKDEKPDTLQK
-1964 DKTYQLV
+1964 D
-1971 AVKAGSADENGKVTG
+1971 
-1986 DHVVTYVYAE
+1986 
-1996 VPEEPKPEEP
+1996 
-2006 KPEEPKPG
+2006 
-2014 EPTPGEPTPPTD
+2014 
-2026 GGTTP
+2026 
-2031 PTDGGVNPPTDGGTT
+2031 
-2046 PPTDGGVNPPTDGG
+2046 
-2060 TTPPTDGGVNPP
+2060 
-2072 TDGGTTPPTD
+2072 
-2082 GGVNPPTDGG
+2082 
-2092 TTPPTDGGTTPP
+2092 
-2104 TDGGTTPPTDGG
+2104 
-2116 TTPPTDGGT
+2116 
-2125 TPPTD
+2125 
-2130 GGTTPPTDGGVN
+2130 
-2142 PPTDGGVNPPT
+2142 
-2153 DGGTTPPIDGGTTPP
+2153 
-2168 TDGGVNP
+2168 
-2175 PTDGG
+2175 
-2180 TTPPTDGGTTPPTDG
+2180 
-2195 GVNPPTDGGTTP
+2195 
-2207 PTDGGTTPPTDGG
+2207 
-2220 TTPPTDGGTT
+2220 
-2230 PPTDGG
+2230 
-2236 TTPPTDGGTTPP
+2236 
-2248 TDGGTTPPTDGGTT
+2248 
-2262 PPTDGG
+2262 
-2268 TTPPT
+2268 
-2273 DGGTTPPTDGG
+2273 
-2284 TTPPTDG
+2284 
-2291 GTTPPTDGGTTP
+2291 
-2303 PTDGGTTPPTDGG
+2303 
-2316 TTPPTD
+2316 
-2322 GGVNPPTDGGVNPPT
+2322 
-2337 DGGTTPPTDGGTTPP
+2337 
-2352 TDGGTTPP
+2352 
-2360 TDGGTTPPTDGGV
+2360 
-2373 NPPTDGGTTPPTDGG
+2373 
-2388 TTPPTDGGTTPPTD
+2388 
-2402 GGTTPPTDG
+2402 
-2411 GTTPPTDGGTTPP
+2411 
-2424 TDGGTTPPTDGGTT
+2424 
-2438 PPTDGG
+2438 
-2444 TTPPTDGGTTPPTDG
+2444 
-2459 GVNPP
+2459 
-2464 TDGGTTPPTDGGTTP
+2464 
-2479 PTDGGTTPPTDGGT
+2479 
-2493 TPPTDG
+2493 
-2499 GTTPPTDGGV
+2499 
-2509 NPPTDGGT
+2509 
-2517 TPTPPTGTITVT
+2517 
-2529 PKAGTA
+2529 
-2535 QLPNTGEAST
+2535 
-2545 SPLYGVL
+2545 
-2552 AFATGLAGLFG
+2552 
-2563 LVKKKKEEDQ
+2563 

>member
-1 MLDKKKI
+1 MLDKKKV

-13 RMMTPDKRYRYSI
+13 RMTTPDKHYRYSI

-78 EIKETDPV
+78 EIKETEPV
-86 SSSTLPTETPEE
+86 SSSTPNTGTPAETP
-98 TPTAL
+98 
-103 PAQTEKVVTEETVP
+103 AQSEKVVTEETVP
-117 VAENADSLP
+117 ATENADSLP

-132 ESLSTTESDDAL
+132 ESLSTKESDDAL

-188 AAEAANQVF
+188 VAETANQVF

-249 QSGIDEISERT
+249 QSGIDAISANN

-272 KWTDILENPIIALK
+272 KWTDIEENPIIALK

-297 SGTVTMDIAKAAY
+297 SGSVTVDKAKA
-310 VAGEFED
+310 VKDKFVD
-317 AAAYKAT
+317 AATYKAT
-324 NGTLQAGDKVYIIQ
+324 NGPLQAGDKVYIIQ

-359 HRKNLIFG
+359 HRQNLIFSG
-367 GDSIWEGVTSAELAE
+367 WSIYPGVTIDELAE
-382 GDADSSAFIAL
+382 AGAADNVLVAL
-393 ARPGSFVSEIWFH
+393 ARPGSFVSEIEFEDPWLNVG
-406 KAEISADGGDRY
+406 KKY

-425 LLVADSISE
+425 VLVVDSTGE
-434 ALSQSEPSY
+434 ALRQEDQSY
-443 KNFGLFLSHIDV
+443 KNFGLFLSYIDV

-468 LPEGVEVVFADRSG
+468 LPEGVEVVFADQSG
-482 QQTTFAGAMDE
+482 QQTTFAGAMAEMMAKLEYNDE
-493 IMAALRYDE
+493 WKV
-502 NDDTLLNTQQKLK
+502 LNPQQNLK

-539 VYSSAEKVKGLVKT
+539 VYNDLDAVKGMVKT
-553 TLTNTRN
+553 TLTNTPN
-560 DFEAGI
+560 NFEAGI
-566 VDNINFSG
+566 VDNIDFSG
-574 LPEEMKN
+574 LPEEMKK
-581 EAIDMEKTYPNVDG
+581 EAIEMEKTYRNVDG
-595 TLPQDGQL
+595 TLPQDGEM
-603 PEFSNPDNK
+603 PHFSNPDDK
-612 DYDWIDKDREESD
+612 HYDWINKDGEGSD

-638 DMGLFQGEGDRI
+638 DMDLFQGDGNRI
-650 TGKLRGYLPYISGYN
+650 TEALLGYIPYIQDFK
-665 MPADEDRIE
+665 PANSDDPTDASIKD
-674 AEHGRISIPPSEHDK
+674 IPPSEHDK
-689 ELLPYFTLGSIF
+689 ELIDYYSLGPIFT
-701 SKTMFG
+701 KTLFG
-707 RSMTPEPGGVNKSYW
+707 HSMTPEQGGVNKSYW
-722 HSLTQAMPIPQ
+722 SSLTEDAPIPQ

-745 TLSDNPQPNPK
+745 TLSDGPQPNPK

-805 KDAATAPIDE
+805 KDTATDSIDE

-856 AQLEGQVI
+856 AQLEGKVI

-1006 RQVPTEKTGSVI
+1006 R
-1018 VEYKLEGSE
+1018 
-1027 TPEKPEGTK
+1027 
-1036 LQADFNDTTDQLVST
+1036 
-1051 STVTE
+1051 
-1056 TYYVDANGKE
+1056 
-1066 QVTNTSE
+1066 
-1073 PVVTLTNATYEV
+1073 
-1085 TKAEAPDVLTIG
+1085 
-1097 EKTYHKVRVNGTENG
+1097 
-1112 TLPAGETKVTYYY
+1112 
-1125 AEEQVEEGVIEEKG
+1125 
-1139 NVTVKYETEGGAPL
+1139 
-1153 KPDYKDSE
+1153 
-1161 NVLVSSTPT
+1161 
-1170 TRRYYLKDGKKV
+1170 
-1182 YLDDQ
+1182 
-1187 PVRGTTTKTDATY
+1187 
-1200 DTREDKSET
+1200 
-1209 GGVNE
+1209 
-1214 KPATLTDESGTT
+1214 
-1226 YHLIKTKDKTP
+1226 
-1237 ENGTLPAGD
+1237 
-1246 TVVTYVYAPEQTRE
+1246 E

-1321 NTSEPVVTNTNATYE
+1321 NTSEPIVTNTNATYE

-1354 KVRVTGTE
+1354 KVRVNGTE

-1381 VEKGVIEEKGN
+1381 VEEGVIEEKGN
-1392 VTVKYETEGGAP
+1392 VTVKYETEGGTT

-1431 NKVYLDDQPV
+1431 KKVYLDEQPV

-1451 YDTREDKSETG
+1451 YDTREDKSATG

-1477 TYHLIKTKDKTPENG
+1477 TYHLIKTKDETPENGTLPAGDTVVTYVYAPEQTRQVPTPSNGSVIVEYKLEGSETPEKPEGTKLQADFNDTTDQLVSTSTVTETYYVDANGVEKVTNTSEPVVTLTNATYEVTKDEAPDVLTIGGKTYHKVRVNGTENGTLPAGETKVTYYYAEEQVEEGVIEEKGNVTVKYETEGGTTLKPAYKDSENVLVSSTPTTRRYYLKDGKKVYLDEQPVRGTTTKTDATYDTREDKSATGGVNEKPATLTDESGTTYHLIKTKDETPENG

-1632 YYAEIKEEVNTERTN
+1632 YYAEIKEEVTTEPTN

-1653 YESTDGTPLR
+1653 YEATDGTPLRDDKEDTALTVISTKTTTKKYYEYNGEKVYVGDPVESTETVDLSYDTTEADKDEKPETLQKDGKTYQLVAVKADSADENGKVTGDHVVTYVYAEIKEEVTTEPTNGSVTIKYEATDGTPLR

-1713 KDEKPS
+1713 KDEKPE
-1719 TLEKDD
+1719 TLQKDG
-1725 KTYQLVA
+1725 KTYQRVA

-1769 VTIKYESTDGTPLRD
+1769 VTIKYETTDGTPLRD

-1791 TVISTKTTTKKYY
+1791 TAISTKTTTKKYY
-1804 EYDGQKVYVGD
+1804 EYNGEKVYVGD
-1815 PVESTETKDLSYD
+1815 PVESTETVDLSYD

-1841 QKGDKTYQLVAVK
+1841 QKDGKTYQLV
-1854 ADSAAEKGKVT
+1854 
-1865 GDHVV
+1865 
-1870 TYVYAEIKEEV
+1870 
-1881 TTEPTNGSVTIKY
+1881 
-1894 ETTDGTPLRD
+1894 
-1904 DKEDTAS
+1904 
-1911 TVISTKTTTKKYY
+1911 
-1924 EYDGQ
+1924 
-1929 KVYVGDPVESTE
+1929 
-1941 TKDLSYDTTE
+1941 
-1951 ADKDEKPETLQKG
+1951 
-1964 DKTYQLV
+1964 
-1971 AVKAGSADENGKVTG
+1971 
-1986 DHVVTYVYAE
+1986 
-1996 VPEEPKPEEP
+1996 
-2006 KPEEPKPG
+2006 
-2014 EPTPGEPTPPTD
+2014 
-2026 GGTTP
+2026 
-2031 PTDGGVNPPTDGGTT
+2031 
-2046 PPTDGGVNPPTDGG
+2046 
-2060 TTPPTDGGVNPP
+2060 
-2072 TDGGTTPPTD
+2072 
-2082 GGVNPPTDGG
+2082 
-2092 TTPPTDGGTTPP
+2092 
-2104 TDGGTTPPTDGG
+2104 
-2116 TTPPTDGGT
+2116 
-2125 TPPTD
+2125 
-2130 GGTTPPTDGGVN
+2130 
-2142 PPTDGGVNPPT
+2142 
-2153 DGGTTPPIDGGTTPP
+2153 
-2168 TDGGVNP
+2168 
-2175 PTDGG
+2175 
-2180 TTPPTDGGTTPPTDG
+2180 
-2195 GVNPPTDGGTTP
+2195 
-2207 PTDGGTTPPTDGG
+2207 
-2220 TTPPTDGGTT
+2220 
-2230 PPTDGG
+2230 
-2236 TTPPTDGGTTPP
+2236 
-2248 TDGGTTPPTDGGTT
+2248 
-2262 PPTDGG
+2262 
-2268 TTPPT
+2268 
-2273 DGGTTPPTDGG
+2273 
-2284 TTPPTDG
+2284 
-2291 GTTPPTDGGTTP
+2291 
-2303 PTDGGTTPPTDGG
+2303 
-2316 TTPPTD
+2316 
-2322 GGVNPPTDGGVNPPT
+2322 
-2337 DGGTTPPTDGGTTPP
+2337 
-2352 TDGGTTPP
+2352 
-2360 TDGGTTPPTDGGV
+2360 
-2373 NPPTDGGTTPPTDGG
+2373 
-2388 TTPPTDGGTTPPTD
+2388 
-2402 GGTTPPTDG
+2402 
-2411 GTTPPTDGGTTPP
+2411 
-2424 TDGGTTPPTDGGTT
+2424 
-2438 PPTDGG
+2438 
-2444 TTPPTDGGTTPPTDG
+2444 
-2459 GVNPP
+2459 
-2464 TDGGTTPPTDGGTTP
+2464 
-2479 PTDGGTTPPTDGGT
+2479 
-2493 TPPTDG
+2493 
-2499 GTTPPTDGGV
+2499 
-2509 NPPTDGGT
+2509 
-2517 TPTPPTGTITVT
+2517 
-2529 PKAGTA
+2529 
-2535 QLPNTGEAST
+2535 
-2545 SPLYGVL
+2545 
-2552 AFATGLAGLFG
+2552 
-2563 LVKKKKEEDQ
+2563 

>member
-1 MLDKKKI
+1 M
-8 NFRRK
+8 
-13 RMMTPDKRYRYSI
+13 
-26 RKFNVGIA
+26 A
-34 SVAIAAFMFLGNG
+34 
-47 AVSVSAND
+47 
-55 LASNEEVIPTS
+55 
-66 GPVSEEDLSSST
+66 
-78 EIKETDPV
+78 
-86 SSSTLPTETPEE
+86 
-98 TPTAL
+98 
-103 PAQTEKVVTEETVP
+103 
-117 VAENADSLP
+117 
-126 TNESQQ
+126 
-132 ESLSTTESDDAL
+132 
-144 AAAKK
+144 
-149 VLEEVISEA
+149 
-158 EVLSADALRK
+158 
-168 AAKSTADTSSLQSA
+168 
-182 ANATKA
+182 
-188 AAEAANQVF
+188 
-197 ADEHASLEDINAQIT
+197 
-212 AIRTAVGNLVP
+212 
-223 ELTSFTGTE
+223 
-232 EVTVMLAA
+232 
-240 TTSGAADAN
+240 
-249 QSGIDEISERT
+249 
-260 GQYTAI
+260 
-266 SVTQNF
+266 
-272 KWTDILENPIIALK
+272 
-286 MTDGTYKYKKF
+286 DGTYKYKKF
-297 SGTVTMDIAKAAY
+297 SGPVTVDIAKAAQR
-310 VAGEFED
+310 AGQFVD
-317 AAAYKAT
+317 AAAYKTA
-324 NGTLQAGDKVYIIQ
+324 NGPLQAGDKVYIIQ

-345 PTSIEESYDLTKFH
+345 PTSIEESYDLTKFR
-359 HRKNLIFG
+359 HRKHLIFG
-367 GDSIWEGVTSAELAE
+367 GDLIYEGAPIEDLASD
-382 GDADSSAFIAL
+382 DADATYSAFIAL
-393 ARPGSFVSEIWFH
+393 ARPDSFVSEIEFTDTGW
-406 KAEISADGGDRY
+406 DGDGVFSPRY

-425 LLVADSISE
+425 VLVADSISE
-434 ALSQSEPSY
+434 ALRQAEPSY
-443 KNFGLFLSHIDV
+443 KNFGLFLSYIDV
-455 NDDKVNKPNTVME
+455 NDDKVNKPNTIME
-468 LPEGVEVVFADRSG
+468 LPQGVEVVFADKNS
-482 QQTTFAGAMDE
+482 QQTTFAEAMAE
-493 IMAALRYDE
+493 ILEALRYDE
-502 NDDTLLNTQQKLK
+502 NFEIVNHEDTLK
-515 FKFIVKKDGVQIQE
+515 FKFIVKKDGRIIQE
-529 DADWREITLH
+529 DAAWREITLH
-539 VYSSAEKVKGLVKT
+539 VYSSTEKVQGLVKT
-553 TLTNTRN
+553 KLTNTQN
-560 DFEAGI
+560 DFAAGI
-566 VDNINFSG
+566 VDNIDFSG
-574 LPEEMKN
+574 LPEEMKK
-581 EAIDMEKTYPNVDG
+581 EAIEMEKIYPNVDG
-595 TLPQDGQL
+595 TLPEDGQL
-603 PEFSNPDNK
+603 PEFSNPDDK
-612 DYDWIDKDREESD
+612 HYDWINKDGEESD
-625 GTHAT
+625 GNHAT

-638 DMGLFQGEGDRI
+638 DMDLFQGEGAEVD
-650 TGKLRGYLPYISGYN
+650 KHLVGYIPYIQDYKNEG
-665 MPADEDRIE
+665 
-674 AEHGRISIPPSEHDK
+674 GRDDIIAIDPSEHDQK
-689 ELLPYFTLGSIF
+689 LFPYYTLGSIF
-701 SKTMFG
+701 TNTMFG
-707 RSMTPEPGGVNKSYW
+707 RSMTPEPGGVNKGYW

-805 KDAATAPIDE
+805 KDSATAPIDE

-879 QPATSREVKGDVVIK
+879 QPATSREVKGDVIIK
-894 YEDTVGTEIKGQLK
+894 YEDTAGTEIKGQLK

-1006 RQVPTEKTGSVI
+1006 RQVSTPSNGSVI

-1056 TYYVDANGKE
+1056 TYYVDANGVEK
-1066 QVTNTSE
+1066 VTNTSE

-1097 EKTYHKVRVNGTENG
+1097 GKTYHKVRVNGTENG

-1125 AEEQVEEGVIEEKG
+1125 AEEQVEE
-1139 NVTVKYETEGGAPL
+1139 
-1153 KPDYKDSE
+1153 
-1161 NVLVSSTPT
+1161 
-1170 TRRYYLKDGKKV
+1170 
-1182 YLDDQ
+1182 
-1187 PVRGTTTKTDATY
+1187 
-1200 DTREDKSET
+1200 
-1209 GGVNE
+1209 
-1214 KPATLTDESGTT
+1214 
-1226 YHLIKTKDKTP
+1226 
-1237 ENGTLPAGD
+1237 
-1246 TVVTYVYAPEQTRE
+1246 
-1260 VSTEKTGSVIVE
+1260 
-1272 YKLEGSETPEKPEGE
+1272 
-1287 KLQADFNDTT
+1287 
-1297 DQLVSTSTVTET
+1297 
-1309 YYVDE
+1309 
-1314 NGEEQVT
+1314 
-1321 NTSEPVVTNTNATYE
+1321 
-1336 VTKDEAPDVL
+1336 
-1346 TIGGKTYH
+1346 
-1354 KVRVTGTE
+1354 
-1362 NGTLPA
+1362 
-1368 GETKVTYYYAEEQ
+1368 
-1381 VEKGVIEEKGN
+1381 GVIEEKGN

-1462 GVNEKPATLTDESGT
+1462 GVNEKPATLTDEAGT
-1477 TYHLIKTKDKTPENG
+1477 TYHLIKTKDKTPENGTLPAGDTVVTYVYAPEQTRQVPTPSNGSVIVEYKLEGSETTENPEGTKLQADFKDTTDQLVSTSTVTETYYVDANGVEKVTNTSEPVVTNTNATYEVTKDEAPDVLTIGGKTYHKVRVNGTENGTLPAGETKVTYYYAEEQVEEGVIEEKGNVTIKYETEGGAPLKSDYKDSENVLVSSTPTTRRYYLKDGKKVYLDEQPVRGTTTKTDATYDTREDKSETGGVNEKPATLTDESGTTYHLIKTKDETPENGTLPAGDTVVTYVYAPEQTREVPTPSNGSVIVEYKLEGSETPEKPEGTKLQADFNDTTDQLVSTSTVTETYYVDENGEEQVTNTSEPVVTLTNATYEVTKDEAPDILTIGGKTYHKVRVNGTENGTLPAGETKVTYYYAEEQVEEGVIEEKGNVTVKYETEGGTTLKPAYKDSENVLVSSTPTTRRYYLKDGKKVYLDEQPVRGTTTKTDATYDTREDKSATGGVNEKPATLTDESGKKYHLIKTKDKIPENG

-1632 YYAEIKEEVNTERTN
+1632 YYAEIKEEV
-1647 GSVTIK
+1647 
-1653 YESTDGTPLR
+1653 
-1663 DDKEDTASTVI
+1663 
-1674 STKTTTKKYYEYD
+1674 
-1687 GQKVYVGDPVESTET
+1687 
-1702 VDLSYNTTEAD
+1702 
-1713 KDEKPS
+1713 
-1719 TLEKDD
+1719 
-1725 KTYQLVA
+1725 
-1732 VKAGSADENGK
+1732 
-1743 VTGDHVVTYVYAE
+1743 
-1756 IKDEVTTEPTNGS
+1756 TTEPTNGS

-1804 EYDGQKVYVGD
+1804 EYNGQKVYVGD

-1828 TTEADKDEKPETL
+1828 TTEADKDEKPDTL
-1841 QKGDKTYQLVAVK
+1841 QKDGKTYQLVAVK
-1854 ADSAAEKGKVT
+1854 DGSADENGKVT

-1881 TTEPTNGSVTIKY
+1881 NTERTNGSVTIKY
-1894 ETTDGTPLRD
+1894 ETVDGKELQIPFPDTP
-1904 DKEDTAS
+1904 S
-1911 TVISTKTTTKKYY
+1911 TEISSITTKRKYY
-1924 EYDGQ
+1924 EYNGV
-1929 KVYVGDPVESTE
+1929 KTYVGEAEVTPS
-1941 TKDLSYDTTE
+1941 TKDVPYNTTE
-1951 ADKDEKPETLQKG
+1951 DNEKPETLQKG
-1964 DKTYQLV
+1964 GKTYQLV

-2014 EPTPGEPTPPTD
+2014 EP
-2026 GGTTP
+2026 
-2031 PTDGGVNPPTDGGTT
+2031 
-2046 PPTDGGVNPPTDGG
+2046 
-2060 TTPPTDGGVNPP
+2060 TPPTDGGVNPP

-2130 GGTTPPTDGGVN
+2130 GGVN
-2142 PPTDGGVNPPT
+2142 
-2153 DGGTTPPIDGGTTPP
+2153 
-2168 TDGGVNP
+2168 
-2175 PTDGG
+2175 
-2180 TTPPTDGGTTPPTDG
+2180 PPTDG

-2303 PTDGGTTPPTDGG
+2303 PTDGGTTPPT
-2316 TTPPTD
+2316 
-2322 GGVNPPTDGGVNPPT
+2322 
-2337 DGGTTPPTDGGTTPP
+2337 
-2352 TDGGTTPP
+2352 
-2360 TDGGTTPPTDGGV
+2360 
-2373 NPPTDGGTTPPTDGG
+2373 
-2388 TTPPTDGGTTPPTD
+2388 
-2402 GGTTPPTDG
+2402 
-2411 GTTPPTDGGTTPP
+2411 
-2424 TDGGTTPPTDGGTT
+2424 
-2438 PPTDGG
+2438 
-2444 TTPPTDGGTTPPTDG
+2444 
-2459 GVNPP
+2459 
-2464 TDGGTTPPTDGGTTP
+2464 
-2479 PTDGGTTPPTDGGT
+2479 
-2493 TPPTDG
+2493 
-2499 GTTPPTDGGV
+2499 
-2509 NPPTDGGT
+2509 
-2517 TPTPPTGTITVT
+2517 
-2529 PKAGTA
+2529 
-2535 QLPNTGEAST
+2535 
-2545 SPLYGVL
+2545 
-2552 AFATGLAGLFG
+2552 
-2563 LVKKKKEEDQ
+2563 

>member
-13 RMMTPDKRYRYSI
+13 RMTTPDKRYRYSI

-66 GPVSEEDLSSST
+66 GQVSEEDLSSST
-78 EIKETDPV
+78 EIKETEPV

-98 TPTAL
+98 T

-132 ESLSTTESDDAL
+132 ESLGTKESDDAL

-149 VLEEVISEA
+149 VLEQVISEA

-182 ANATKA
+182 ANTTKA

-212 AIRTAVGNLVP
+212 AIRTAVGNLGP

-272 KWTDILENPIIALK
+272 KWTDIEENPIIALK
-286 MTDGTYKYKKF
+286 KTDGTYKYKKF
-297 SGTVTMDIAKAAY
+297 SGQVTVDIAKAAQR
-310 VAGEFED
+310 AGQFVD
-317 AAAYKAT
+317 AETYKTA

-367 GDSIWEGVTSAELAE
+367 GDGIYEGAPIEDLASD
-382 GDADSSAFIAL
+382 DADATYSAFIAL
-393 ARPGSFVSEIWFH
+393 ARPDSFVSEIEFTDTGWD
-406 KAEISADGGDRY
+406 SDGVFSPRY

-425 LLVADSISE
+425 VLVADSISE
-434 ALSQSEPSY
+434 ALRQAEPSY
-443 KNFGLFLSHIDV
+443 KNFGLFLSHIDG
-455 NDDKVNKPNTVME
+455 NDDKVNKPNTIME
-468 LPEGVEVVFADRSG
+468 LPKGVEVVFANQND
-482 QQTTFAGAMDE
+482 QQTTFAEAMAE
-493 IMAALRYDE
+493 ILEALRYDE
-502 NDDTLLNTQQKLK
+502 NYEIVNHKDTLK
-515 FKFIVKKDGVQIQE
+515 FKFIVKKDGVQIQ
-529 DADWREITLH
+529 ADENWREITLH
-539 VYSSAEKVKGLVKT
+539 VYSSTEKVQGLVKT
-553 TLTNTRN
+553 KLTNTPN
-560 DFEAGI
+560 DFAAGI
-566 VDNINFSG
+566 VDNIDFSG
-574 LPEEMKN
+574 LPEEMKK
-581 EAIDMEKTYPNVDG
+581 EAIEMEKTYRNVDG
-595 TLPQDGQL
+595 STPRDGEMPQ
-603 PEFSNPDNK
+603 FSNPDNK
-612 DYDWIDKDREESD
+612 HYDWINKDGEGSD
-625 GTHAT
+625 GNHAT

-638 DMGLFQGEGDRI
+638 DMDLFQGDG
-650 TGKLRGYLPYISGYN
+650 GKINEKLLGYIPYIQAYKRGNSDV
-665 MPADEDRIE
+665 PIDEPGIT
-674 AEHGRISIPPSEHDK
+674 PSEHDK
-689 ELLPYFTLGSIF
+689 ELVPYFTLGSIF

-707 RSMTPEPGGVNKSYW
+707 RFMTPEPGGVNGSYW

-805 KDAATAPIDE
+805 KDTATAPIDE

-879 QPATSREVKGDVVIK
+879 QPATSREVKGDVIIK
-894 YEDTVGTEIKGQLK
+894 YEDTAGTEIKGQLK

-932 TYLDSEPAETVE
+932 TYLDSEPAETVK

-977 KLKDDS
+977 KRKDDS

-1006 RQVPTEKTGSVI
+1006 REVPTPSNGSVI

-1036 LQADFNDTTDQLVST
+1036 LQADFKDTTDQLVST

-1056 TYYVDANGKE
+1056 TYYVDANGVEK
-1066 QVTNTSE
+1066 VTNTSE

-1085 TKAEAPDVLTIG
+1085 TK
-1097 EKTYHKVRVNGTENG
+1097 
-1112 TLPAGETKVTYYY
+1112 
-1125 AEEQVEEGVIEEKG
+1125 
-1139 NVTVKYETEGGAPL
+1139 
-1153 KPDYKDSE
+1153 S
-1161 NVLVSSTPT
+1161 
-1170 TRRYYLKDGKKV
+1170 
-1182 YLDDQ
+1182 
-1187 PVRGTTTKTDATY
+1187 
-1200 DTREDKSET
+1200 
-1209 GGVNE
+1209 
-1214 KPATLTDESGTT
+1214 
-1226 YHLIKTKDKTP
+1226 
-1237 ENGTLPAGD
+1237 
-1246 TVVTYVYAPEQTRE
+1246 
-1260 VSTEKTGSVIVE
+1260 
-1272 YKLEGSETPEKPEGE
+1272 
-1287 KLQADFNDTT
+1287 
-1297 DQLVSTSTVTET
+1297 
-1309 YYVDE
+1309 
-1314 NGEEQVT
+1314 
-1321 NTSEPVVTNTNATYE
+1321 
-1336 VTKDEAPDVL
+1336 EAPDVL

-1381 VEKGVIEEKGN
+1381 VEEGVIEEKGN
-1392 VTVKYETEGGAP
+1392 VTVKYETESGTT

-1451 YDTREDKSETG
+1451 YDTREDKSATG
-1462 GVNEKPATLTDESGT
+1462 GVNEKPSTLTDESGTTYHLIKTKDKTPENGTLPAGDTVVTYVYAPEQTRQVPTPSNGSVIVEYKLEGSETTENPEGTKLQADFKDTTDQLVSTSTVTETYYVDENGEEQVTNTSEPVVTLTNATYEVTKDEAPDVLTIGEKTYHKVRVNGTEKGTLPAGETKVTYYYAEEQVEEDVIEEKGNVTVKYETEGGTTLKPDYKDSENVLVSSTPTTRLYYLKDGKKVYLDEQPVRGTTTKTDATYDTREDKSATGGVSEKPATLTDESGT

-1653 YESTDGTPLR
+1653 YETTDGTPLRDDKEDTASTVISTKTTTKKYYEYDGQKVYVGDPVESTETKDLSYDTTEADKDEKPETLQKDGKTYQRVAVKDGSADENGKVTGDHVVTYVYAEIKEEVTTEPTNGSVTIKYESTDGTPLRDDKEDTASTVISTKTTTKKYYEYDGQKVYVGDPVESTETVDLSYNTTEADKDEKPETLQKGDKTYQLVAVKADSAAEKGKVTGDHVVTYVYAEIKEEVTTEPTNGSVTIKYESTDGTPLR

-1719 TLEKDD
+1719 TLEKDG

-1743 VTGDHVVTYVYAE
+1743 VTGDHVVIYVYAE
-1756 IKDEVTTEPTNGS
+1756 IKEEVTTEPTNGS
-1769 VTIKYESTDGTPLRD
+1769 VTIKYETTDGTPLRD

-1791 TVISTKTTTKKYY
+1791 TAISTKTTTKKYY

-1815 PVESTETKDLSYD
+1815 PVESTETVDLSYN

-1870 TYVYAEIKEEV
+1870 TYVY
-1881 TTEPTNGSVTIKY
+1881 
-1894 ETTDGTPLRD
+1894 
-1904 DKEDTAS
+1904 
-1911 TVISTKTTTKKYY
+1911 
-1924 EYDGQ
+1924 
-1929 KVYVGDPVESTE
+1929 
-1941 TKDLSYDTTE
+1941 
-1951 ADKDEKPETLQKG
+1951 
-1964 DKTYQLV
+1964 
-1971 AVKAGSADENGKVTG
+1971 
-1986 DHVVTYVYAE
+1986 
-1996 VPEEPKPEEP
+1996 
-2006 KPEEPKPG
+2006 
-2014 EPTPGEPTPPTD
+2014 
-2026 GGTTP
+2026 
-2031 PTDGGVNPPTDGGTT
+2031 
-2046 PPTDGGVNPPTDGG
+2046 
-2060 TTPPTDGGVNPP
+2060 
-2072 TDGGTTPPTD
+2072 
-2082 GGVNPPTDGG
+2082 
-2092 TTPPTDGGTTPP
+2092 
-2104 TDGGTTPPTDGG
+2104 
-2116 TTPPTDGGT
+2116 
-2125 TPPTD
+2125 
-2130 GGTTPPTDGGVN
+2130 
-2142 PPTDGGVNPPT
+2142 
-2153 DGGTTPPIDGGTTPP
+2153 
-2168 TDGGVNP
+2168 
-2175 PTDGG
+2175 
-2180 TTPPTDGGTTPPTDG
+2180 
-2195 GVNPPTDGGTTP
+2195 
-2207 PTDGGTTPPTDGG
+2207 
-2220 TTPPTDGGTT
+2220 
-2230 PPTDGG
+2230 
-2236 TTPPTDGGTTPP
+2236 
-2248 TDGGTTPPTDGGTT
+2248 
-2262 PPTDGG
+2262 
-2268 TTPPT
+2268 
-2273 DGGTTPPTDGG
+2273 
-2284 TTPPTDG
+2284 
-2291 GTTPPTDGGTTP
+2291 
-2303 PTDGGTTPPTDGG
+2303 
-2316 TTPPTD
+2316 
-2322 GGVNPPTDGGVNPPT
+2322 
-2337 DGGTTPPTDGGTTPP
+2337 
-2352 TDGGTTPP
+2352 
-2360 TDGGTTPPTDGGV
+2360 
-2373 NPPTDGGTTPPTDGG
+2373 
-2388 TTPPTDGGTTPPTD
+2388 
-2402 GGTTPPTDG
+2402 
-2411 GTTPPTDGGTTPP
+2411 
-2424 TDGGTTPPTDGGTT
+2424 
-2438 PPTDGG
+2438 
-2444 TTPPTDGGTTPPTDG
+2444 
-2459 GVNPP
+2459 
-2464 TDGGTTPPTDGGTTP
+2464 
-2479 PTDGGTTPPTDGGT
+2479 
-2493 TPPTDG
+2493 
-2499 GTTPPTDGGV
+2499 
-2509 NPPTDGGT
+2509 
-2517 TPTPPTGTITVT
+2517 
-2529 PKAGTA
+2529 
-2535 QLPNTGEAST
+2535 
-2545 SPLYGVL
+2545 
-2552 AFATGLAGLFG
+2552 
-2563 LVKKKKEEDQ
+2563 